1 MFKIKRNKL
10 NRQEAFNFEKR
21 SRFGIRK
28 LTIGVVSLVIGS
40 GMVLSGVEQVQAG
53 TDYDPGV
60 EIRYV
65 RNGSPKALAS
75 DGDFKIEKSF
85 VEVNGVQYVDVTLTF
100 NQDHDGYAR
109 RFLYF
114 NMPKSLYEPE
124 KITRELYWQGE
135 RTPRETTEYRT
146 WQGDYRF
153 ADEPWYRLWDHRYII
168 GSPDSLQ
175 GERHKK
181 VTSPTD
187 PGGDTIGG
195 QSEGRWNGDWDRLMF
210 SVPNN
215 AGSGKEALTKA
226 ASDFK
231 ATSRTVYI
239 NRFSG
244 STDKHVYKFR
254 ARVKDGN
261 APMNFV
267 VGLNEESGSHAN
279 FLAQYGTTPDTRT
292 LAEKSTINPPARI
305 GVNSLQ
311 DLSQQTRNNIA
322 QKIREANP
330 DLFNGAGPLVTNV
343 TVSSDGIG
351 GNAVLRFKDGSEKTI
366 PMKQLVYKIN
376 TASGAA
382 PTAPS
387 TSTNFVLKGRGVV
400 GNDMVGL
407 QGEDHQLNLP
417 AKKAVANIATI
428 GNKAT
433 YLTQWQ
439 EQLNKFLE
447 LNKQLQSWNNQWGFK
462 NSARTFGPDNWKA
475 QHLTAS
481 IKYTDSR
488 QTQIQG
494 IEVKGV
500 TKDSRFGGPVNTQVY
515 GLLTPAM
522 LFYQEDPL
530 KTTKDEAKATIDSIG
545 NINGKAADWKSRIDA
560 AQNQQAIEA
569 IITEARNEKN
579 ALDKKKAAAIQ
590 EINALP
596 HLSQNE
602 KTAAINA
609 INSATTTTV
618 VDQKLNDAKA
628 LNTTNMRN
636 KGKEAIN
643 ALSKLNDGEKT
654 PYRNRIDNATTQ
666 DQINAIIEEAAFED
680 LKRSALE
687 QLDNMNPAPS
697 NKDELRAQITETNF
711 NTVSSDGK
719 KPAERIE
726 AILERAK
733 AEVLRDQARRD
744 INAISGLPEEKKNE
758 FLGIVDRAQTPSE
771 ITNAVDQARAY
782 SDYIQ
787 AKDAINQL
795 TNINNKQKEEL
806 LAGLERDKSQQG
818 VADMLT
824 SARALD
830 GEMKH
835 LKDLVA
841 QAETI
846 KQSSDYS
853 RADRAKQNTFN
864 TALDAAKRVSPQTGE
879 LPTTSVGQLIS
890 NLTDAIRGLG
900 GTTQPVTKDVDKG
913 NLRAE
918 IDRSSQVKDP
928 ANAEYT
934 YASEDK
940 KQAYEQALT
949 QAIAV
954 RDKANPVATQAE
966 VDAALAK
973 LQEARIAL
981 DGHAPDRDTTPPV
994 LGGDRMEIYSDV
1006 AAHAISTV
1014 GRKVPRPNQPTPVEE
1029 YGENS
1034 TRLNELIVTD
1044 QESGINIDSV
1054 TFDEATQRHLQL
1066 LGLKFVKY
1074 DRQQDNGAV
1083 GYFTT
1088 IEENGVVNFTGTG
1101 IAKFYFTVAN
1111 THGVVSPRLEYR
1123 YILKDDIAPTA
1134 TPTEHVLIRGQ
1145 EATITIPIQDNSMF
1159 GTEGG
1164 VSTGTMSIRPENNTS
1179 DPLTPAIL
1187 NFTNG
1192 NTPQAF
1198 TISIPDSSPEF
1209 VFENHNYGKRSRTG
1223 TVSLTAN
1230 PSQTLERTT
1239 YKFRVADGNTPRGTS
1254 EKVTFT
1260 DITFTVVD
1268 RLAAPEESAKV
1279 SVNNPSRLTEDEK
1292 NAIKQ
1297 AVRTANPHIAEID
1310 NAANGDTNK
1319 QVRIDVAENGR
1330 VTVTYPHGGKQ
1341 DTLTADQVLRV
1352 NQAPVADV
1360 NNFGPMRNIPG
1371 NAIPDGGTRNR
1382 PTVFVF
1388 AKQAIS
1394 NDGRA
1399 TKTRQELEAAN
1410 MGYLPI
1416 TDPDNDALKEVAVT
1430 NFEGAPLGSGLKV
1443 ASNGTLSGNAFT
1455 TVSPGGGWVAR
1466 IVPKDAH
1473 DKLGNPVYFHI
1484 RAYTDKLIDPTQAN
1498 PVEGTYN
1505 QAVTAEKIFEKLTI
1519 DAPIGNSSITV
1530 PDGSNPDEKAQYTRT
1545 ITGYKTT
1552 ENGEVTTVDNGV
1564 AGLPKQ
1570 GTYFAE
1576 VTTTN
1581 IWGQTIK
1588 NYVKVVH
1595 QEDLAARTDLVA
1607 PEAVQ
1612 VKGTT
1617 VAEDEKQ
1624 TIIDA
1629 LKAANPGKLPDDPS
1643 SYSVAPNGT
1652 VTVTYSDNSS
1662 EPIDVP
1668 LKSGIPTVT
1677 AQPHDIVVF
1686 KNTDMT
1692 TPVELAGFTDNE
1704 SIKDIQIVGTDGSSL
1719 DQMGLTVDE
1728 KAKENNVKSALI
1740 SGKTNSAVGKHTRKL
1755 RALDNLDQASA
1766 ATNDFSVR
1774 IVDATVNQPE
1784 TAITKEFG
1792 QALTPEEVRSTI
1804 NFNVGSGQNNLID
1817 FDVVIPADAPTSGKN
1832 VEVPVIIRTKA
1843 HASASEEFKRTFV
1856 SQDKTVTVRATWPTQ
1871 ADNIEVTAPADTTPV
1886 LIDGA
1891 RPTSEADK
1899 TALIDALK
1907 EANKTPEGT
1916 SKFPEN
1922 TRFDVAEN
1930 GAVTITYP
1938 DRSSETV
1945 TVPFKQK
1952 DSAQHTPTVA
1962 ETPINSA
1969 ATAGTPLT
1977 EDERNAVKAAV
1988 TVPNFPGDRQPTV
2001 TVPENARVTNGTEGN
2016 TGKPVVVATV
2026 EYPDGSSETVEVPVK
2041 QRDNAK
2047 YEATIS
2053 NPETPAAIK
2062 ASHAS
2067 DTAITDEADKNAILA
2082 KVSVP
2087 EGSSGRPSLDQNPV
2101 VEERDG
2107 KQVVK
2112 VTVTYPDQTTDT
2124 VYVPVDQKDNETHN
2138 PTAPAE
2144 SVKLDAPAT
2153 ANSTL
2158 SDDDKAAVKAA
2169 VTVPDGSRGEV
2180 SLPEGAKVELV
2191 GDKPVVKATVTYPD
2205 GTTDIV
2211 DVPVVQKDSTKYDAT
2226 ASTTPVPLDS
2236 PVTPGQTLSAEEREA
2251 LKFGVNVPAGSNG
2264 QIHVPENAA
2273 VKLDGDKPVVEAEVR
2288 YPDGTVDKVQ
2298 VPVRQ
2303 YDRAVY
2309 TPNLVNPKEVPIS
2322 VEPTNDTQITSP
2334 DDAAILANV
2343 DVPAAGTK
2351 PEVTKTIAS
2360 PVKDGTGANQGKK
2373 VVEVEITYPDK
2384 SKEKIEVPV
2393 KHADN
2398 QVHNPEAP
2406 TKPVQLDVAATTDT
2420 SLSDADKQAV
2430 KDAVTIPQGSGGV
2443 ASLPEDAKV
2452 VDRNG
2457 TPVVPVTVT
2466 YPDGTTETVDVP
2478 VVQKDSTKHTPVLTE
2493 ANSPVL
2499 TDTPAK
2505 ANEPVQE
2512 TDKAAIAAKVDKTNL
2527 PQGTETKVPD
2537 DAVVE
2542 LENGKPVVPV
2552 LVSYPDGTSE
2562 TIKVPVDQKDDLTY
2576 NPVAPNKDNAV
2587 AITSPQTP
2595 GTEITDPTDKA
2606 AILDSVTVPA
2616 VDGGQAPKVTK
2627 EITSPVTE
2635 GPDGPYVTVKVSY
2648 PDGTSETV
2656 NVPVNQKDNETH
2668 NPTAPAESVKLDA
2681 PAVQDGTLSED
2692 DKKAV
2697 KDAVV
2702 IPDGSGGVASLPEDA
2717 KVELVDNK
2725 PVVPVTVTY
2734 PDNTKDTVYVP
2745 VVQKD
2750 SVKYTPSL
2758 TDADQP
2764 VLTDTPAK
2772 AETPV
2777 QDTDKAAIAAKVD
2790 LSKLPENTTAKVP
2803 DGAKVEL
2810 DGDKPVVP
2818 VLVSYPDGT
2827 SETIKVPVDQK
2838 DSETYTPTAPAAETP
2853 VAITGSDAPD
2863 APIAETDKPA
2873 ILNSVTVPA
2882 VDGGQAPKVTKEIT
2896 SPVKVVDGK
2905 AFVEVTVTYPDDTYE
2920 KVNVPVNQKDNEA
2933 NDPTVTAPEKPAPIS
2948 VPVAENTPVESDADK
2963 KLITDKVNVAGLPNP
2978 PQSVKVAEPA
2988 KVVMDQAGNPVV
3000 NVEVTYPDGT
3010 KDIVP
3015 VPVKQ
3020 ADNQT
3025 NTPSLKEPEL
3035 GKPAEVLVAIDPT
3048 PGVAINN
3055 PMDKEAIAAK
3065 VDLSKLP
3072 AGTTAEVADGAVV
3085 ANDPLTNKPV
3095 VPVTVT
3101 YPDGTSET
3109 INVPV
3114 KQADNLA
3121 MDPSLKDT
3129 NPVPILTEATVGLT
3143 VSDKANLDAIVAKV
3157 DPKTGKAEV
3166 VNNTIVAGKEDGPH
3180 AGQPVVNVLVTYPDG
3195 TQDTIE
3201 VPVKQ
3206 ADNVVKEPSLT
3217 DQTPVPIQ
3225 AAATTGTPV
3234 PASDKQAIL
3243 DKVEVPEG
3251 ANATIADDATVVRE
3265 NGQPVVPVTVT
3276 YPDGTTDT
3284 ISVPVKRADNSKY
3297 TPSPVTDPVQV
3308 DAATAPGTAITSQDD
3323 KDAIIAAV
3331 PVPKVAAGEKAPV
3344 VSLPENPRVEE
3355 VNGQPVVKAI
3365 VTYAD
3370 GTTDTVDVP
3379 IVQKVSATKEPSLKE
3394 AEAGKPA
3401 QAVITENPT
3410 AGASITDPA
3419 DQNVILDKVVVPE
3432 GGKASIADDAV
3443 VEMDGDQP
3451 VLPVT
3456 VTYTD
3461 GSKDIIKVPVKQ
3473 ADNVAKEPSLKS
3485 QTPVGVMDAPA
3496 VGAQVEEPAD
3506 LEAIKNNVDTKGGT
3520 ASIEDPTIVEGP
3532 NNQPA
3537 VAVKVTYPDG
3547 TADTILVPIK
3557 TADNV
3562 TYTPVLKSTDPVLV
3576 SVATDNGTAV
3586 PEADQAKI
3594 LANVD
3599 VPALTADGDKPAVD
3613 LSIENPVVLQKNGQA
3628 GVEVTVTYPDG
3639 SKDKIFVP
3647 VDTDTDKDGF
3657 SNKEEEKAGTSATD
3671 SASTPDGQDS
3681 AERLN
3686 PGLTEPVEVKNPDKL
3701 TDAEKEAVKKAVEA
3715 SNDLP
3720 AGTTVSVANDGTV
3733 TVTYPDNST
3742 DTIQPKDAVT
3752 QFVDTDGDGISDR
3765 QETENGTDPSKVDS
3779 DNDGFSD
3786 KEEVERGTDP
3796 TKADSKPASSET
3808 DTDGDGI
3815 SNEDEATRGTDPNKS
3830 DTDGDGFS
3838 DQEEITAGSNPTKAD
3853 STPANVDKD
3862 GDGFTDTEEAAA
3874 GTDANNPSSTP
3885 EGQDSAE
3892 RLNPGLTE
3900 PVEVKNSDKL
3910 TDAEKE
3916 AVKKA
3921 VEDSNDLPAGTTVS
3935 VANDGTVTVTYPD
3948 KSTDTIQPAETV
3960 KVAKDTDKDGFTDT
3974 EEATAGTSATDPS
3987 STPAGQDSAGQ
3998 LTPSLA
4004 EPVEVKNPDKL
4015 TDAEKESVKKAVE
4028 DSNDLPEG
4036 TEVTVSDN
4044 GTVTVTYPDKSTDTI
4059 QPAETVKVAKDTDK
4073 DGFTDTEEATAGTS
4087 ATDPSSTPAGQDS
4100 ADRLNPGLTEPVEV
4114 KNPDKLTDAEKESVK
4129 RAVEETNDLPA
4140 GTEVSVS
4147 DSGTVT
4153 VTYPDKSTDTIQP
4166 AETVKVAKDTDKD
4179 GFTDTEEATAGTD
4192 ATNPSSTPAG
4202 QDSAGQLTPSLA
4214 EPVEV
4219 KNPDKLTDAE
4229 KESVKKAV
4237 EDSNDLPEGTEV
4249 SVSDNGTVTVTY
4261 PDKSTDTIQPAETV
4275 KVAKDTDKD
4284 GFTDTEEEKA
4294 GTNATDPSSTPAGQ
4308 DSAGQLTPGLTE
4320 PVEVKNP
4327 DKLTD
4332 AEKDAVKKAVEA
4344 SNDLPEGTEVTV
4356 SDNGTVTV
4364 TYPDKSTD
4372 TIQPAET
4379 VKVAK
4384 DTDKDG
4390 FTDTEEATAGTD
4402 ATNPASTPAGQDSA
4416 GQLTPSLAEPV
4427 EVKNPDK
4434 LTDAEKESVKKAVED
4449 SNDLP
4454 EGTEVSVSDNGTVTV
4469 TYPDKST
4476 DTIQPAETVKVAKDT
4491 DKDGFTDT
4499 EEEKA
4504 GTNATDP
4511 SSTPAGQDSAGQ
4523 LTPSLT
4529 EPVEVKNPDKLTD
4542 AEKEAVKKA
4551 VEDSNDLPE
4560 GTEVTVSD
4568 NGTVTVTYPD
4578 KSADTIQPTDTVK
4591 AAKPV
4596 SETPVAPSKPE
4607 VTATD
4612 SGAVVVTPPTDN
4624 VTNLDITFTPE
4635 GASQPVT
4642 VVVSKDENGIWTAPA
4657 DSGLVINS
4665 DGTITIPAEKVADGT
4680 AVTVVA
4686 ENGSIS
4692 SPEVGSTVVPVPA
4705 VTPETPVAPSKPEVT
4720 ATDSGAVVVTPPTD
4734 NVTNLDITFTPEG
4747 SSQPVTVVV
4756 SKDATGTW
4764 TAPAD
4769 SGLVVNPDGTITIPA
4784 ENVADGTAVTVVAE
4798 NGSVSS
4804 PEVGSAVVP
4813 VPTPELPAIPAKPTS
4828 VTNADGSVTIV
4839 PPVENVTGLDIT
4851 FTPEGATEPV
4861 TVTLGKDATGAWTAP
4876 ADSGLVVNP
4885 DGTITIPADRLAD
4898 GTEGQV
4904 GLVAKNGDLTSNDP
4918 APQVPETPAKSSVET
4933 NENGS
4938 VTIVPPVENVTGID
4952 ITFTPEG
4959 ASQPVTVVVSKDA
4972 TGAWTA
4978 PADSGLVVNPDGTIT
4993 IPADK
4998 VADGTAVSV
5007 VTKNGQVPS
5016 DEASATY
5023 VPAKPASTDTPVV
5036 EVPATPSLALDG
5048 SGNVLIT
5055 PPAENATSLDITF
5068 TPAGSETPITVTA
5081 NKDATGNWI
5090 LPETSIA
5097 VVNPDGTISISTSE
5111 MEGGTAVSVVAKN
5124 EGVPSSQA
5132 ATLLVQPKQTAEEL
5146 APTVKKPIAVE
5157 DASKLTDAE
5166 KKELEDVVRKDNVLP
5181 EGTEVSVAD
5190 DGTVTVTYPDKS
5202 TDTILPTKTVMD
5214 AQNGKGTSHS
5224 LPAYDLTA
5232 DEDKDGFTNEEELK
5246 QGSNVA
5252 DAKSVPAG
5260 KSSAERLTPTNDLA
5274 VKVKD
5279 LTKLS
5284 DAEKE
5289 TVETAIR
5296 KDKDLPEGTQIEVA
5310 NDGSVTITYPDG
5322 SIGRLPA
5329 DQTVLQVAHGEGTSH
5344 SLPAYDLTADEDK
5357 DGFTNEEELK
5367 QGSNVA
5373 DAKSVP
5379 AGKSSAERLT
5389 PTNDLAVK
5397 VKDLTKLTD
5406 AEKKAVETAIRK
5418 NNTLPEGTQI
5428 EVANDGSVTITYP
5441 DGSVDQIVAT
5451 KVVATDSTVSPDSG
5465 VSQSS
5470 GTTKVLPGSASSTR
5484 AAKKPLPATGENGSP
5499 ILVLSGLALL
5509 AGVAMF
5515 RKAKREDEN

>member
-21 SRFGIRK
+21 SQFGIRK
-28 LTIGVVSLVIGS
+28 LTIGVVSLAIGS
-40 GMVLSGVEQVQAG
+40 SMVLNGVVQVNAG
-53 TDYDPGV
+53 TDVDNG
-60 EIRYV
+60 EIRHV
-65 RNGSPKALAS
+65 RNGSPKEMAEGSAIPGTIAEKANYR
-75 DGDFKIEKSF
+75 DYKIET
-85 VEVNGVQYVDVTLTF
+85 VPVVVDGVQYVDVTLTF
-100 NQDHDGYAR
+100 NERGRAYSKN
-109 RFLYF
+109 RFYVF
-114 NMPKSLYEPE
+114 NMPNSLYEP
-124 KITRELYWQGE
+124 KVITREVYQQAVVESQASVGNQ
-135 RTPRETTEYRT
+135 TYI
-146 WQGDYRF
+146 DYRVVSSQKISTLTTSGWRE
-153 ADEPWYRLWDHRYII
+153 EPTNVAPGTERWGVNYRYINGNPNSPYFDSGKGTMRQVI
-168 GSPDSLQ
+168 GPGTNNA
-175 GERHKK
+175 GEAISWIYTNAGSYH
-181 VTSPTD
+181 
-187 PGGDTIGG
+187 
-195 QSEGRWNGDWDRLMF
+195 GDWDRLISHEF
-210 SVPNN
+210 DRKSEVVN
-215 AGSGKEALTKA
+215 E
-226 ASDFK
+226 FK
-231 ATSRTVYI
+231 NKSNSIYIDQARHSREKV
-239 NRFSG
+239 
-244 STDKHVYKFR
+244 VYKFR
-254 ARVKDGN
+254 ARVKDPN
-261 APMNFV
+261 ADMNFIF
-267 VGLNEESGSHAN
+267 GMNEMIANGHAN
-279 FLAQYGTTPDTRT
+279 FVAKYGKTPDNRKYSERFSVNTPAKITVDNTSNLTRDNKLAIIAKIKEANSSLFSTDNSLKTPILEEPVEGDIPTNGTGNIT
-292 LAEKSTINPPARI
+292 LRYTDGSTATIPVANTVRQKVVATNNPAPKVVTALTHDTAKNSATKTENGQRTRIQLPDKLGVTDLGQIANPAAKIDPVNRATTAENLWNAQLNALRAKNLGTGGTFATNTYINNIGSASDPTENNGLYDMSATSRFALSLKKSSTGQIEGILVKGPNADNNAQVDVGLITADMLFKNVSSIEPARQSARQEI
-305 GVNSLQ
+305 DNLG
-311 DLSQQTRNNIA
+311 NI
-322 QKIREANP
+322 
-330 DLFNGAGPLVTNV
+330 
-343 TVSSDGIG
+343 DG
-351 GNAVLRFKDGSEKTI
+351 KDGWKNEINNAGTEAEIQAVVDKAKRTKAEFDKKKDAVKAKI
-366 PMKQLVYKIN
+366 DALTTLTPEQKEQFKQRVDN
-376 TASGAA
+376 TTQSHMLEV
-382 PTAPS
+382 PY
-387 TSTNFVLKGRGVV
+387 
-400 GNDMVGL
+400 
-407 QGEDHQLNLP
+407 ED
-417 AKKAVANIATI
+417 AKKA
-428 GNKAT
+428 
-433 YLTQWQ
+433 
-439 EQLNKFLE
+439 
-447 LNKQLQSWNNQWGFK
+447 
-462 NSARTFGPDNWKA
+462 
-475 QHLTAS
+475 
-481 IKYTDSR
+481 
-488 QTQIQG
+488 
-494 IEVKGV
+494 
-500 TKDSRFGGPVNTQVY
+500 
-515 GLLTPAM
+515 GL
-522 LFYQEDPL
+522 
-530 KTTKDEAKATIDSIG
+530 AKE
-545 NINGKAADWKSRIDA
+545 KE
-560 AQNQQAIEA
+560 QAI
-569 IITEARNEKN
+569 
-579 ALDKKKAAAIQ
+579 AL
-590 EINALP
+590 
-596 HLSQNE
+596 
-602 KTAAINA
+602 
-609 INSATTTTV
+609 INSLEHLPATGSPSKQESIEWINDPWIVPDSAT
-618 VDQKLNDAKA
+618 LNNEVTDALINNAKFKA
-628 LNTTNMRN
+628 
-636 KGKEAIN
+636 KKE
-643 ALSKLNDGEKT
+643 
-654 PYRNRIDNATTQ
+654 
-666 DQINAIIEEAAFED
+666 
-680 LKRSALE
+680 
-687 QLDNMNPAPS
+687 LDAMNPAPS
-697 NKDELRAQITETNF
+697 NLAELKRQIDAVTRDTAKAQ
-711 NTVSSDGK
+711 GK
-719 KPAERIE
+719 TGQEIIE
-726 AILERAK
+726 AIVEKAKTDALKEQAKKDIAAVPGLSAEKKKEYQDKVDAAANVRDLEQIVSEAK
-733 AEVLRDQARRD
+733 AHAEYETAKQTIQGLPNLNNAQKEALLASLDDDKTQAGIAATLDEARQQDSDMARLKELQDQAEQLKNSSAYRD
-744 INAISGLPEEKKNE
+744 GQPDKKKTLDDALNASKLI
-758 FLGIVDRAQTPSE
+758 TPSNGQRP
-771 ITNAVDQARAY
+771 TVDLGQMIKNLEDGIKGLGSDPVAR
-782 SDYIQ
+782 
-787 AKDAINQL
+787 
-795 TNINNKQKEEL
+795 TV
-806 LAGLERDKSQQG
+806 DKSS
-818 VADMLT
+818 L
-824 SARALD
+824 
-830 GEMKH
+830 
-835 LKDLVA
+835 
-841 QAETI
+841 
-846 KQSSDYS
+846 
-853 RADRAKQNTFN
+853 N
-864 TALDAAKRVSPQTGE
+864 
-879 LPTTSVGQLIS
+879 
-890 NLTDAIRGLG
+890 
-900 GTTQPVTKDVDKG
+900 
-913 NLRAE
+913 AE
-918 IDRSSQVKDP
+918 IQRDSSVK
-928 ANAEYT
+928 AQNNYSYQFATE
-934 YASEDK
+934 SK
-940 KQAYEQALT
+940 KQAYETA
-949 QAIAV
+949 
-954 RDKANPVATQAE
+954 
-966 VDAALAK
+966 
-973 LQEARIAL
+973 LQEAQNVANNQQATQDQVNAATDKLRNARLAL
-981 DGHAPDRDTTPPV
+981 DGHAPDRVQDTLADSTDLVVPKAV
-994 LGGDRMEIYSDV
+994 QIKGTTV
-1006 AAHAISTV
+1006 AEDEKQTIIDALKAANTGKLPEDTGYEVASNGAVTV
-1014 GRKVPRPNQPTPVEE
+1014 TYNDNSSEVVNVPLKSGIPTVTTQPHDLVVFKNTDMTTPVELA
-1029 YGENS
+1029 GFAD
-1034 TRLNELIVTD
+1034 NESISDV
-1044 QESGINIDSV
+1044 QI
-1054 TFDEATQRHLQL
+1054 
-1066 LGLKFVKY
+1066 
-1074 DRQQDNGAV
+1074 
-1083 GYFTT
+1083 
-1088 IEENGVVNFTGTG
+1088 
-1101 IAKFYFTVAN
+1101 
-1111 THGVVSPRLEYR
+1111 
-1123 YILKDDIAPTA
+1123 
-1134 TPTEHVLIRGQ
+1134 
-1145 EATITIPIQDNSMF
+1145 
-1159 GTEGG
+1159 
-1164 VSTGTMSIRPENNTS
+1164 VSTNGRTQDEMGLTVGEKDKENNTKAALIS
-1179 DPLTPAIL
+1179 GKTGTSYGVGKHTRKLRALDNLGQASAATNDFYVRVVDATVNQPETAIEKAFGQSLTPEDVRPKI
-1187 NFTNG
+1187 NFNVGSGQDNMIDFEVIIPADAPTSGQNKDISVIIRTKAHA
-1192 NTPQAF
+1192 NAPENFKQTFVSQDKTVTVRATWPTQAAHIEVVPPAETDPALIDSARPTTETDKNALINALKEANKTP
-1198 TISIPDSSPEF
+1198 E
-1209 VFENHNYGKRSRTG
+1209 
-1223 TVSLTAN
+1223 
-1230 PSQTLERTT
+1230 
-1239 YKFRVADGNTPRGTS
+1239 GTS
-1254 EKVTFT
+1254 KFPENTTF
-1260 DITFTVVD
+1260 
-1268 RLAAPEESAKV
+1268 
-1279 SVNNPSRLTEDEK
+1279 
-1292 NAIKQ
+1292 
-1297 AVRTANPHIAEID
+1297 
-1310 NAANGDTNK
+1310 
-1319 QVRIDVAENGR
+1319 DVAENGAVTITYPDNSSETVTVPFKQKDSAQHTPVVAETPINSAATAGTELTEDERNAVKAAVTVPNFPAGDRQPTVTVPADAR
-1330 VTVTYPHGGKQ
+1330 VTDGTNGNTGK
-1341 DTLTADQVLRV
+1341 
-1352 NQAPVADV
+1352 PVVVA
-1360 NNFGPMRNIPG
+1360 
-1371 NAIPDGGTRNR
+1371 
-1382 PTVFVF
+1382 TV
-1388 AKQAIS
+1388 
-1394 NDGRA
+1394 
-1399 TKTRQELEAAN
+1399 E
-1410 MGYLPI
+1410 Y
-1416 TDPDNDALKEVAVT
+1416 
-1430 NFEGAPLGSGLKV
+1430 
-1443 ASNGTLSGNAFT
+1443 
-1455 TVSPGGGWVAR
+1455 
-1466 IVPKDAH
+1466 
-1473 DKLGNPVYFHI
+1473 
-1484 RAYTDKLIDPTQAN
+1484 
-1498 PVEGTYN
+1498 
-1505 QAVTAEKIFEKLTI
+1505 
-1519 DAPIGNSSITV
+1519 
-1530 PDGSNPDEKAQYTRT
+1530 PDGS
-1545 ITGYKTT
+1545 T
-1552 ENGEVTTVDNGV
+1552 EQVEVPVRQRDT
-1564 AGLPKQ
+1564 
-1570 GTYFAE
+1570 
-1576 VTTTN
+1576 
-1581 IWGQTIK
+1581 
-1588 NYVKVVH
+1588 
-1595 QEDLAARTDLVA
+1595 LADSTDLVV

-1612 VKGTT
+1612 IKGTT

-1629 LKAANPGKLPDDPS
+1629 LKAANPGKLSDDTR
-1643 SYSVAPNGT
+1643 YEVASNGV
-1652 VTVTYSDNSS
+1652 VTVIYNDGSREDVN
-1662 EPIDVP
+1662 VP
-1668 LKSGIPTVT
+1668 LKSGLPTVT
-1677 AQPHDIVVF
+1677 TQPNDLVVF

-1692 TPVELAGFTDNE
+1692 TPVELGGFTDNE
-1704 SIKDIQIVGTDGSSL
+1704 SIKDVQIVSTNGSTK
-1719 DQMGLTVDE
+1719 DEMGLTVGE
-1728 KAKENNVKSALI
+1728 KDKGSNTKAALI
-1740 SGKTNSAVGKHTRKL
+1740 SGKTDSAIGKHTRKL

-1766 ATNDFSVR
+1766 ATNDFYVR

-1784 TAITKEFG
+1784 TAIEKAFD
-1792 QALTPEEVRSTI
+1792 QALTPEDVRPKI
-1804 NFNVGSGQNNLID
+1804 NFNVGSGQDNLID
-1817 FDVVIPADAPTSGKN
+1817 FEVIIPTDAPTSGQNK
-1832 VEVPVIIRTKA
+1832 EVSVIIRTKA
-1843 HASASEEFKRTFV
+1843 HANAPEDFKRTFV

-1871 ADNIEVTAPADTTPV
+1871 AAHIEVAPPADTAPA
-1886 LIDGA
+1886 LIDSA
-1891 RPTSEADK
+1891 RPTTDADK
-1899 TALIDALK
+1899 TALINALK
-1907 EANKTPEGT
+1907 EANKTPEGA

-1922 TRFDVAEN
+1922 TDFNVAEN

-1952 DSAQHTPTVA
+1952 DSAQHTPVVT

-1969 ATAGTPLT
+1969 ATANTPLT
-1977 EDERNAVKAAV
+1977 EEERNAVKAAV

-2264 QIHVPENAA
+2264 EIHVPENAA
-2273 VKLDGDKPVVEAEVR
+2273 VKLVGDKPVVEAEVR

-2343 DVPAAGTK
+2343 DVPAATQDGTK
-2351 PEVTKTIAS
+2351 PRVDKAIAS

-2420 SLSDADKQAV
+2420 SLSDDDKQAV

-2606 AILDSVTVPA
+2606 AILDSVIVPA

-2668 NPTAPAESVKLDA
+2668 NPTAPETAVQVDA

-2692 DKKAV
+2692 DKKAI

-2702 IPDGSGGVASLPEDA
+2702 IPDGSGGEVSLAPDA
-2717 KVELVDNK
+2717 KVELVDGK

-2734 PDNTKDTVYVP
+2734 PDNTTDTVYVP

-2750 SVKYTPSL
+2750 SVKHTPSL

-2764 VLTDTPAK
+2764 VLTNTPAK

-2777 QDTDKAAIAAKVD
+2777 QDADKEAIAAKVD
-2790 LSKLPENTTAKVP
+2790 LNKLPENTTAKVP

-2810 DGDKPVVP
+2810 VDDKPVVP

-2827 SETIKVPVDQK
+2827 SEIIKVPVDQK
-2838 DSETYTPTAPAAETP
+2838 DSETYTPTAPAAEAP

-2863 APIAETDKPA
+2863 APIAEADKPA
-2873 ILNSVTVPA
+2873 ILNSVMVPA
-2882 VDGGQAPKVTKEIT
+2882 VDGGRAPEVTKEIT

-2905 AFVEVTVTYPDDTYE
+2905 AFVEVTVTYPDKTSE
-2920 KVNVPVNQKDNEA
+2920 VISVPVNQKDNEA
-2933 NDPTVTAPEKPAPIS
+2933 NNPTVTAPEKPAPIS

-2963 KLITDKVNVAGLPNP
+2963 KLITDKANVAGLPNP

-3048 PGVAINN
+3048 PGAAITD
-3055 PMDKEAIAAK
+3055 PTDKAAIAAK

-3072 AGTTAEVADGAVV
+3072 AGTIAEVADGAVV

-3143 VSDKANLDAIVAKV
+3143 VSDKDNLDAIVAKV

-3225 AAATTGTPV
+3225 AAATTGTTV
-3234 PASDKQAIL
+3234 PADDKQAIL
-3243 DKVEVPEG
+3243 AKVKVPEG
-3251 ANATIADDATVVRE
+3251 AEATIADDATVVRE
-3265 NGQPVVPVTVT
+3265 DGQPVVPVTVT

-3297 TPSPVTDPVQV
+3297 TPSQVTDPVQV

-3628 GVEVTVTYPDG
+3628 GVEVTVTYQDG

-3671 SASTPDGQDS
+3671 PASTPDGQDS

-3701 TDAEKEAVKKAVEA
+3701 TDAEKEAVKKAVED

-3742 DTIQPKDAVT
+3742 DTIKPKDAVT

-3874 GTDANNPSSTP
+3874 GTDANNP
-3885 EGQDSAE
+3885 A
-3892 RLNPGLTE
+3892 
-3900 PVEVKNSDKL
+3900 
-3910 TDAEKE
+3910 
-3916 AVKKA
+3916 
-3921 VEDSNDLPAGTTVS
+3921 
-3935 VANDGTVTVTYPD
+3935 
-3948 KSTDTIQPAETV
+3948 
-3960 KVAKDTDKDGFTDT
+3960 
-3974 EEATAGTSATDPS
+3974 
-3987 STPAGQDSAGQ
+3987 
-3998 LTPSLA
+3998 
-4004 EPVEVKNPDKL
+4004 
-4015 TDAEKESVKKAVE
+4015 
-4028 DSNDLPEG
+4028 
-4036 TEVTVSDN
+4036 
-4044 GTVTVTYPDKSTDTI
+4044 
-4059 QPAETVKVAKDTDK
+4059 
-4073 DGFTDTEEATAGTS
+4073 
-4087 ATDPSSTPAGQDS
+4087 STPAGQDS

-4179 GFTDTEEATAGTD
+4179 G
-4192 ATNPSSTPAG
+4192 
-4202 QDSAGQLTPSLA
+4202 
-4214 EPVEV
+4214 
-4219 KNPDKLTDAE
+4219 
-4229 KESVKKAV
+4229 
-4237 EDSNDLPEGTEV
+4237 
-4249 SVSDNGTVTVTY
+4249 
-4261 PDKSTDTIQPAETV
+4261 
-4275 KVAKDTDKD
+4275 
-4284 GFTDTEEEKA
+4284 
-4294 GTNATDPSSTPAGQ
+4294 
-4308 DSAGQLTPGLTE
+4308 
-4320 PVEVKNP
+4320 
-4327 DKLTD
+4327 
-4332 AEKDAVKKAVEA
+4332 
-4344 SNDLPEGTEVTV
+4344 
-4356 SDNGTVTV
+4356 
-4364 TYPDKSTD
+4364 
-4372 TIQPAET
+4372 
-4379 VKVAK
+4379 
-4384 DTDKDG
+4384 
-4390 FTDTEEATAGTD
+4390 
-4402 ATNPASTPAGQDSA
+4402 
-4416 GQLTPSLAEPV
+4416 
-4427 EVKNPDK
+4427 
-4434 LTDAEKESVKKAVED
+4434 
-4449 SNDLP
+4449 
-4454 EGTEVSVSDNGTVTV
+4454 
-4469 TYPDKST
+4469 
-4476 DTIQPAETVKVAKDT
+4476 
-4491 DKDGFTDT
+4491 
-4499 EEEKA
+4499 
-4504 GTNATDP
+4504 
-4511 SSTPAGQDSAGQ
+4511 
-4523 LTPSLT
+4523 
-4529 EPVEVKNPDKLTD
+4529 
-4542 AEKEAVKKA
+4542 
-4551 VEDSNDLPE
+4551 
-4560 GTEVTVSD
+4560 
-4568 NGTVTVTYPD
+4568 
-4578 KSADTIQPTDTVK
+4578 
-4591 AAKPV
+4591 
-4596 SETPVAPSKPE
+4596 
-4607 VTATD
+4607 
-4612 SGAVVVTPPTDN
+4612 
-4624 VTNLDITFTPE
+4624 
-4635 GASQPVT
+4635 
-4642 VVVSKDENGIWTAPA
+4642 
-4657 DSGLVINS
+4657 
-4665 DGTITIPAEKVADGT
+4665 
-4680 AVTVVA
+4680 
-4686 ENGSIS
+4686 
-4692 SPEVGSTVVPVPA
+4692 
-4705 VTPETPVAPSKPEVT
+4705 
-4720 ATDSGAVVVTPPTD
+4720 
-4734 NVTNLDITFTPEG
+4734 
-4747 SSQPVTVVV
+4747 
-4756 SKDATGTW
+4756 
-4764 TAPAD
+4764 
-4769 SGLVVNPDGTITIPA
+4769 
-4784 ENVADGTAVTVVAE
+4784 
-4798 NGSVSS
+4798 
-4804 PEVGSAVVP
+4804 
-4813 VPTPELPAIPAKPTS
+4813 
-4828 VTNADGSVTIV
+4828 
-4839 PPVENVTGLDIT
+4839 
-4851 FTPEGATEPV
+4851 
-4861 TVTLGKDATGAWTAP
+4861 
-4876 ADSGLVVNP
+4876 
-4885 DGTITIPADRLAD
+4885 
-4898 GTEGQV
+4898 
-4904 GLVAKNGDLTSNDP
+4904 
-4918 APQVPETPAKSSVET
+4918 
-4933 NENGS
+4933 
-4938 VTIVPPVENVTGID
+4938 
-4952 ITFTPEG
+4952 
-4959 ASQPVTVVVSKDA
+4959 
-4972 TGAWTA
+4972 
-4978 PADSGLVVNPDGTIT
+4978 
-4993 IPADK
+4993 
-4998 VADGTAVSV
+4998 
-5007 VTKNGQVPS
+5007 
-5016 DEASATY
+5016 
-5023 VPAKPASTDTPVV
+5023 
-5036 EVPATPSLALDG
+5036 
-5048 SGNVLIT
+5048 
-5055 PPAENATSLDITF
+5055 
-5068 TPAGSETPITVTA
+5068 
-5081 NKDATGNWI
+5081 
-5090 LPETSIA
+5090 
-5097 VVNPDGTISISTSE
+5097 
-5111 MEGGTAVSVVAKN
+5111 
-5124 EGVPSSQA
+5124 
-5132 ATLLVQPKQTAEEL
+5132 
-5146 APTVKKPIAVE
+5146 
-5157 DASKLTDAE
+5157 
-5166 KKELEDVVRKDNVLP
+5166 
-5181 EGTEVSVAD
+5181 
-5190 DGTVTVTYPDKS
+5190 
-5202 TDTILPTKTVMD
+5202 
-5214 AQNGKGTSHS
+5214 
-5224 LPAYDLTA
+5224 
-5232 DEDKDGFTNEEELK
+5232 
-5246 QGSNVA
+5246 
-5252 DAKSVPAG
+5252 
-5260 KSSAERLTPTNDLA
+5260 
-5274 VKVKD
+5274 
-5279 LTKLS
+5279 
-5284 DAEKE
+5284 
-5289 TVETAIR
+5289 
-5296 KDKDLPEGTQIEVA
+5296 
-5310 NDGSVTITYPDG
+5310 
-5322 SIGRLPA
+5322 
-5329 DQTVLQVAHGEGTSH
+5329 
-5344 SLPAYDLTADEDK
+5344 
-5357 DGFTNEEELK
+5357 
-5367 QGSNVA
+5367 
-5373 DAKSVP
+5373 
-5379 AGKSSAERLT
+5379 
-5389 PTNDLAVK
+5389 
-5397 VKDLTKLTD
+5397 
-5406 AEKKAVETAIRK
+5406 
-5418 NNTLPEGTQI
+5418 
-5428 EVANDGSVTITYP
+5428 
-5441 DGSVDQIVAT
+5441 
-5451 KVVATDSTVSPDSG
+5451 
-5465 VSQSS
+5465 
-5470 GTTKVLPGSASSTR
+5470 
-5484 AAKKPLPATGENGSP
+5484 
-5499 ILVLSGLALL
+5499 
-5509 AGVAMF
+5509 
-5515 RKAKREDEN
+5515 

>member
-187 PGGDTIGG
+187 SGGDTIGG

-330 DLFNGAGPLVTNV
+330 DLFNGSEPLVTG
-343 TVSSDGIG
+343 VSVSTDGVG

-462 NSARTFGPDNWKA
+462 NGARTFGPDNWKA

-918 IDRSSQVKDP
+918 IDRSSHVKDP

-1268 RLAAPEESAKV
+1268 RLAAPAENAKV
-1279 SVNNPSRLTEDEK
+1279 TVNNPSRLTNDEK

-1297 AVRTANPHIAEID
+1297 AVKTANPHIAEID
-1310 NAANGDTNK
+1310 NAANGDTSK
-1319 QVRIDVAENGR
+1319 QVQIVVANDGQ
-1330 VTVTYPHGGKQ
+1330 VTVTYPHGGKT
-1341 DTLTADQVLRV
+1341 DTLTAQQVSKTNPAPTFGDFGVNTTSGNSTYKTIFVFGAKTNGSEVVEYAPDFVPDNATGGIPVQDNTGIAKVELIGIDNENKVTNTGIAFTPEGKLLGEFDRNQSTNLVRNGINSVWHHRIKATDNGNPAKSAITSTIRIKAYRVEKTDETAIAKVYGTALTQDELTNKLRV
-1352 NQAPVADV
+1352 AVSSGMTVPADNHSHKVAGYTPENGQFTAITNISELPTSGNYTVKMETTNVYGQTIV
-1360 NNFGPMRNIPG
+1360 NNIAVDYNEQKDVIEPIAPTQQ
-1371 NAIPDGGTRNR
+1371 ALIDGAA
-1382 PTVFVF
+1382 PTTD
-1388 AKQAIS
+1388 A
-1394 NDGRA
+1394 D
-1399 TKTRQELEAAN
+1399 KTALIN
-1410 MGYLPI
+1410 
-1416 TDPDNDALKEVAVT
+1416 ALKEANKTPEGTSKFPENTTFDVAEDGTVTITYPDRSSEQVTVPFKQKDSAQHTPSVTETPINSAATTGTPLTEDERNAVKAAVT
-1430 NFEGAPLGSGLKV
+1430 VPNFPAG
-1443 ASNGTLSGNAFT
+1443 
-1455 TVSPGGGWVAR
+1455 
-1466 IVPKDAH
+1466 
-1473 DKLGNPVYFHI
+1473 DKQ
-1484 RAYTDKLIDPTQAN
+1484 PT
-1498 PVEGTYN
+1498 
-1505 QAVTAEKIFEKLTI
+1505 
-1519 DAPIGNSSITV
+1519 ITV
-1530 PDGSNPDEKAQYTRT
+1530 PDNASVTNGTNGNTGKPVVVATVEYPD
-1545 ITGYKTT
+1545 GTT
-1552 ENGEVTTVDNGV
+1552 EQVEVPVRQRDTLADSTE
-1564 AGLPKQ
+1564 L
-1570 GTYFAE
+1570 
-1576 VTTTN
+1576 
-1581 IWGQTIK
+1581 
-1588 NYVKVVH
+1588 VV
-1595 QEDLAARTDLVA
+1595 

-1612 VKGTT
+1612 IKGTT

-2309 TPNLVNPKEVPIS
+2309 TPNLVNSKEVPIS
-2322 VEPTNDTQITSP
+2322 VDPAGNPSITSQ
-2334 DDAAILANV
+2334 DDTNAILANV
-2343 DVPAAGTK
+2343 DVPAATPDGTK

-2360 PVKDGTGANQGKK
+2360 PVKDGTGTNQGKK

-2512 TDKAAIAAKVDKTNL
+2512 EDKAAIAAKVDKTNL

-2576 NPVAPNKDNAV
+2576 NPTAPNKDNAV

-2616 VDGGQAPKVTK
+2616 VDGGQAPRVTK

-2656 NVPVNQKDNETH
+2656 NVPVNQKDNEAH
-2668 NPTAPAESVKLDA
+2668 NPTAPETAVQVDA

-2692 DKKAV
+2692 DKKAI
-2697 KDAVV
+2697 KDTVV
-2702 IPDGSGGVASLPEDA
+2702 IPEGSGGQASLPADA
-2717 KVELVDNK
+2717 KVIDRNGT

-2734 PDNTKDTVYVP
+2734 PDNTTDTVYVP

-2758 TDADQP
+2758 TDANSP
-2764 VLTDTPAK
+2764 VLTKTPAK
-2772 AETPV
+2772 ANEPV
-2777 QDTDKAAIAAKVD
+2777 QEDDKAAIAAKVD
-2790 LSKLPENTTAKVP
+2790 KKTLPQGTETKVP
-2803 DGAKVEL
+2803 DDAVVEL
-2810 DGDKPVVP
+2810 ENGKPVVP

-2827 SETIKVPVDQK
+2827 SEIIKVPVDQK

-3935 VANDGTVTVTYPD
+3935 VSG
-3948 KSTDTIQPAETV
+3948 
-3960 KVAKDTDKDGFTDT
+3960 
-3974 EEATAGTSATDPS
+3974 
-3987 STPAGQDSAGQ
+3987 
-3998 LTPSLA
+3998 
-4004 EPVEVKNPDKL
+4004 
-4015 TDAEKESVKKAVE
+4015 
-4028 DSNDLPEG
+4028 
-4036 TEVTVSDN
+4036 N

-4192 ATNPSSTPAG
+4192 ATNPA
-4202 QDSAGQLTPSLA
+4202 
-4214 EPVEV
+4214 
-4219 KNPDKLTDAE
+4219 
-4229 KESVKKAV
+4229 
-4237 EDSNDLPEGTEV
+4237 
-4249 SVSDNGTVTVTY
+4249 
-4261 PDKSTDTIQPAETV
+4261 
-4275 KVAKDTDKD
+4275 
-4284 GFTDTEEEKA
+4284 
-4294 GTNATDPSSTPAGQ
+4294 
-4308 DSAGQLTPGLTE
+4308 
-4320 PVEVKNP
+4320 
-4327 DKLTD
+4327 
-4332 AEKDAVKKAVEA
+4332 
-4344 SNDLPEGTEVTV
+4344 
-4356 SDNGTVTV
+4356 
-4364 TYPDKSTD
+4364 
-4372 TIQPAET
+4372 
-4379 VKVAK
+4379 
-4384 DTDKDG
+4384 
-4390 FTDTEEATAGTD
+4390 
-4402 ATNPASTPAGQDSA
+4402 
-4416 GQLTPSLAEPV
+4416 
-4427 EVKNPDK
+4427 
-4434 LTDAEKESVKKAVED
+4434 
-4449 SNDLP
+4449 
-4454 EGTEVSVSDNGTVTV
+4454 
-4469 TYPDKST
+4469 
-4476 DTIQPAETVKVAKDT
+4476 
-4491 DKDGFTDT
+4491 
-4499 EEEKA
+4499 
-4504 GTNATDP
+4504 
-4511 SSTPAGQDSAGQ
+4511 STPAGQDSAGQ

-5214 AQNGKGTSHS
+5214 AQNGEGVSHS

-5246 QGSNVA
+5246 QGSNAA

-5284 DAEKE
+5284 DAEKKA
-5289 TVETAIR
+5289 VETAIR

-5329 DQTVLQVAHGEGTSH
+5329 DQTVLHATHGEGVSH

-5418 NNTLPEGTQI
+5418 NNILPEGTQI

>member
-1 MFKIKRNKL
+1 MNLFKIKRNKL

-21 SRFGIRK
+21 SQFGIRK

-382 PTAPS
+382 PTASQVPTKLVDKS
-387 TSTNFVLKGRGVV
+387 GR
-400 GNDMVGL
+400 VGL

-417 AKKAVANIATI
+417 AKIKVDNIATI
-428 GNKAT
+428 EDATKYSAQWNTQVTEFLKANT
-433 YLTQWQ
+433 STHWSGTG
-439 EQLNKFLE
+439 
-447 LNKQLQSWNNQWGFK
+447 KQFFNA
-462 NSARTFGPDNWKA
+462 ARLYGSQNWKA
-475 QHLTAS
+475 EFLTAK
-481 IKYTDSR
+481 IKYVEGSNNKR
-488 QTQIQG
+488 IQG
-494 IEVKGV
+494 IEVSGP
-500 TKDSRFGGPVNTQVY
+500 TKEYENVNMKPNGSVNTQVY

-530 KTTKDEAKATIDSIG
+530 KTTKDEAKKTIDSIG

-853 RADRAKQNTFN
+853 RADGAKKNTFN

-954 RDKANPVATQAE
+954 RDKANPAATQAE

-1268 RLAAPEESAKV
+1268 RLAAPAENAKV

-1330 VTVTYPHGGKQ
+1330 VTVTYPHGGKT
-1341 DTLTADQVLRV
+1341 DTLTAQQVSKTNPAPTFGDFGVNTTVENSTHKTIFVFGAKTNGSEVVEYAPNFVPANATGGIPVQDNTGIAKVELIGIDNENKVTATGIAFTPEGKLVGEFDKNQSTNLVRHGINSVWHHRIKATDNGNPAKSAITSTIRIKAYRVEKTDETAIAKVYGTALTQDELTNKLRV
-1352 NQAPVADV
+1352 AVSSGMTVPAD
-1360 NNFGPMRNIPG
+1360 NH
-1371 NAIPDGGTRNR
+1371 
-1382 PTVFVF
+1382 
-1388 AKQAIS
+1388 S
-1394 NDGRA
+1394 H
-1399 TKTRQELEAAN
+1399 
-1410 MGYLPI
+1410 
-1416 TDPDNDALKEVAVT
+1416 
-1430 NFEGAPLGSGLKV
+1430 KV
-1443 ASNGTLSGNAFT
+1443 AGYTPENGQFTAITNISELPTSGNY
-1455 TVSPGGGWVAR
+1455 TV
-1466 IVPKDAH
+1466 KM
-1473 DKLGNPVYFHI
+1473 
-1484 RAYTDKLIDPTQAN
+1484 
-1498 PVEGTYN
+1498 E
-1505 QAVTAEKIFEKLTI
+1505 
-1519 DAPIGNSSITV
+1519 
-1530 PDGSNPDEKAQYTRT
+1530 
-1545 ITGYKTT
+1545 
-1552 ENGEVTTVDNGV
+1552 
-1564 AGLPKQ
+1564 
-1570 GTYFAE
+1570 
-1576 VTTTN
+1576 TTN
-1581 IWGQTIK
+1581 VYGQTIV
-1588 NYVKVVH
+1588 NNI
-1595 QEDLAARTDLVA
+1595 
-1607 PEAVQ
+1607 AVDYNEQ
-1612 VKGTT
+1612 KDV
-1617 VAEDEKQ
+1617 
-1624 TIIDA
+1624 I
-1629 LKAANPGKLPDDPS
+1629 
-1643 SYSVAPNGT
+1643 
-1652 VTVTYSDNSS
+1652 
-1662 EPIDVP
+1662 EPIA
-1668 LKSGIPTVT
+1668 ST
-1677 AQPHDIVVF
+1677 Q
-1686 KNTDMT
+1686 
-1692 TPVELAGFTDNE
+1692 
-1704 SIKDIQIVGTDGSSL
+1704 
-1719 DQMGLTVDE
+1719 
-1728 KAKENNVKSALI
+1728 
-1740 SGKTNSAVGKHTRKL
+1740 
-1755 RALDNLDQASA
+1755 QA
-1766 ATNDFSVR
+1766 
-1774 IVDATVNQPE
+1774 
-1784 TAITKEFG
+1784 
-1792 QALTPEEVRSTI
+1792 
-1804 NFNVGSGQNNLID
+1804 
-1817 FDVVIPADAPTSGKN
+1817 
-1832 VEVPVIIRTKA
+1832 
-1843 HASASEEFKRTFV
+1843 
-1856 SQDKTVTVRATWPTQ
+1856 
-1871 ADNIEVTAPADTTPV
+1871 

-1891 RPTSEADK
+1891 APTTDADK
-1899 TALIDALK
+1899 TALINALK

-1952 DSAQHTPTVA
+1952 DSAKYTPTVT
-1962 ETPINSA
+1962 ETPINSV
-1969 ATAGTPLT
+1969 TTPGTPLT
-1977 EDERNAVKAAV
+1977 EEERNAVKAAV
-1988 TVPNFPGDRQPTV
+1988 RVTNFPEGGQQPTV
-2001 TVPENARVTNGTEGN
+2001 TVPENAQVTTGTSGN

-2026 EYPDGSSETVEVPVK
+2026 EYPDGSTEQVEVPVR

-2047 YEATIS
+2047 YEATVT
-2053 NPETPAAIK
+2053 NPDAPAAIK
-2062 ASHAS
+2062 ASHATGS
-2067 DTAITDEADKNAILA
+2067 QITDQADKNAILA

-2087 EGSSGRPSLDQNPV
+2087 TGSKGTPSLDQNPV

-2107 KQVVK
+2107 KPVVK

-2144 SVKLDAPAT
+2144 AVKLDAPAT

-2158 SDDDKAAVKAA
+2158 SDDDKNAIKAA
-2169 VTVPDGSRGEV
+2169 VTVPANSGGQV
-2180 SLPEGAKVELV
+2180 SLPEDAKVELV
-2191 GDKPVVKATVTYPD
+2191 NGNPVVKATVTYPD

-2211 DVPVVQKDSTKYDAT
+2211 EVPVVQKDSTKYDAT
-2226 ASTTPVPLDS
+2226 AKETPVPLDS

-2264 QIHVPENAA
+2264 EIHVPENAA
-2273 VKLDGDKPVVEAEVR
+2273 VKLVGDKPVVEAEVR

-2303 YDRAVY
+2303 YDKAVY
-2309 TPNLVNPKEVPIS
+2309 TPNLVEAKEVPIS

-2343 DVPAAGTK
+2343 DVPAATPDGTK

-2466 YPDGTTETVDVP
+2466 YPDNTTDTVYVP
-2478 VVQKDSTKHTPVLTE
+2478 VVQKDSVKYTPSLTD

-2499 TDTPAK
+2499 TNTPAK

-2512 TDKAAIAAKVDKTNL
+2512 DDKAAIAAKVDKKTL

-2562 TIKVPVDQKDDLTY
+2562 IIKVPVDQKDDLTY
-2576 NPVAPNKDNAV
+2576 NPEAPNKDNAV
-2587 AITSPQTP
+2587 AITSPQTQ

-2616 VDGGQAPKVTK
+2616 VDGGQAPQVTK
-2627 EITSPVTE
+2627 EIASPVTE

-2668 NPTAPAESVKLDA
+2668 NPTVPEKAVQVDA

-2692 DKKAV
+2692 DKKAI
-2697 KDAVV
+2697 KDTVV
-2702 IPDGSGGVASLPEDA
+2702 IPEGSGGQASLPADA
-2717 KVELVDNK
+2717 KVIDRNGT

-2734 PDNTKDTVYVP
+2734 PDNTTDTVYVP

-2750 SVKYTPSL
+2750 SVKHTPSL

-2827 SETIKVPVDQK
+2827 SEIIKVPVDQK
-2838 DSETYTPTAPAAETP
+2838 DSETYTPTAPAAEAP

-2863 APIAETDKPA
+2863 APIAEADKPA

-3025 NTPSLKEPEL
+3025 NTPSLKDPEV

-3101 YPDGTSET
+3101 YPDGTSEI

-3225 AAATTGTPV
+3225 AAATTGTTV
-3234 PASDKQAIL
+3234 PADDKQAIL
-3243 DKVEVPEG
+3243 AKVKVPEG

-3265 NGQPVVPVTVT
+3265 DGQPVVPVTVT

-3297 TPSPVTDPVQV
+3297 TPSQVTDPVQV

-3410 AGASITDPA
+3410 AGASITNPA

-3628 GVEVTVTYPDG
+3628 GVEVTVTYQDG

-3671 SASTPDGQDS
+3671 P
-3681 AERLN
+3681 
-3686 PGLTEPVEVKNPDKL
+3686 
-3701 TDAEKEAVKKAVEA
+3701 
-3715 SNDLP
+3715 
-3720 AGTTVSVANDGTV
+3720 
-3733 TVTYPDNST
+3733 
-3742 DTIQPKDAVT
+3742 
-3752 QFVDTDGDGISDR
+3752 
-3765 QETENGTDPSKVDS
+3765 
-3779 DNDGFSD
+3779 
-3786 KEEVERGTDP
+3786 
-3796 TKADSKPASSET
+3796 
-3808 DTDGDGI
+3808 
-3815 SNEDEATRGTDPNKS
+3815 
-3830 DTDGDGFS
+3830 
-3838 DQEEITAGSNPTKAD
+3838 
-3853 STPANVDKD
+3853 
-3862 GDGFTDTEEAAA
+3862 
-3874 GTDANNPSSTP
+3874 
-3885 EGQDSAE
+3885 
-3892 RLNPGLTE
+3892 
-3900 PVEVKNSDKL
+3900 
-3910 TDAEKE
+3910 
-3916 AVKKA
+3916 
-3921 VEDSNDLPAGTTVS
+3921 
-3935 VANDGTVTVTYPD
+3935 
-3948 KSTDTIQPAETV
+3948 
-3960 KVAKDTDKDGFTDT
+3960 
-3974 EEATAGTSATDPS
+3974 
-3987 STPAGQDSAGQ
+3987 
-3998 LTPSLA
+3998 
-4004 EPVEVKNPDKL
+4004 
-4015 TDAEKESVKKAVE
+4015 
-4028 DSNDLPEG
+4028 
-4036 TEVTVSDN
+4036 
-4044 GTVTVTYPDKSTDTI
+4044 
-4059 QPAETVKVAKDTDK
+4059 
-4073 DGFTDTEEATAGTS
+4073 
-4087 ATDPSSTPAGQDS
+4087 
-4100 ADRLNPGLTEPVEV
+4100 
-4114 KNPDKLTDAEKESVK
+4114 
-4129 RAVEETNDLPA
+4129 
-4140 GTEVSVS
+4140 
-4147 DSGTVT
+4147 
-4153 VTYPDKSTDTIQP
+4153 
-4166 AETVKVAKDTDKD
+4166 
-4179 GFTDTEEATAGTD
+4179 
-4192 ATNPSSTPAG
+4192 
-4202 QDSAGQLTPSLA
+4202 
-4214 EPVEV
+4214 
-4219 KNPDKLTDAE
+4219 
-4229 KESVKKAV
+4229 
-4237 EDSNDLPEGTEV
+4237 
-4249 SVSDNGTVTVTY
+4249 
-4261 PDKSTDTIQPAETV
+4261 
-4275 KVAKDTDKD
+4275 
-4284 GFTDTEEEKA
+4284 
-4294 GTNATDPSSTPAGQ
+4294 
-4308 DSAGQLTPGLTE
+4308 
-4320 PVEVKNP
+4320 
-4327 DKLTD
+4327 
-4332 AEKDAVKKAVEA
+4332 
-4344 SNDLPEGTEVTV
+4344 
-4356 SDNGTVTV
+4356 
-4364 TYPDKSTD
+4364 
-4372 TIQPAET
+4372 
-4379 VKVAK
+4379 
-4384 DTDKDG
+4384 
-4390 FTDTEEATAGTD
+4390 
-4402 ATNPASTPAGQDSA
+4402 
-4416 GQLTPSLAEPV
+4416 
-4427 EVKNPDK
+4427 
-4434 LTDAEKESVKKAVED
+4434 
-4449 SNDLP
+4449 
-4454 EGTEVSVSDNGTVTV
+4454 
-4469 TYPDKST
+4469 
-4476 DTIQPAETVKVAKDT
+4476 
-4491 DKDGFTDT
+4491 
-4499 EEEKA
+4499 
-4504 GTNATDP
+4504 
-4511 SSTPAGQDSAGQ
+4511 
-4523 LTPSLT
+4523 
-4529 EPVEVKNPDKLTD
+4529 
-4542 AEKEAVKKA
+4542 
-4551 VEDSNDLPE
+4551 
-4560 GTEVTVSD
+4560 
-4568 NGTVTVTYPD
+4568 
-4578 KSADTIQPTDTVK
+4578 
-4591 AAKPV
+4591 
-4596 SETPVAPSKPE
+4596 
-4607 VTATD
+4607 
-4612 SGAVVVTPPTDN
+4612 
-4624 VTNLDITFTPE
+4624 
-4635 GASQPVT
+4635 
-4642 VVVSKDENGIWTAPA
+4642 
-4657 DSGLVINS
+4657 
-4665 DGTITIPAEKVADGT
+4665 
-4680 AVTVVA
+4680 
-4686 ENGSIS
+4686 
-4692 SPEVGSTVVPVPA
+4692 
-4705 VTPETPVAPSKPEVT
+4705 
-4720 ATDSGAVVVTPPTD
+4720 
-4734 NVTNLDITFTPEG
+4734 
-4747 SSQPVTVVV
+4747 
-4756 SKDATGTW
+4756 
-4764 TAPAD
+4764 
-4769 SGLVVNPDGTITIPA
+4769 
-4784 ENVADGTAVTVVAE
+4784 
-4798 NGSVSS
+4798 
-4804 PEVGSAVVP
+4804 
-4813 VPTPELPAIPAKPTS
+4813 
-4828 VTNADGSVTIV
+4828 
-4839 PPVENVTGLDIT
+4839 
-4851 FTPEGATEPV
+4851 
-4861 TVTLGKDATGAWTAP
+4861 
-4876 ADSGLVVNP
+4876 
-4885 DGTITIPADRLAD
+4885 
-4898 GTEGQV
+4898 
-4904 GLVAKNGDLTSNDP
+4904 
-4918 APQVPETPAKSSVET
+4918 
-4933 NENGS
+4933 
-4938 VTIVPPVENVTGID
+4938 
-4952 ITFTPEG
+4952 
-4959 ASQPVTVVVSKDA
+4959 
-4972 TGAWTA
+4972 
-4978 PADSGLVVNPDGTIT
+4978 
-4993 IPADK
+4993 
-4998 VADGTAVSV
+4998 
-5007 VTKNGQVPS
+5007 
-5016 DEASATY
+5016 
-5023 VPAKPASTDTPVV
+5023 
-5036 EVPATPSLALDG
+5036 
-5048 SGNVLIT
+5048 
-5055 PPAENATSLDITF
+5055 
-5068 TPAGSETPITVTA
+5068 
-5081 NKDATGNWI
+5081 
-5090 LPETSIA
+5090 
-5097 VVNPDGTISISTSE
+5097 
-5111 MEGGTAVSVVAKN
+5111 
-5124 EGVPSSQA
+5124 
-5132 ATLLVQPKQTAEEL
+5132 
-5146 APTVKKPIAVE
+5146 
-5157 DASKLTDAE
+5157 
-5166 KKELEDVVRKDNVLP
+5166 
-5181 EGTEVSVAD
+5181 
-5190 DGTVTVTYPDKS
+5190 
-5202 TDTILPTKTVMD
+5202 
-5214 AQNGKGTSHS
+5214 
-5224 LPAYDLTA
+5224 
-5232 DEDKDGFTNEEELK
+5232 
-5246 QGSNVA
+5246 
-5252 DAKSVPAG
+5252 
-5260 KSSAERLTPTNDLA
+5260 
-5274 VKVKD
+5274 
-5279 LTKLS
+5279 
-5284 DAEKE
+5284 
-5289 TVETAIR
+5289 
-5296 KDKDLPEGTQIEVA
+5296 
-5310 NDGSVTITYPDG
+5310 
-5322 SIGRLPA
+5322 
-5329 DQTVLQVAHGEGTSH
+5329 
-5344 SLPAYDLTADEDK
+5344 
-5357 DGFTNEEELK
+5357 
-5367 QGSNVA
+5367 
-5373 DAKSVP
+5373 
-5379 AGKSSAERLT
+5379 
-5389 PTNDLAVK
+5389 
-5397 VKDLTKLTD
+5397 
-5406 AEKKAVETAIRK
+5406 
-5418 NNTLPEGTQI
+5418 
-5428 EVANDGSVTITYP
+5428 
-5441 DGSVDQIVAT
+5441 
-5451 KVVATDSTVSPDSG
+5451 
-5465 VSQSS
+5465 
-5470 GTTKVLPGSASSTR
+5470 
-5484 AAKKPLPATGENGSP
+5484 
-5499 ILVLSGLALL
+5499 
-5509 AGVAMF
+5509 
-5515 RKAKREDEN
+5515 

>member
-1 MFKIKRNKL
+1 MNLFKIKRNKL

-28 LTIGVVSLVIGS
+28 LTIGVVSLAIGS
-40 GMVLSGVEQVQAG
+40 GMVLNAAEQVYAG
-53 TDYDPGV
+53 TDFDSG
-60 EIRYV
+60 EIRHV
-65 RNGSPKALAS
+65 RNGSPKEMAEGSAVPGTIAEKANYR
-75 DGDFKIEKSF
+75 DYKIETVPV
-85 VEVNGVQYVDVTLTF
+85 VENGVQYVDVTLTF
-100 NQDHDGYAR
+100 NERGRAYSKN
-109 RFLYF
+109 RFYVF
-114 NMPKSLYEPE
+114 NMPKSLYEP
-124 KITRELYWQGE
+124 KVITREVYQQAVEESQASVGKQ
-135 RTPRETTEYRT
+135 TYT
-146 WQGDYRF
+146 DYRVVSSQKISTLTTSGWRE
-153 ADEPWYRLWDHRYII
+153 EPTNVAPGTERWGVNYRYINGNPNSPYFDSGKGTMRQVI
-168 GSPDSLQ
+168 GPGTNNA
-175 GERHKK
+175 GEAISWIY
-181 VTSPTD
+181 TNAGSY
-187 PGGDTIGG
+187 
-195 QSEGRWNGDWDRLMF
+195 NGDWDRLISHNF
-210 SVPNN
+210 D
-215 AGSGKEALTKA
+215 GKAQVVD
-226 ASDFK
+226 DFK
-231 ATSRTVYI
+231 NKSNSIYIDQARHSREKV
-239 NRFSG
+239 
-244 STDKHVYKFR
+244 VYKFR
-254 ARVKDGN
+254 ARVKDQN
-261 APMNFV
+261 ADMNFIF
-267 VGLNEESGSHAN
+267 GMNEMIANGHAN
-279 FLAQYGTTPDTRT
+279 FVAKYGKTPDNRSYKERFPVNTPAKVTVDNARNLTRDNK
-292 LAEKSTINPPARI
+292 LAIIAKIKEANSSLF
-305 GVNSLQ
+305 GSDNSLKTPILVEPTEADIPTNATSGNITLRYTDGSTTTIPVANTVRERVGGSTNPAPVVNTTMTYDAATTSARKTEGSLRTRIQ
-311 DLSQQTRNNIA
+311 LPEKKGVTDLGQI
-322 QKIREANP
+322 ANP
-330 DLFNGAGPLVTNV
+330 TAKIDPSNTN
-343 TVSSDGIG
+343 
-351 GNAVLRFKDGSEKTI
+351 
-366 PMKQLVYKIN
+366 N
-376 TASGAA
+376 TAENLWNA
-382 PTAPS
+382 
-387 TSTNFVLKGRGVV
+387 
-400 GNDMVGL
+400 
-407 QGEDHQLNLP
+407 QLNAIRTKNL
-417 AKKAVANIATI
+417 ATSGGTFAENTYINSI
-428 GNKAT
+428 GSAT
-433 YLTQWQ
+433 NPTENTGLDDSPWAD
-439 EQLNKFLE
+439 KFSATLV
-447 LNKQLQSWNNQWGFK
+447 KSNN
-462 NSARTFGPDNWKA
+462 
-475 QHLTAS
+475 
-481 IKYTDSR
+481 
-488 QTQIQG
+488 QIQG
-494 IEVKGV
+494 ILIKGPRSKTENV
-500 TKDSRFGGPVNTQVY
+500 QADV
-515 GLLTPAM
+515 GLITADM
-522 LFYQEDPL
+522 LFKNAGSLEPIRQSALQEIDAL
-530 KTTKDEAKATIDSIG
+530 GAIDGKDGWKNEINSATSEEAIQAVVDKAKRAKA
-545 NINGKAADWKSRIDA
+545 
-560 AQNQQAIEA
+560 E
-569 IITEARNEKN
+569 
-579 ALDKKKAAAIQ
+579 LDKKKDAVKAKIDALTTLTPEQKEQFKNQVDGITADYRVEDPYTDAVKAGLAKEKEQAI
-590 EINALP
+590 AL
-596 HLSQNE
+596 
-602 KTAAINA
+602 
-609 INSATTTTV
+609 INSLEHLPATGSPSKQESI
-618 VDQKLNDAKA
+618 DWINDPWIVPDSATLKNEVTDALINNAKIKANKELDA
-628 LNTTNMRN
+628 L
-636 KGKEAIN
+636 
-643 ALSKLNDGEKT
+643 
-654 PYRNRIDNATTQ
+654 
-666 DQINAIIEEAAFED
+666 
-680 LKRSALE
+680 
-687 QLDNMNPAPS
+687 NPAPS
-697 NKDELRAQITETNF
+697 NLAELKRQINEVTKESAKAQ
-711 NTVSSDGK
+711 GK
-719 KPAERIE
+719 TGQEIIE
-726 AILERAK
+726 AIVEKAK
-733 AEVLRDQARRD
+733 ADSLKEQAKKDIAAVPGMSSTKKDEYKAKVDAATNVRDLEQIVSEAKAHAEYEKAKQT
-744 INAISGLPEEKKNE
+744 IQGLPN
-758 FLGIVDRAQTPSE
+758 LN
-771 ITNAVDQARAY
+771 NA
-782 SDYIQ
+782 
-787 AKDAINQL
+787 
-795 TNINNKQKEEL
+795 QKETLIRSLDDDKTQAGIAATLDEARQQDSDMARLKEL
-806 LAGLERDKSQQG
+806 E
-818 VADMLT
+818 
-824 SARALD
+824 
-830 GEMKH
+830 
-835 LKDLVA
+835 A
-841 QAETI
+841 QAEQL
-846 KQSSDYS
+846 KNSSAYRDGQP
-853 RADRAKQNTFN
+853 DKKK
-864 TALDAAKRVSPQTGE
+864 ALDDALNASKAITPSNGQR
-879 LPTTSVGQLIS
+879 PTVDLGQMIR
-890 NLTDAIRGLG
+890 NLEDGINGLG
-900 GTTQPVTKDVDKG
+900 QNPVARTVDKSSL
-913 NLRAE
+913 NAE
-918 IDRSSQVKDP
+918 IQRENSVK
-928 ANAEYT
+928 AQNNYS
-934 YASEDK
+934 YQNASEDK
-940 KQAYEQALT
+940 KQAYQTA
-949 QAIAV
+949 
-954 RDKANPVATQAE
+954 
-966 VDAALAK
+966 
-973 LQEARIAL
+973 LQEAQAVANDQQATQDQVNAATDKLRNARLAL
-981 DGHAPDRDTTPPV
+981 DGHAPD
-994 LGGDRMEIYSDV
+994 
-1006 AAHAISTV
+1006 
-1014 GRKVPRPNQPTPVEE
+1014 
-1029 YGENS
+1029 
-1034 TRLNELIVTD
+1034 
-1044 QESGINIDSV
+1044 
-1054 TFDEATQRHLQL
+1054 
-1066 LGLKFVKY
+1066 
-1074 DRQQDNGAV
+1074 
-1083 GYFTT
+1083 
-1088 IEENGVVNFTGTG
+1088 
-1101 IAKFYFTVAN
+1101 
-1111 THGVVSPRLEYR
+1111 
-1123 YILKDDIAPTA
+1123 
-1134 TPTEHVLIRGQ
+1134 HV
-1145 EATITIPIQDNSMF
+1145 
-1159 GTEGG
+1159 
-1164 VSTGTMSIRPENNTS
+1164 
-1179 DPLTPAIL
+1179 
-1187 NFTNG
+1187 
-1192 NTPQAF
+1192 
-1198 TISIPDSSPEF
+1198 
-1209 VFENHNYGKRSRTG
+1209 
-1223 TVSLTAN
+1223 
-1230 PSQTLERTT
+1230 
-1239 YKFRVADGNTPRGTS
+1239 
-1254 EKVTFT
+1254 
-1260 DITFTVVD
+1260 
-1268 RLAAPEESAKV
+1268 
-1279 SVNNPSRLTEDEK
+1279 
-1292 NAIKQ
+1292 
-1297 AVRTANPHIAEID
+1297 
-1310 NAANGDTNK
+1310 
-1319 QVRIDVAENGR
+1319 
-1330 VTVTYPHGGKQ
+1330 Q
-1341 DTLTADQVLRV
+1341 DTLAD
-1352 NQAPVADV
+1352 
-1360 NNFGPMRNIPG
+1360 
-1371 NAIPDGGTRNR
+1371 
-1382 PTVFVF
+1382 
-1388 AKQAIS
+1388 S
-1394 NDGRA
+1394 
-1399 TKTRQELEAAN
+1399 
-1410 MGYLPI
+1410 
-1416 TDPDNDALKEVAVT
+1416 
-1430 NFEGAPLGSGLKV
+1430 
-1443 ASNGTLSGNAFT
+1443 
-1455 TVSPGGGWVAR
+1455 
-1466 IVPKDAH
+1466 
-1473 DKLGNPVYFHI
+1473 
-1484 RAYTDKLIDPTQAN
+1484 
-1498 PVEGTYN
+1498 
-1505 QAVTAEKIFEKLTI
+1505 
-1519 DAPIGNSSITV
+1519 
-1530 PDGSNPDEKAQYTRT
+1530 
-1545 ITGYKTT
+1545 
-1552 ENGEVTTVDNGV
+1552 
-1564 AGLPKQ
+1564 
-1570 GTYFAE
+1570 
-1576 VTTTN
+1576 
-1581 IWGQTIK
+1581 
-1588 NYVKVVH
+1588 
-1595 QEDLAARTDLVA
+1595 TDLVV

-1612 VKGTT
+1612 IKGTT

-1629 LKAANPGKLPDDPS
+1629 LKAANPGKLPADTNYD
-1643 SYSVAPNGT
+1643 VAPNGA
-1652 VTVTYSDNSS
+1652 VTVRYSDNSR
-1662 EPIDVP
+1662 EDVNVP

-1677 AQPHDIVVF
+1677 TQPHDLVVF

-1692 TPVELAGFTDNE
+1692 TPVELAGFADNE
-1704 SIKDIQIVGTDGSSL
+1704 SISDVQIVSTNGVTKDE
-1719 DQMGLTVDE
+1719 MGLTVGE
-1728 KAKENNVKSALI
+1728 KDKGNNTKAALI
-1740 SGKTNSAVGKHTRKL
+1740 SGKTDSAIGKHTRKL

-1766 ATNDFSVR
+1766 ATNDFYVR

-1784 TAITKEFG
+1784 TAIEKAFD
-1792 QALTPEEVRSTI
+1792 QALTPEDVRPKI
-1804 NFNVGSGQNNLID
+1804 NFNVGSGQDNLID
-1817 FDVVIPADAPTSGKN
+1817 FEVIIPTDAPTSGQNK
-1832 VEVPVIIRTKA
+1832 EVSVIIRTKA
-1843 HASASEEFKRTFV
+1843 HANAPEDFKRTFV

-1871 ADNIEVTAPADTTPV
+1871 AAHIEVAPPADTAPA
-1886 LIDGA
+1886 LIDSA
-1891 RPTSEADK
+1891 RPTTDADK
-1899 TALIDALK
+1899 TALINALK

-1988 TVPNFPGDRQPTV
+1988 TVPNFPGDRQPTVTVPENARVTNGTEGNTGKPVVVATVEYPDGTTEQVEVPVRQRDTLADSTDLVVPEAVQIKGTTVAEDEKQTIIDALKAANPGKLPEDTNYDVAPNGAVTVRYSDNSREDVNVPLKSGIPTVTTQPHDLVVFKNTDMTTPVELAGFADNESISDVQIVSTNGRTQDEMGLTVGEKDKENNTKAALISGKTGTSYGVGKHTRKLRALDNLGQASAATNDFYVRVVDATVNQPETAIEKAFGQSLTPEDVRPKINFNVGSGQDNMIDFEVIIPADAPTSGQNKDIPVIIRTKAHANAPEDFKRTFVSQDKTVTVRATWPTQAAHIEVVPPANTAPALIDSARPTTEADKNALINALKEANKTPEGTSKFPENTRFDVAENGAVTITYPDNSSETVTVPFKQKDSAQHTPVVAETPINSAATAGTELTEDERNAVKAAVTVPNYPAGDRQPTV

-2343 DVPAAGTK
+2343 DVPAATPDGTK

-2512 TDKAAIAAKVDKTNL
+2512 TDKAAIAAKVDKTTL
-2527 PQGTETKVPD
+2527 PPGTETKVPD
-2537 DAVVE
+2537 DSVVE

-2562 TIKVPVDQKDDLTY
+2562 IIKVPVDQKDDLTY
-2576 NPVAPNKDNAV
+2576 NPTAPNKDNAV

-2616 VDGGQAPKVTK
+2616 VDGGQAPRVTK

-2668 NPTAPAESVKLDA
+2668 NPTVPEKAVQVDA

-2692 DKKAV
+2692 DKKAI
-2697 KDAVV
+2697 KDTVV
-2702 IPDGSGGVASLPEDA
+2702 IPEGSGGQASLPADA
-2717 KVELVDNK
+2717 KVIDRNGT

-2734 PDNTKDTVYVP
+2734 PDNTTDTVYVP

-2750 SVKYTPSL
+2750 SVKHTPSL

-2827 SETIKVPVDQK
+2827 SEIIKVPVDQK
-2838 DSETYTPTAPAAETP
+2838 DSETYTPTAPAAEAP

-2863 APIAETDKPA
+2863 APIAEADKPA

-2905 AFVEVTVTYPDDTYE
+2905 AFVEVTVTYPDKTSE
-2920 KVNVPVNQKDNEA
+2920 VIPVPVNQKDNEA
-2933 NDPTVTAPEKPAPIS
+2933 NNPTVTAPEKPAPIS

-3035 GKPAEVLVAIDPT
+3035 GKPAEALVAIDPT
-3048 PGVAINN
+3048 PGVAITNQA
-3055 PMDKEAIAAK
+3055 DKDAAVAK

-3072 AGTTAEVADGAVV
+3072 VGTTAAVADGAVV

-3101 YPDGTSET
+3101 YPDGTSEI

-3121 MDPSLKDT
+3121 LDPSLKDT

-3143 VSDKANLDAIVAKV
+3143 VSDKANLDAIAAKV

-3206 ADNVVKEPSLT
+3206 ADNVVNEPSLT
-3217 DQTPVPIQ
+3217 DQIPVPIQ

-3234 PASDKQAIL
+3234 PADDKPAIL
-3243 DKVEVPEG
+3243 AKVDLPAG
-3251 ANATIADDATVVRE
+3251 AEATIADDATVVRE
-3265 NGQPVVPVTVT
+3265 DGQAVVPVTVT

-3297 TPSPVTDPVQV
+3297 TPSQVMDTVQV

-3331 PVPKVAAGEKAPV
+3331 TVPKVAAGEKAPV
-3344 VSLPENPRVEE
+3344 VSLPENPQVEV
-3355 VNGQPVVKAI
+3355 VNAQPVVKAI

-3394 AEAGKPA
+3394 TEPGKPA

-3628 GVEVTVTYPDG
+3628 GVEVTVTYQDG

-3671 SASTPDGQDS
+3671 PASTPAGQDS

-3701 TDAEKEAVKKAVEA
+3701 TDAEKEAVKKAVED

-3742 DTIQPKDAVT
+3742 DTIKPKDAVT

-3815 SNEDEATRGTDPNKS
+3815 SNEDEVARGTDPNKS

-3874 GTDANNPSSTP
+3874 GTDANNP
-3885 EGQDSAE
+3885 A
-3892 RLNPGLTE
+3892 
-3900 PVEVKNSDKL
+3900 
-3910 TDAEKE
+3910 
-3916 AVKKA
+3916 
-3921 VEDSNDLPAGTTVS
+3921 
-3935 VANDGTVTVTYPD
+3935 
-3948 KSTDTIQPAETV
+3948 
-3960 KVAKDTDKDGFTDT
+3960 
-3974 EEATAGTSATDPS
+3974 
-3987 STPAGQDSAGQ
+3987 STPAGQDSADRLNPG
-3998 LTPSLA
+3998 LT

-4073 DGFTDTEEATAGTS
+4073 DGFTDTEEAAAGTD
-4087 ATDPSSTPAGQDS
+4087 ANNPASTPAGQDS

-4192 ATNPSSTPAG
+4192 ATNPA
-4202 QDSAGQLTPSLA
+4202 
-4214 EPVEV
+4214 
-4219 KNPDKLTDAE
+4219 
-4229 KESVKKAV
+4229 
-4237 EDSNDLPEGTEV
+4237 
-4249 SVSDNGTVTVTY
+4249 
-4261 PDKSTDTIQPAETV
+4261 
-4275 KVAKDTDKD
+4275 
-4284 GFTDTEEEKA
+4284 
-4294 GTNATDPSSTPAGQ
+4294 
-4308 DSAGQLTPGLTE
+4308 
-4320 PVEVKNP
+4320 
-4327 DKLTD
+4327 
-4332 AEKDAVKKAVEA
+4332 
-4344 SNDLPEGTEVTV
+4344 
-4356 SDNGTVTV
+4356 
-4364 TYPDKSTD
+4364 
-4372 TIQPAET
+4372 
-4379 VKVAK
+4379 
-4384 DTDKDG
+4384 
-4390 FTDTEEATAGTD
+4390 
-4402 ATNPASTPAGQDSA
+4402 
-4416 GQLTPSLAEPV
+4416 
-4427 EVKNPDK
+4427 
-4434 LTDAEKESVKKAVED
+4434 
-4449 SNDLP
+4449 
-4454 EGTEVSVSDNGTVTV
+4454 
-4469 TYPDKST
+4469 
-4476 DTIQPAETVKVAKDT
+4476 
-4491 DKDGFTDT
+4491 
-4499 EEEKA
+4499 
-4504 GTNATDP
+4504 
-4511 SSTPAGQDSAGQ
+4511 STPAGQDSAGQ

-4756 SKDATGTW
+4756 SKDATGAW

-4804 PEVGSAVVP
+4804 PEVGSTVVP

-4839 PPVENVTGLDIT
+4839 PPVENVTGLEIT

-5284 DAEKE
+5284 DAEKKA
-5289 TVETAIR
+5289 VETAIR

-5329 DQTVLQVAHGEGTSH
+5329 DQTVLHATHGEGVSH

-5418 NNTLPEGTQI
+5418 NNILPEGTQI

-5451 KVVATDSTVSPDSG
+5451 KVVATDSTVNPDSG

>member
-1 MFKIKRNKL
+1 MNLFKIKRNKL

-40 GMVLSGVEQVQAG
+40 GMVLNGVEQVYAG
-53 TDYDPGV
+53 TDYEPGV
-60 EIRYV
+60 EIRYA
-65 RNGSPKALAS
+65 RNGSPKALSSA
-75 DGDFKIEKSF
+75 GDFKIDTSP
-85 VEVNGVQYVDVTLTF
+85 VEVFENGQVVHYVDVTLTF
-100 NQDHDGYAR
+100 NEDGDNYTNR
-109 RFLYF
+109 RFIGF
-114 NMPKSLYEPE
+114 NIPDSLYEPE
-124 KITRELYWQGE
+124 SITREIYYNAGGNQALKE
-135 RTPRETTEYRT
+135 KTTFST
-146 WQGDYRF
+146 WWHTQPSVGTTWWGTWPAYADARFIAGRPDLLSGDSYKK
-153 ADEPWYRLWDHRYII
+153 IT
-168 GSPDSLQ
+168 GPDNAV
-175 GERHKK
+175 K
-181 VTSPTD
+181 
-187 PGGDTIGG
+187 DTIGW
-195 QSEGRWNGDWDRLMF
+195 QSEDKWNNQDWARLF
-210 SVPNN
+210 SYFNTNGVDVRETVNR
-215 AGSGKEALTKA
+215 
-226 ASDFK
+226 DFK
-231 ATSRTVYI
+231 DKSRTFYL
-239 NRFSG
+239 NRYPA
-244 STDKHVYKFR
+244 STDKFVYKFR

-261 APMNFV
+261 APMNFILGV
-267 VGLNEESGSHAN
+267 NVDIANGHAN

-292 LAEKSTINPPARI
+292 LADKSIINPSARH
-305 GVNSLQ
+305 GVTKLE
-311 DLSQQTRNNIA
+311 DLGSQTRNTIKQNI
-322 QKIREANP
+322 ENANP
-330 DLFNGAGPLVTNV
+330 DLFYGIHPLVTNV
-343 TVSSDGIG
+343 TVSTDGIG
-351 GNAVLRFKDGSEKTI
+351 GNATLYFKDGSQKTI
-366 PMKQLVYKIN
+366 PMNQLVYKIN
-376 TASGAA
+376 NATGGTATAS
-382 PTAPS
+382 PVQTA
-387 TSTNFVLKGRGVV
+387 FVNKGQGIA
-400 GNDMVGL
+400 GYEMVGL
-407 QGEDHQLNLP
+407 ANENHQLNLP
-417 AKKAVANIATI
+417 AKKPVDSLINIENADL
-428 GNKAT
+428 
-433 YLTQWQ
+433 Y
-439 EQLNKFLE
+439 LNKWNEQMTAFLG
-447 LNKQLQSWNNQWGFK
+447 LNKTFQSWSNAWGFY
-462 NSARTFGPDNWKA
+462 NGARLYGTQNWKA
-475 QHLTAS
+475 EFLTAQ
-481 IKYTDSR
+481 IKYVEGSNNKR
-488 QTQIQG
+488 IQG
-494 IEVKGV
+494 IELSGP
-500 TKDSRFGGPVNTQVY
+500 TKEYENVNIKPRNGVNTQVY

-530 KTTKDEAKATIDSIG
+530 KTTKDEAKKTIDSIG
-545 NINGKAADWKSRIDA
+545 NINGKSAEWKRRIDE
-560 AQNQQAIEA
+560 AQSQQAIET
-569 IITEARNEKN
+569 IIAEARNEKN
-579 ALDKKKAAAIQ
+579 ALDKKKEVAIK

-596 HLSQNE
+596 HLSNDE
-602 KTAAINA
+602 KTQAINA
-609 INSATTTTV
+609 VTSATATTAIE
-618 VDQKLNDAKA
+618 QKLDEAKN
-628 LNTTNMRN
+628 LNKTNMRN
-636 KGKEAIN
+636 KAKETIN
-643 ALSKLNDGEKT
+643 GLNKLNDDQKRPFLDRINSANT
-654 PYRNRIDNATTQ
+654 PEEIK
-666 DQINAIIEEAAFED
+666 AIIEEASFD
-680 LKRSALE
+680 NLKQNALD
-687 QLDNMNPAPS
+687 QLNNMDSAPS
-697 NKDELRAQITETNF
+697 NKDELLQNLNNINRNDI
-711 NTVSSDGK
+711 SSDGK
-719 KPAERIE
+719 TPAERIE
-726 AILERAK
+726 AILESAK
-733 AEVLRDQARRD
+733 AEVLKDQAKRD
-744 INAISGLPEEKKNE
+744 INAISGLPEDKKNE
-758 FLGIVDRAQTPSE
+758 FIRTVDNAQTPAE

-782 SDYIQ
+782 SDYIK
-787 AKDAINQL
+787 AKDAINKL
-795 TNINNKQKEEL
+795 THLNDKQKEDL
-806 LAGLERDKSQQG
+806 LARLEADKSQEG
-818 VADMLT
+818 VTDTLAT
-824 SARALD
+824 ARSLD
-830 GEMKH
+830 GDMKH
-835 LKDLVA
+835 LKDLEA
-841 QAETI
+841 QADQI

-853 RADRAKQNTFN
+853 RADGTKQNDFDV
-864 TALDAAKRVSPQTGE
+864 ALGAAKKVTPNGGE
-879 LPTTSVGQLIS
+879 LPTVPVSQLIS
-890 NLTDAIRGLG
+890 DLTVAISGLDG
-900 GTTQPVTKDVDKG
+900 STQPITKDVDKA
-913 NLRAE
+913 NLKAE

-934 YASEDK
+934 YASDDK

-949 QAIAV
+949 NANEV
-954 RDKANPVATQAE
+954 YNKTNPVATQAE
-966 VDAALAK
+966 VDEALGK
-973 LQEARIAL
+973 LQAARIAL
-981 DGHAPDRDTTPPV
+981 DGHAPERVVDQTPPSE
-994 LGGDRMEIYSDV
+994 LGGENLTNYSDV
-1006 AAHAISTV
+1006 PIHGVSTIGKKIATPDTVATATVEDYGQNTTGLVEMIVVDNESAVSPASVEFTEESKNLMTMV
-1014 GRKVPRPNQPTPVEE
+1014 G
-1029 YGENS
+1029 
-1034 TRLNELIVTD
+1034 I
-1044 QESGINIDSV
+1044 
-1054 TFDEATQRHLQL
+1054 
-1066 LGLKFVKY
+1066 KFVAYPEQKE
-1074 DRQQDNGAV
+1074 NKAI

-1088 IEENGVVNFTGTG
+1088 IVPNGTLKETGAENLEL
-1101 IAKFYFTVAN
+1101 KFTVAN
-1111 THGVVSPRLEYR
+1111 VDNARSNQFTFR
-1123 YILKDDIAPTA
+1123 YNMKDDIAPTVA
-1134 TPTEHVLIRGQ
+1134 ETEHVLIKNQ
-1145 EATITIPIQDNSMF
+1145 SYNISVPINDNSLF
-1159 GTEGG
+1159 GTDGNIDKGSISIKINRDGELANAESRTPAVLGITNG
-1164 VSTGTMSIRPENNTS
+1164 ENNNAWTVTPTNPQPFPNRGNRSNTGTLGFSGTATNT
-1179 DPLTPAIL
+1179 LT
-1187 NFTNG
+1187 
-1192 NTPQAF
+1192 
-1198 TISIPDSSPEF
+1198 
-1209 VFENHNYGKRSRTG
+1209 
-1223 TVSLTAN
+1223 
-1230 PSQTLERTT
+1230 RTT
-1239 YKFRVADGNTPRGTS
+1239 YQLRVADSNKGHKMPENLS
-1254 EKVTFT
+1254 FAN
-1260 DITFTVVD
+1260 ITFTVVD
-1268 RLAAPEESAKV
+1268 RLAAPAENAKV
-1279 SVNNPSRLTEDEK
+1279 SVNNLSRLSSEEK
-1292 NAIKQ
+1292 ERVKA
-1297 AVRTANPHIAEID
+1297 AVRTANPHIATID
-1310 NAANGDTNK
+1310 NAANGDTSK
-1319 QVRIDVAENGR
+1319 QVQIDVAENGR
-1330 VTVTYPHGGKQ
+1330 VTVTYPHGGKT
-1341 DTLTADQVLRV
+1341 DTLETAQVLKE
-1352 NQAPVADV
+1352 NQAPVFGTNDFLPTLWVKDKEARLQEIPTLLVFSAPTANKTAPGFPSDRQNLSAEEV
-1360 NNFGPMRNIPG
+1360 TNRKLGKLPFTDPEGQALTFDPIKTLDQATIGLNVSPNGTLYGNGIGNFGPG
-1371 NAIPDGGTRNR
+1371 ASW
-1382 PTVFVF
+1382 TVNL
-1388 AKQAIS
+1388 K
-1394 NDGRA
+1394 A
-1399 TKTRQELEAAN
+1399 TDSQGKSKTSSEFRVV
-1410 MGYLPI
+1410 G
-1416 TDPDNDALKEVAVT
+1416 
-1430 NFEGAPLGSGLKV
+1430 
-1443 ASNGTLSGNAFT
+1443 
-1455 TVSPGGGWVAR
+1455 
-1466 IVPKDAH
+1466 
-1473 DKLGNPVYFHI
+1473 
-1484 RAYTDKLIDPTQAN
+1484 YTDKLKDAN
-1498 PVEGTYN
+1498 HVTGTYG
-1505 QAVTAEKIFEKLTI
+1505 QAITENAILDKLTI
-1519 DAPIGNSSITV
+1519 DATSGLPQNFVKPNDSSYTFTV
-1530 PDGSNPDEKAQYTRT
+1530 PANQYTRT
-1545 ITGYKTT
+1545 ITGYKQTAD
-1552 ENGEVTTVDNGV
+1552 GQVRTVNNGV
-1564 AGLPKQ
+1564 AGLPTE

-1581 IWGQTIK
+1581 IWGQIIK
-1588 NYVKVVH
+1588 NYVKVVY
-1595 QEDLAARTDLVA
+1595 QDTLAARTDLVA

-1612 VKGTT
+1612 IKGTT

-1629 LKAANPGKLPDDPS
+1629 LKAANPGKLPEDTR
-1643 SYSVAPNGT
+1643 YEVASNGA
-1652 VTVTYSDNSS
+1652 VTVIYNDNSR
-1662 EPIDVP
+1662 EVVNVP
-1668 LKSGIPTVT
+1668 LKSGLPTVT
-1677 AQPHDIVVF
+1677 TQPHDLVVF

-1704 SIKDIQIVGTDGSSL
+1704 SIKDVQIVSTDGRTV
-1719 DQMGLTVDE
+1719 DEMGLTVGE
-1728 KAKENNVKSALI
+1728 KDKENNTKSALI
-1740 SGKTNSAVGKHTRKL
+1740 SGKTNLPVGGNARKL
-1755 RALDNLDQASA
+1755 RALDNLDQPSA
-1766 ATNDFSVR
+1766 ATNDFAVR

-1784 TAITKEFG
+1784 TAIEKAFG
-1792 QALTPEEVRSTI
+1792 QSLTPEDVRPKI
-1804 NFNVGSGQNNLID
+1804 NFNVGSGQDNMID
-1817 FDVVIPADAPTSGKN
+1817 FEVIIPGNAPTSGQNKDI
-1832 VEVPVIIRTKA
+1832 PVTIRTKA
-1843 HASASEEFKRTFV
+1843 HANASEDFKQTFV

-1871 ADNIEVTAPADTTPV
+1871 AAHIEVVPPANTAPV
-1886 LIDGA
+1886 LIDSA
-1891 RPTSEADK
+1891 RPTTETDK
-1899 TALIDALK
+1899 TALINALK
-1907 EANKTPEGT
+1907 EANKTSEGT

-1922 TRFDVAEN
+1922 TTFDVAED
-1930 GAVTITYP
+1930 GTVTITYP
-1938 DRSSETV
+1938 DRSSEQV

-1952 DSAQHTPTVA
+1952 DSAQHTPVVA
-1962 ETPINSA
+1962 ETPIDSA
-1969 ATAGTPLT
+1969 TTAGTSLT
-1977 EDERNAVKAAV
+1977 ETERNAVKAAV
-1988 TVPNFPGDRQPTV
+1988 TVPNFPAGDKQPTI
-2001 TVPENARVTNGTEGN
+2001 TVPDNARVTDGTNGN

-2026 EYPDGSSETVEVPVK
+2026 EYPDGTTEQVEVPVR
-2041 QRDNAK
+2041 QRDTAK
-2047 YEATIS
+2047 YEASVT
-2053 NPETPAAIK
+2053 NPEAPAAIK
-2062 ASHAS
+2062 ASHE
-2067 DTAITDEADKNAILA
+2067 TGTQITDQADKDAILA

-2087 EGSSGRPSLDQNPV
+2087 TGSKGTPSLDQNPV

-2107 KQVVK
+2107 KPVVK

-2144 SVKLDAPAT
+2144 AVKLDAPAT

-2158 SDDDKAAVKAA
+2158 SDDDKNAIKAA
-2169 VTVPDGSRGEV
+2169 VTVPANSGGQV
-2180 SLPEGAKVELV
+2180 SLPEDAKVELV
-2191 GDKPVVKATVTYPD
+2191 NGNPVVKATVTYPD

-2211 DVPVVQKDSTKYDAT
+2211 EVPVVQKDSTKYDAT
-2226 ASTTPVPLDS
+2226 AKETPVPLDS

-2264 QIHVPENAA
+2264 EIHVPENAA
-2273 VKLDGDKPVVEAEVR
+2273 VKLVGDKPVVEAEVR

-2343 DVPAAGTK
+2343 DVPAATPDGTK

-2512 TDKAAIAAKVDKTNL
+2512 EDKAAIAAKVDKKTL

-2562 TIKVPVDQKDDLTY
+2562 IIKVPVDQKDDLTY
-2576 NPVAPNKDNAV
+2576 NPTAPNKDNAV

-2616 VDGGQAPKVTK
+2616 VDGGQAPEVTK
-2627 EITSPVTE
+2627 EITSPVKE
-2635 GPDGPYVTVKVSY
+2635 GPDGPYVTVTVTY

-2668 NPTAPAESVKLDA
+2668 NPTVPETAVQVDA

-2758 TDADQP
+2758 KDANSP

-2777 QDTDKAAIAAKVD
+2777 QDADKAAIAAKVD

-2810 DGDKPVVP
+2810 VDNKPVVP

-2838 DSETYTPTAPAAETP
+2838 DSETYTPTAPAVETP

-2882 VDGGQAPKVTKEIT
+2882 VDGGQAPEVTKEIT

-2905 AFVEVTVTYPDDTYE
+2905 AFVEVTVTYPDKTKE
-2920 KVNVPVNQKDNEA
+2920 VIPVPVNQKDNEA

-3025 NTPSLKEPEL
+3025 STPSLKEPEL
-3035 GKPAEVLVAIDPT
+3035 GKPAEALVAIDPT
-3048 PGVAINN
+3048 PGAAITNQA
-3055 PMDKEAIAAK
+3055 DKDAAVAK

-3072 AGTTAEVADGAVV
+3072 AGTTAAVADGAVV

-3101 YPDGTSET
+3101 YPDGTSEI

-3121 MDPSLKDT
+3121 LDPSLKDT

-3143 VSDKANLDAIVAKV
+3143 VSDKANLDAIAAKV

-3180 AGQPVVNVLVTYPDG
+3180 AGQSVVNVLVTYPDG

-3206 ADNVVKEPSLT
+3206 ADNVANEPSLT

-3225 AAATTGTPV
+3225 AAATTGTLV
-3234 PASDKQAIL
+3234 PADDKPAIL
-3243 DKVEVPEG
+3243 AKVALPAG
-3251 ANATIADDATVVRE
+3251 AEATIADDATVVRE
-3265 NGQPVVPVTVT
+3265 DGQAVVPVTVT

-3297 TPSPVTDPVQV
+3297 TPSQVTDTVQV

-3323 KDAIIAAV
+3323 KDVIIAAV
-3331 PVPKVAAGEKAPV
+3331 TVQKVAVGEKAPV
-3344 VSLPENPRVEE
+3344 VSLPENPQVEV
-3355 VNGQPVVKAI
+3355 VNAQPVVKAI

-3394 AEAGKPA
+3394 TEPGKPA

-3410 AGASITDPA
+3410 AGKAITDPA
-3419 DQNVILDKVVVPE
+3419 DQKAILDKVVVPE

-3473 ADNVAKEPSLKS
+3473 ADNVAKEPSLKN

-3496 VGAQVEEPAD
+3496 VGAQVEEPTD

-3537 VAVKVTYPDG
+3537 VAVTVTYPDG
-3547 TADTILVPIK
+3547 TTDTILVPIK

-3562 TYTPVLKSTDPVLV
+3562 TYTPVLKSTVPVLV

-3586 PEADQAKI
+3586 PGADQAKI

-3628 GVEVTVTYPDG
+3628 GVEVTVTYQDG

-3647 VDTDTDKDGF
+3647 VDSDTDKDGF
-3657 SNKEEEKAGTSATD
+3657 SNKEEEKAGANATD
-3671 SASTPDGQDS
+3671 PSSTPAGQDS
-3681 AERLN
+3681 AGRLT

-3701 TDAEKEAVKKAVEA
+3701 SDAEKEAVKDAVQE

-3720 AGTTVSVANDGTV
+3720 AGT
-3733 TVTYPDNST
+3733 
-3742 DTIQPKDAVT
+3742 
-3752 QFVDTDGDGISDR
+3752 
-3765 QETENGTDPSKVDS
+3765 
-3779 DNDGFSD
+3779 
-3786 KEEVERGTDP
+3786 
-3796 TKADSKPASSET
+3796 
-3808 DTDGDGI
+3808 
-3815 SNEDEATRGTDPNKS
+3815 
-3830 DTDGDGFS
+3830 
-3838 DQEEITAGSNPTKAD
+3838 EI
-3853 STPANVDKD
+3853 
-3862 GDGFTDTEEAAA
+3862 
-3874 GTDANNPSSTP
+3874 
-3885 EGQDSAE
+3885 
-3892 RLNPGLTE
+3892 
-3900 PVEVKNSDKL
+3900 
-3910 TDAEKE
+3910 
-3916 AVKKA
+3916 
-3921 VEDSNDLPAGTTVS
+3921 
-3935 VANDGTVTVTYPD
+3935 
-3948 KSTDTIQPAETV
+3948 
-3960 KVAKDTDKDGFTDT
+3960 
-3974 EEATAGTSATDPS
+3974 
-3987 STPAGQDSAGQ
+3987 
-3998 LTPSLA
+3998 
-4004 EPVEVKNPDKL
+4004 
-4015 TDAEKESVKKAVE
+4015 
-4028 DSNDLPEG
+4028 
-4036 TEVTVSDN
+4036 TVSDN

-4059 QPAETVKVAKDTDK
+4059 K
-4073 DGFTDTEEATAGTS
+4073 
-4087 ATDPSSTPAGQDS
+4087 
-4100 ADRLNPGLTEPVEV
+4100 
-4114 KNPDKLTDAEKESVK
+4114 
-4129 RAVEETNDLPA
+4129 
-4140 GTEVSVS
+4140 
-4147 DSGTVT
+4147 
-4153 VTYPDKSTDTIQP
+4153 
-4166 AETVKVAKDTDKD
+4166 
-4179 GFTDTEEATAGTD
+4179 
-4192 ATNPSSTPAG
+4192 
-4202 QDSAGQLTPSLA
+4202 
-4214 EPVEV
+4214 
-4219 KNPDKLTDAE
+4219 
-4229 KESVKKAV
+4229 
-4237 EDSNDLPEGTEV
+4237 
-4249 SVSDNGTVTVTY
+4249 
-4261 PDKSTDTIQPAETV
+4261 PAETV

-4308 DSAGQLTPGLTE
+4308 DSAGQLTPGLGE

-4327 DKLTD
+4327 DKLSD
-4332 AEKDAVKKAVEA
+4332 AEKEAVKDAVQE
-4344 SNDLPEGTEVTV
+4344 SNDLPAGTEVTV

-4372 TIQPAET
+4372 TIEPAET
-4379 VKVAK
+4379 VK
-4384 DTDKDG
+4384 
-4390 FTDTEEATAGTD
+4390 AT
-4402 ATNPASTPAGQDSA
+4402 
-4416 GQLTPSLAEPV
+4416 
-4427 EVKNPDK
+4427 
-4434 LTDAEKESVKKAVED
+4434 
-4449 SNDLP
+4449 
-4454 EGTEVSVSDNGTVTV
+4454 
-4469 TYPDKST
+4469 
-4476 DTIQPAETVKVAKDT
+4476 
-4491 DKDGFTDT
+4491 
-4499 EEEKA
+4499 
-4504 GTNATDP
+4504 
-4511 SSTPAGQDSAGQ
+4511 
-4523 LTPSLT
+4523 
-4529 EPVEVKNPDKLTD
+4529 
-4542 AEKEAVKKA
+4542 
-4551 VEDSNDLPE
+4551 
-4560 GTEVTVSD
+4560 
-4568 NGTVTVTYPD
+4568 
-4578 KSADTIQPTDTVK
+4578 
-4591 AAKPV
+4591 KPV
-4596 SETPVAPSKPE
+4596 SETPVTPSKPE
-4607 VTATD
+4607 VTSTD
-4612 SGAVVVTPPTDN
+4612 SGD
-4624 VTNLDITFTPE
+4624 
-4635 GASQPVT
+4635 
-4642 VVVSKDENGIWTAPA
+4642 
-4657 DSGLVINS
+4657 
-4665 DGTITIPAEKVADGT
+4665 
-4680 AVTVVA
+4680 
-4686 ENGSIS
+4686 
-4692 SPEVGSTVVPVPA
+4692 
-4705 VTPETPVAPSKPEVT
+4705 
-4720 ATDSGAVVVTPPTD
+4720 VVVTPPTD

-4784 ENVADGTAVTVVAE
+4784 DKVADGTAVTVVAENGSVSSPEVGSTVVPVPVVTPETPVAPSKPEVISTVSGDVVVTPPTDNVTNLDITFTPEGSSQPVTVVVSKDATGTWTAPADSGLVVNPDGGTITIPAENVADGTAVTVVAE

-4804 PEVGSAVVP
+4804 PEVGSTVVP
-4813 VPTPELPAIPAKPTS
+4813 VPTPELPTIPAKPTS

-5023 VPAKPASTDTPVV
+5023 VPAKPASTETPVV

-5055 PPAENATSLDITF
+5055 PPAENATSLYITF

-5166 KKELEDVVRKDNVLP
+5166 KKELEDAVRKDNVLP

-5214 AQNGKGTSHS
+5214 AQNGEGTSHS

-5284 DAEKE
+5284 DAEKKA
-5289 TVETAIR
+5289 VETAIR

-5329 DQTVLQVAHGEGTSH
+5329 DQTVLHATHGEGVSH

-5441 DGSVDQIVAT
+5441 DGSVDQIDAT
-5451 KVVATDSTVSPDSG
+5451 KVVATDSTVNPDSG

-5509 AGVAMF
+5509 ASVAMF

>member
-1 MFKIKRNKL
+1 MLKIKRNKL

-28 LTIGVVSLVIGS
+28 LTIGVVSLAIGS

-65 RNGSPKALAS
+65 RNGSPKDLAS

-195 QSEGRWNGDWDRLMF
+195 QSEGRWNGDWERLMF

-382 PTAPS
+382 PTASQVPTKLVDKS
-387 TSTNFVLKGRGVV
+387 GR
-400 GNDMVGL
+400 VGL

-417 AKKAVANIATI
+417 AKIKVDNIATI
-428 GNKAT
+428 EDATKYSAQWNTQVTEFLKANTSTHWSGNG
-433 YLTQWQ
+433 
-439 EQLNKFLE
+439 
-447 LNKQLQSWNNQWGFK
+447 KQFFNA
-462 NSARTFGPDNWKA
+462 ARLYGSQNWKA
-475 QHLTAS
+475 EFLTAK
-481 IKYTDSR
+481 IKYVNGSNNR
-488 QTQIQG
+488 QIQG
-494 IEVKGV
+494 IEVSGP
-500 TKDSRFGGPVNTQVY
+500 TKEYENVNIKPNGKVNMQVY

-530 KTTKDEAKATIDSIG
+530 KTTKDEAKKTIDSIG
-545 NINGKAADWKSRIDA
+545 NINGKANGWKRRIDE

-954 RDKANPVATQAE
+954 RDKANPAATQAE

-973 LQEARIAL
+973 LQETRIAL
-981 DGHAPDRDTTPPV
+981 DGHAPDRV
-994 LGGDRMEIYSDV
+994 
-1006 AAHAISTV
+1006 
-1014 GRKVPRPNQPTPVEE
+1014 
-1029 YGENS
+1029 
-1034 TRLNELIVTD
+1034 
-1044 QESGINIDSV
+1044 
-1054 TFDEATQRHLQL
+1054 
-1066 LGLKFVKY
+1066 
-1074 DRQQDNGAV
+1074 
-1083 GYFTT
+1083 
-1088 IEENGVVNFTGTG
+1088 
-1101 IAKFYFTVAN
+1101 
-1111 THGVVSPRLEYR
+1111 
-1123 YILKDDIAPTA
+1123 
-1134 TPTEHVLIRGQ
+1134 
-1145 EATITIPIQDNSMF
+1145 
-1159 GTEGG
+1159 
-1164 VSTGTMSIRPENNTS
+1164 
-1179 DPLTPAIL
+1179 
-1187 NFTNG
+1187 
-1192 NTPQAF
+1192 
-1198 TISIPDSSPEF
+1198 
-1209 VFENHNYGKRSRTG
+1209 
-1223 TVSLTAN
+1223 
-1230 PSQTLERTT
+1230 
-1239 YKFRVADGNTPRGTS
+1239 
-1254 EKVTFT
+1254 
-1260 DITFTVVD
+1260 
-1268 RLAAPEESAKV
+1268 
-1279 SVNNPSRLTEDEK
+1279 
-1292 NAIKQ
+1292 
-1297 AVRTANPHIAEID
+1297 
-1310 NAANGDTNK
+1310 
-1319 QVRIDVAENGR
+1319 
-1330 VTVTYPHGGKQ
+1330 Q
-1341 DTLTADQVLRV
+1341 DTLADS
-1352 NQAPVADV
+1352 
-1360 NNFGPMRNIPG
+1360 
-1371 NAIPDGGTRNR
+1371 T
-1382 PTVFVF
+1382 
-1388 AKQAIS
+1388 
-1394 NDGRA
+1394 
-1399 TKTRQELEAAN
+1399 EL
-1410 MGYLPI
+1410 
-1416 TDPDNDALKEVAVT
+1416 
-1430 NFEGAPLGSGLKV
+1430 
-1443 ASNGTLSGNAFT
+1443 
-1455 TVSPGGGWVAR
+1455 
-1466 IVPKDAH
+1466 
-1473 DKLGNPVYFHI
+1473 
-1484 RAYTDKLIDPTQAN
+1484 
-1498 PVEGTYN
+1498 
-1505 QAVTAEKIFEKLTI
+1505 
-1519 DAPIGNSSITV
+1519 
-1530 PDGSNPDEKAQYTRT
+1530 
-1545 ITGYKTT
+1545 
-1552 ENGEVTTVDNGV
+1552 
-1564 AGLPKQ
+1564 
-1570 GTYFAE
+1570 
-1576 VTTTN
+1576 
-1581 IWGQTIK
+1581 
-1588 NYVKVVH
+1588 VV
-1595 QEDLAARTDLVA
+1595 

-1612 VKGTT
+1612 IKGTT

-2309 TPNLVNPKEVPIS
+2309 TPNLVNSKEVPIS

-2343 DVPAAGTK
+2343 DVPAATPDGTK
-2351 PEVTKTIAS
+2351 PQVTKTIAS

-2576 NPVAPNKDNAV
+2576 NPEAPNKDNAV

-2606 AILDSVTVPA
+2606 AILDSVIVPA

-2668 NPTAPAESVKLDA
+2668 NPTAPETAVQVDA
-2681 PAVQDGTLSED
+2681 PAVQDGTLSER
-2692 DKKAV
+2692 DKQAV

-2827 SETIKVPVDQK
+2827 SEIIKVPVDQK
-2838 DSETYTPTAPAAETP
+2838 DSETYTPTAPAAEAP

-2863 APIAETDKPA
+2863 APIAEADKPA

-2905 AFVEVTVTYPDDTYE
+2905 AFVEVTVTYPDKTSE
-2920 KVNVPVNQKDNEA
+2920 VIPVPVNQKDNEA
-2933 NDPTVTAPEKPAPIS
+2933 NTPTVTAPEKPAPIS
-2948 VPVAENTPVESDADK
+2948 VPVAENTPVETDADK

-2988 KVVMDQAGNPVV
+2988 KVVLDQAGNPVV

-3025 NTPSLKEPEL
+3025 NTPSLKDPEV

-3225 AAATTGTPV
+3225 AAATTGTTV
-3234 PASDKQAIL
+3234 PADDKQAIL
-3243 DKVEVPEG
+3243 AKVKVPEG

-3265 NGQPVVPVTVT
+3265 DGQPVVPVTVT

-3297 TPSPVTDPVQV
+3297 TPSQVTDPVQV

-3628 GVEVTVTYPDG
+3628 GVEVTVTYQDG

-3671 SASTPDGQDS
+3671 
-3681 AERLN
+3681 
-3686 PGLTEPVEVKNPDKL
+3686 
-3701 TDAEKEAVKKAVEA
+3701 
-3715 SNDLP
+3715 P
-3720 AGTTVSVANDGTV
+3720 A
-3733 TVTYPDNST
+3733 
-3742 DTIQPKDAVT
+3742 
-3752 QFVDTDGDGISDR
+3752 
-3765 QETENGTDPSKVDS
+3765 
-3779 DNDGFSD
+3779 
-3786 KEEVERGTDP
+3786 
-3796 TKADSKPASSET
+3796 
-3808 DTDGDGI
+3808 
-3815 SNEDEATRGTDPNKS
+3815 
-3830 DTDGDGFS
+3830 
-3838 DQEEITAGSNPTKAD
+3838 
-3853 STPANVDKD
+3853 
-3862 GDGFTDTEEAAA
+3862 
-3874 GTDANNPSSTP
+3874 
-3885 EGQDSAE
+3885 
-3892 RLNPGLTE
+3892 
-3900 PVEVKNSDKL
+3900 
-3910 TDAEKE
+3910 
-3916 AVKKA
+3916 
-3921 VEDSNDLPAGTTVS
+3921 
-3935 VANDGTVTVTYPD
+3935 
-3948 KSTDTIQPAETV
+3948 
-3960 KVAKDTDKDGFTDT
+3960 
-3974 EEATAGTSATDPS
+3974 

-3998 LTPSLA
+3998 LTPGLG

-4015 TDAEKESVKKAVE
+4015 SDAEKEAVKDAVQE
-4028 DSNDLPEG
+4028 SNDLPAG

-4059 QPAETVKVAKDTDK
+4059 EPAETVKVAKDTDK
-4073 DGFTDTEEATAGTS
+4073 DGFTDA
-4087 ATDPSSTPAGQDS
+4087 
-4100 ADRLNPGLTEPVEV
+4100 
-4114 KNPDKLTDAEKESVK
+4114 
-4129 RAVEETNDLPA
+4129 
-4140 GTEVSVS
+4140 
-4147 DSGTVT
+4147 
-4153 VTYPDKSTDTIQP
+4153 
-4166 AETVKVAKDTDKD
+4166 
-4179 GFTDTEEATAGTD
+4179 
-4192 ATNPSSTPAG
+4192 
-4202 QDSAGQLTPSLA
+4202 
-4214 EPVEV
+4214 
-4219 KNPDKLTDAE
+4219 
-4229 KESVKKAV
+4229 
-4237 EDSNDLPEGTEV
+4237 
-4249 SVSDNGTVTVTY
+4249 
-4261 PDKSTDTIQPAETV
+4261 
-4275 KVAKDTDKD
+4275 
-4284 GFTDTEEEKA
+4284 EEEKA

-4308 DSAGQLTPGLTE
+4308 DSAGQLTPGLGE

-4327 DKLTD
+4327 DKLSD
-4332 AEKDAVKKAVEA
+4332 AEKEAVKDAVQE
-4344 SNDLPEGTEVTV
+4344 SNDLPAGTEITV

-4364 TYPDKSTD
+4364 TYPDESTD
-4372 TIQPAET
+4372 TIEPAET

-4384 DTDKDG
+4384 DTD
-4390 FTDTEEATAGTD
+4390 
-4402 ATNPASTPAGQDSA
+4402 
-4416 GQLTPSLAEPV
+4416 
-4427 EVKNPDK
+4427 
-4434 LTDAEKESVKKAVED
+4434 
-4449 SNDLP
+4449 
-4454 EGTEVSVSDNGTVTV
+4454 
-4469 TYPDKST
+4469 
-4476 DTIQPAETVKVAKDT
+4476 
-4491 DKDGFTDT
+4491 
-4499 EEEKA
+4499 
-4504 GTNATDP
+4504 
-4511 SSTPAGQDSAGQ
+4511 
-4523 LTPSLT
+4523 
-4529 EPVEVKNPDKLTD
+4529 
-4542 AEKEAVKKA
+4542 
-4551 VEDSNDLPE
+4551 
-4560 GTEVTVSD
+4560 
-4568 NGTVTVTYPD
+4568 
-4578 KSADTIQPTDTVK
+4578 
-4591 AAKPV
+4591 
-4596 SETPVAPSKPE
+4596 
-4607 VTATD
+4607 
-4612 SGAVVVTPPTDN
+4612 
-4624 VTNLDITFTPE
+4624 
-4635 GASQPVT
+4635 
-4642 VVVSKDENGIWTAPA
+4642 
-4657 DSGLVINS
+4657 
-4665 DGTITIPAEKVADGT
+4665 
-4680 AVTVVA
+4680 
-4686 ENGSIS
+4686 
-4692 SPEVGSTVVPVPA
+4692 
-4705 VTPETPVAPSKPEVT
+4705 
-4720 ATDSGAVVVTPPTD
+4720 
-4734 NVTNLDITFTPEG
+4734 
-4747 SSQPVTVVV
+4747 
-4756 SKDATGTW
+4756 
-4764 TAPAD
+4764 
-4769 SGLVVNPDGTITIPA
+4769 
-4784 ENVADGTAVTVVAE
+4784 
-4798 NGSVSS
+4798 
-4804 PEVGSAVVP
+4804 
-4813 VPTPELPAIPAKPTS
+4813 
-4828 VTNADGSVTIV
+4828 
-4839 PPVENVTGLDIT
+4839 
-4851 FTPEGATEPV
+4851 
-4861 TVTLGKDATGAWTAP
+4861 
-4876 ADSGLVVNP
+4876 
-4885 DGTITIPADRLAD
+4885 
-4898 GTEGQV
+4898 
-4904 GLVAKNGDLTSNDP
+4904 
-4918 APQVPETPAKSSVET
+4918 
-4933 NENGS
+4933 
-4938 VTIVPPVENVTGID
+4938 
-4952 ITFTPEG
+4952 
-4959 ASQPVTVVVSKDA
+4959 
-4972 TGAWTA
+4972 
-4978 PADSGLVVNPDGTIT
+4978 
-4993 IPADK
+4993 
-4998 VADGTAVSV
+4998 
-5007 VTKNGQVPS
+5007 
-5016 DEASATY
+5016 
-5023 VPAKPASTDTPVV
+5023 
-5036 EVPATPSLALDG
+5036 
-5048 SGNVLIT
+5048 
-5055 PPAENATSLDITF
+5055 
-5068 TPAGSETPITVTA
+5068 
-5081 NKDATGNWI
+5081 
-5090 LPETSIA
+5090 
-5097 VVNPDGTISISTSE
+5097 
-5111 MEGGTAVSVVAKN
+5111 
-5124 EGVPSSQA
+5124 
-5132 ATLLVQPKQTAEEL
+5132 
-5146 APTVKKPIAVE
+5146 
-5157 DASKLTDAE
+5157 
-5166 KKELEDVVRKDNVLP
+5166 
-5181 EGTEVSVAD
+5181 
-5190 DGTVTVTYPDKS
+5190 
-5202 TDTILPTKTVMD
+5202 
-5214 AQNGKGTSHS
+5214 
-5224 LPAYDLTA
+5224 
-5232 DEDKDGFTNEEELK
+5232 
-5246 QGSNVA
+5246 
-5252 DAKSVPAG
+5252 
-5260 KSSAERLTPTNDLA
+5260 
-5274 VKVKD
+5274 
-5279 LTKLS
+5279 
-5284 DAEKE
+5284 
-5289 TVETAIR
+5289 
-5296 KDKDLPEGTQIEVA
+5296 
-5310 NDGSVTITYPDG
+5310 
-5322 SIGRLPA
+5322 
-5329 DQTVLQVAHGEGTSH
+5329 
-5344 SLPAYDLTADEDK
+5344 
-5357 DGFTNEEELK
+5357 
-5367 QGSNVA
+5367 
-5373 DAKSVP
+5373 
-5379 AGKSSAERLT
+5379 
-5389 PTNDLAVK
+5389 
-5397 VKDLTKLTD
+5397 
-5406 AEKKAVETAIRK
+5406 
-5418 NNTLPEGTQI
+5418 
-5428 EVANDGSVTITYP
+5428 
-5441 DGSVDQIVAT
+5441 
-5451 KVVATDSTVSPDSG
+5451 
-5465 VSQSS
+5465 
-5470 GTTKVLPGSASSTR
+5470 
-5484 AAKKPLPATGENGSP
+5484 
-5499 ILVLSGLALL
+5499 
-5509 AGVAMF
+5509 
-5515 RKAKREDEN
+5515 

>member
-21 SRFGIRK
+21 SQFGIRK

-400 GNDMVGL
+400 GNEMVGL

-462 NSARTFGPDNWKA
+462 NGARTFGPDNWKA

-494 IEVKGV
+494 IEVRGV
-500 TKDSRFGGPVNTQVY
+500 TKDSRFGGTVNTQVY

-846 KQSSDYS
+846 KRSSDYS
-853 RADRAKQNTFN
+853 NANSTQKGAFD

-954 RDKANPVATQAE
+954 RDKANPAATQAE

-981 DGHAPDRDTTPPV
+981 DGHAP
-994 LGGDRMEIYSDV
+994 
-1006 AAHAISTV
+1006 
-1014 GRKVPRPNQPTPVEE
+1014 
-1029 YGENS
+1029 
-1034 TRLNELIVTD
+1034 
-1044 QESGINIDSV
+1044 
-1054 TFDEATQRHLQL
+1054 
-1066 LGLKFVKY
+1066 
-1074 DRQQDNGAV
+1074 
-1083 GYFTT
+1083 
-1088 IEENGVVNFTGTG
+1088 
-1101 IAKFYFTVAN
+1101 
-1111 THGVVSPRLEYR
+1111 
-1123 YILKDDIAPTA
+1123 
-1134 TPTEHVLIRGQ
+1134 
-1145 EATITIPIQDNSMF
+1145 
-1159 GTEGG
+1159 
-1164 VSTGTMSIRPENNTS
+1164 
-1179 DPLTPAIL
+1179 
-1187 NFTNG
+1187 
-1192 NTPQAF
+1192 
-1198 TISIPDSSPEF
+1198 
-1209 VFENHNYGKRSRTG
+1209 
-1223 TVSLTAN
+1223 
-1230 PSQTLERTT
+1230 ER
-1239 YKFRVADGNTPRGTS
+1239 V
-1254 EKVTFT
+1254 
-1260 DITFTVVD
+1260 
-1268 RLAAPEESAKV
+1268 
-1279 SVNNPSRLTEDEK
+1279 
-1292 NAIKQ
+1292 
-1297 AVRTANPHIAEID
+1297 
-1310 NAANGDTNK
+1310 
-1319 QVRIDVAENGR
+1319 
-1330 VTVTYPHGGKQ
+1330 Q
-1341 DTLTADQVLRV
+1341 DTLAD
-1352 NQAPVADV
+1352 
-1360 NNFGPMRNIPG
+1360 
-1371 NAIPDGGTRNR
+1371 
-1382 PTVFVF
+1382 
-1388 AKQAIS
+1388 S
-1394 NDGRA
+1394 
-1399 TKTRQELEAAN
+1399 
-1410 MGYLPI
+1410 
-1416 TDPDNDALKEVAVT
+1416 
-1430 NFEGAPLGSGLKV
+1430 
-1443 ASNGTLSGNAFT
+1443 
-1455 TVSPGGGWVAR
+1455 
-1466 IVPKDAH
+1466 
-1473 DKLGNPVYFHI
+1473 
-1484 RAYTDKLIDPTQAN
+1484 
-1498 PVEGTYN
+1498 
-1505 QAVTAEKIFEKLTI
+1505 
-1519 DAPIGNSSITV
+1519 
-1530 PDGSNPDEKAQYTRT
+1530 
-1545 ITGYKTT
+1545 
-1552 ENGEVTTVDNGV
+1552 
-1564 AGLPKQ
+1564 
-1570 GTYFAE
+1570 
-1576 VTTTN
+1576 
-1581 IWGQTIK
+1581 
-1588 NYVKVVH
+1588 
-1595 QEDLAARTDLVA
+1595 TDLVV

-2309 TPNLVNPKEVPIS
+2309 TPNLVNSKEVPIS
-2322 VEPTNDTQITSP
+2322 VDPAGNPSITSQ
-2334 DDAAILANV
+2334 DDTNAILANV

-2512 TDKAAIAAKVDKTNL
+2512 EDKAAIAAKVDKTNL

-2576 NPVAPNKDNAV
+2576 NPTAPNKDNAV

-2616 VDGGQAPKVTK
+2616 VDGGQVPQITK
-2627 EITSPVTE
+2627 EIASPVTE

-2668 NPTAPAESVKLDA
+2668 NPTVPEKAVQVDA

-2692 DKKAV
+2692 DKKAI
-2697 KDAVV
+2697 KDTVV
-2702 IPDGSGGVASLPEDA
+2702 IPEGSGGQASLPADA
-2717 KVELVDNK
+2717 KVIDRNGT

-2734 PDNTKDTVYVP
+2734 PDNTTDTVYVP

-2750 SVKYTPSL
+2750 SVKHTPSL

-2827 SETIKVPVDQK
+2827 SEIIKVPVDQK
-2838 DSETYTPTAPAAETP
+2838 DSETYTPTAPAAEAP

-2863 APIAETDKPA
+2863 APIAEADKPA

-2905 AFVEVTVTYPDDTYE
+2905 AFVEVTVTYPDKTSE
-2920 KVNVPVNQKDNEA
+2920 VIPVPVNQKDNEA
-2933 NDPTVTAPEKPAPIS
+2933 NTPTVTAPEKPAPIS
-2948 VPVAENTPVESDADK
+2948 VPVAENTPVETDADK

-2988 KVVMDQAGNPVV
+2988 KVVLDQAGNPVV

-3025 NTPSLKEPEL
+3025 NTPSLKDPEV

-3101 YPDGTSET
+3101 YPDGTSEI

-3121 MDPSLKDT
+3121 LDPSLKDT
-3129 NPVPILTEATVGLT
+3129 NPVPILTEATVGLM
-3143 VSDKANLDAIVAKV
+3143 VSDKANLDAIAAKV

-3180 AGQPVVNVLVTYPDG
+3180 AGQPVVNVLVTYPDD

-3206 ADNVVKEPSLT
+3206 ADNVANEPSLT

-3225 AAATTGTPV
+3225 AAATTGTLV
-3234 PASDKQAIL
+3234 PADDKPAIL
-3243 DKVEVPEG
+3243 AKVNLPAG
-3251 ANATIADDATVVRE
+3251 AEATIADDATVVRE
-3265 NGQPVVPVTVT
+3265 DGQAVVPVTVT

-3297 TPSPVTDPVQV
+3297 TPSQVTDTVQV

-3331 PVPKVAAGEKAPV
+3331 TVPKVAAGEKAPV
-3344 VSLPENPRVEE
+3344 VSLPENPQVEV
-3355 VNGQPVVKAI
+3355 VNAQPVVKAI

-3394 AEAGKPA
+3394 TEPGKPA

-3628 GVEVTVTYPDG
+3628 GVEVTVTYQDG

-3671 SASTPDGQDS
+3671 PASTPAGQDS

-3701 TDAEKEAVKKAVEA
+3701 TDAEKEAVKKAVED

-3742 DTIQPKDAVT
+3742 DTIKPKDAVT

-3815 SNEDEATRGTDPNKS
+3815 SNEDEVARGTDPNKS

-3874 GTDANNPSSTP
+3874 GTDANNP
-3885 EGQDSAE
+3885 A
-3892 RLNPGLTE
+3892 
-3900 PVEVKNSDKL
+3900 
-3910 TDAEKE
+3910 
-3916 AVKKA
+3916 
-3921 VEDSNDLPAGTTVS
+3921 
-3935 VANDGTVTVTYPD
+3935 
-3948 KSTDTIQPAETV
+3948 
-3960 KVAKDTDKDGFTDT
+3960 
-3974 EEATAGTSATDPS
+3974 
-3987 STPAGQDSAGQ
+3987 
-3998 LTPSLA
+3998 
-4004 EPVEVKNPDKL
+4004 
-4015 TDAEKESVKKAVE
+4015 
-4028 DSNDLPEG
+4028 
-4036 TEVTVSDN
+4036 
-4044 GTVTVTYPDKSTDTI
+4044 
-4059 QPAETVKVAKDTDK
+4059 
-4073 DGFTDTEEATAGTS
+4073 
-4087 ATDPSSTPAGQDS
+4087 STPAGQDS
-4100 ADRLNPGLTEPVEV
+4100 ADRLNPG
-4114 KNPDKLTDAEKESVK
+4114 
-4129 RAVEETNDLPA
+4129 
-4140 GTEVSVS
+4140 
-4147 DSGTVT
+4147 
-4153 VTYPDKSTDTIQP
+4153 
-4166 AETVKVAKDTDKD
+4166 
-4179 GFTDTEEATAGTD
+4179 
-4192 ATNPSSTPAG
+4192 
-4202 QDSAGQLTPSLA
+4202 
-4214 EPVEV
+4214 
-4219 KNPDKLTDAE
+4219 
-4229 KESVKKAV
+4229 
-4237 EDSNDLPEGTEV
+4237 
-4249 SVSDNGTVTVTY
+4249 
-4261 PDKSTDTIQPAETV
+4261 
-4275 KVAKDTDKD
+4275 
-4284 GFTDTEEEKA
+4284 
-4294 GTNATDPSSTPAGQ
+4294 
-4308 DSAGQLTPGLTE
+4308 
-4320 PVEVKNP
+4320 
-4327 DKLTD
+4327 
-4332 AEKDAVKKAVEA
+4332 
-4344 SNDLPEGTEVTV
+4344 
-4356 SDNGTVTV
+4356 
-4364 TYPDKSTD
+4364 
-4372 TIQPAET
+4372 
-4379 VKVAK
+4379 
-4384 DTDKDG
+4384 
-4390 FTDTEEATAGTD
+4390 
-4402 ATNPASTPAGQDSA
+4402 
-4416 GQLTPSLAEPV
+4416 
-4427 EVKNPDK
+4427 
-4434 LTDAEKESVKKAVED
+4434 
-4449 SNDLP
+4449 
-4454 EGTEVSVSDNGTVTV
+4454 
-4469 TYPDKST
+4469 
-4476 DTIQPAETVKVAKDT
+4476 
-4491 DKDGFTDT
+4491 
-4499 EEEKA
+4499 
-4504 GTNATDP
+4504 
-4511 SSTPAGQDSAGQ
+4511 
-4523 LTPSLT
+4523 LT

-4578 KSADTIQPTDTVK
+4578 KSADTIQPTETVK
-4591 AAKPV
+4591 
-4596 SETPVAPSKPE
+4596 
-4607 VTATD
+4607 
-4612 SGAVVVTPPTDN
+4612 
-4624 VTNLDITFTPE
+4624 
-4635 GASQPVT
+4635 
-4642 VVVSKDENGIWTAPA
+4642 
-4657 DSGLVINS
+4657 
-4665 DGTITIPAEKVADGT
+4665 
-4680 AVTVVA
+4680 
-4686 ENGSIS
+4686 
-4692 SPEVGSTVVPVPA
+4692 
-4705 VTPETPVAPSKPEVT
+4705 
-4720 ATDSGAVVVTPPTD
+4720 
-4734 NVTNLDITFTPEG
+4734 
-4747 SSQPVTVVV
+4747 
-4756 SKDATGTW
+4756 
-4764 TAPAD
+4764 
-4769 SGLVVNPDGTITIPA
+4769 
-4784 ENVADGTAVTVVAE
+4784 
-4798 NGSVSS
+4798 
-4804 PEVGSAVVP
+4804 
-4813 VPTPELPAIPAKPTS
+4813 
-4828 VTNADGSVTIV
+4828 
-4839 PPVENVTGLDIT
+4839 
-4851 FTPEGATEPV
+4851 
-4861 TVTLGKDATGAWTAP
+4861 
-4876 ADSGLVVNP
+4876 
-4885 DGTITIPADRLAD
+4885 
-4898 GTEGQV
+4898 
-4904 GLVAKNGDLTSNDP
+4904 VAK
-4918 APQVPETPAKSSVET
+4918 
-4933 NENGS
+4933 
-4938 VTIVPPVENVTGID
+4938 
-4952 ITFTPEG
+4952 
-4959 ASQPVTVVVSKDA
+4959 
-4972 TGAWTA
+4972 
-4978 PADSGLVVNPDGTIT
+4978 
-4993 IPADK
+4993 
-4998 VADGTAVSV
+4998 
-5007 VTKNGQVPS
+5007 
-5016 DEASATY
+5016 
-5023 VPAKPASTDTPVV
+5023 DT
-5036 EVPATPSLALDG
+5036 
-5048 SGNVLIT
+5048 
-5055 PPAENATSLDITF
+5055 
-5068 TPAGSETPITVTA
+5068 
-5081 NKDATGNWI
+5081 
-5090 LPETSIA
+5090 
-5097 VVNPDGTISISTSE
+5097 
-5111 MEGGTAVSVVAKN
+5111 
-5124 EGVPSSQA
+5124 
-5132 ATLLVQPKQTAEEL
+5132 
-5146 APTVKKPIAVE
+5146 
-5157 DASKLTDAE
+5157 
-5166 KKELEDVVRKDNVLP
+5166 
-5181 EGTEVSVAD
+5181 
-5190 DGTVTVTYPDKS
+5190 
-5202 TDTILPTKTVMD
+5202 
-5214 AQNGKGTSHS
+5214 
-5224 LPAYDLTA
+5224 
-5232 DEDKDGFTNEEELK
+5232 DKDGFTDTEE
-5246 QGSNVA
+5246 A
-5252 DAKSVPAG
+5252 TAG
-5260 KSSAERLTPTNDLA
+5260 
-5274 VKVKD
+5274 
-5279 LTKLS
+5279 
-5284 DAEKE
+5284 
-5289 TVETAIR
+5289 
-5296 KDKDLPEGTQIEVA
+5296 
-5310 NDGSVTITYPDG
+5310 
-5322 SIGRLPA
+5322 
-5329 DQTVLQVAHGEGTSH
+5329 
-5344 SLPAYDLTADEDK
+5344 
-5357 DGFTNEEELK
+5357 
-5367 QGSNVA
+5367 
-5373 DAKSVP
+5373 
-5379 AGKSSAERLT
+5379 
-5389 PTNDLAVK
+5389 
-5397 VKDLTKLTD
+5397 
-5406 AEKKAVETAIRK
+5406 
-5418 NNTLPEGTQI
+5418 
-5428 EVANDGSVTITYP
+5428 
-5441 DGSVDQIVAT
+5441 
-5451 KVVATDSTVSPDSG
+5451 
-5465 VSQSS
+5465 
-5470 GTTKVLPGSASSTR
+5470 
-5484 AAKKPLPATGENGSP
+5484 
-5499 ILVLSGLALL
+5499 
-5509 AGVAMF
+5509 
-5515 RKAKREDEN
+5515 

>member
-21 SRFGIRK
+21 SQFGIRK

-400 GNDMVGL
+400 GNEMVGL

-462 NSARTFGPDNWKA
+462 NGARTFGPDNWKA

-494 IEVKGV
+494 IEVRGV
-500 TKDSRFGGPVNTQVY
+500 TKDSRFGGTVNTQVY

-846 KQSSDYS
+846 KRSSDYS
-853 RADRAKQNTFN
+853 NANSTQKGAFD

-954 RDKANPVATQAE
+954 RDKANPAATQAE

-981 DGHAPDRDTTPPV
+981 DGHAP
-994 LGGDRMEIYSDV
+994 
-1006 AAHAISTV
+1006 
-1014 GRKVPRPNQPTPVEE
+1014 
-1029 YGENS
+1029 
-1034 TRLNELIVTD
+1034 
-1044 QESGINIDSV
+1044 
-1054 TFDEATQRHLQL
+1054 
-1066 LGLKFVKY
+1066 
-1074 DRQQDNGAV
+1074 
-1083 GYFTT
+1083 
-1088 IEENGVVNFTGTG
+1088 
-1101 IAKFYFTVAN
+1101 
-1111 THGVVSPRLEYR
+1111 
-1123 YILKDDIAPTA
+1123 
-1134 TPTEHVLIRGQ
+1134 
-1145 EATITIPIQDNSMF
+1145 
-1159 GTEGG
+1159 
-1164 VSTGTMSIRPENNTS
+1164 
-1179 DPLTPAIL
+1179 
-1187 NFTNG
+1187 
-1192 NTPQAF
+1192 
-1198 TISIPDSSPEF
+1198 
-1209 VFENHNYGKRSRTG
+1209 
-1223 TVSLTAN
+1223 
-1230 PSQTLERTT
+1230 ER
-1239 YKFRVADGNTPRGTS
+1239 V
-1254 EKVTFT
+1254 
-1260 DITFTVVD
+1260 
-1268 RLAAPEESAKV
+1268 
-1279 SVNNPSRLTEDEK
+1279 
-1292 NAIKQ
+1292 
-1297 AVRTANPHIAEID
+1297 
-1310 NAANGDTNK
+1310 
-1319 QVRIDVAENGR
+1319 
-1330 VTVTYPHGGKQ
+1330 Q
-1341 DTLTADQVLRV
+1341 DTLAD
-1352 NQAPVADV
+1352 
-1360 NNFGPMRNIPG
+1360 
-1371 NAIPDGGTRNR
+1371 
-1382 PTVFVF
+1382 
-1388 AKQAIS
+1388 S
-1394 NDGRA
+1394 
-1399 TKTRQELEAAN
+1399 
-1410 MGYLPI
+1410 
-1416 TDPDNDALKEVAVT
+1416 
-1430 NFEGAPLGSGLKV
+1430 
-1443 ASNGTLSGNAFT
+1443 
-1455 TVSPGGGWVAR
+1455 
-1466 IVPKDAH
+1466 
-1473 DKLGNPVYFHI
+1473 
-1484 RAYTDKLIDPTQAN
+1484 
-1498 PVEGTYN
+1498 
-1505 QAVTAEKIFEKLTI
+1505 
-1519 DAPIGNSSITV
+1519 
-1530 PDGSNPDEKAQYTRT
+1530 
-1545 ITGYKTT
+1545 
-1552 ENGEVTTVDNGV
+1552 
-1564 AGLPKQ
+1564 
-1570 GTYFAE
+1570 
-1576 VTTTN
+1576 
-1581 IWGQTIK
+1581 
-1588 NYVKVVH
+1588 
-1595 QEDLAARTDLVA
+1595 TDLVV

-1612 VKGTT
+1612 IKGTT

-1629 LKAANPGKLPDDPS
+1629 LKAANPGKLPEDTNYD
-1643 SYSVAPNGT
+1643 VAPNGA
-1652 VTVTYSDNSS
+1652 VTVRYSDNSR
-1662 EPIDVP
+1662 EDVNVP

-1677 AQPHDIVVF
+1677 TQPHDLVVF

-1692 TPVELAGFTDNE
+1692 TPVELAGFADNE
-1704 SIKDIQIVGTDGSSL
+1704 SISDVQIVSTNGRTQDE
-1719 DQMGLTVDE
+1719 MGLTVGE
-1728 KAKENNVKSALI
+1728 KDKENNTKAALI
-1740 SGKTNSAVGKHTRKL
+1740 SGKTGTSYGVGKHTRKL
-1755 RALDNLDQASA
+1755 RALDNLGQASA
-1766 ATNDFSVR
+1766 ATNDFYVR
-1774 IVDATVNQPE
+1774 VVDATVNQPE
-1784 TAITKEFG
+1784 TAIEKAFG
-1792 QALTPEEVRSTI
+1792 QSLTPEDVRPKI
-1804 NFNVGSGQNNLID
+1804 NFNVGSGQDNMID
-1817 FDVVIPADAPTSGKN
+1817 FEVIIPADAPTSGQNKDI
-1832 VEVPVIIRTKA
+1832 PVIIRTKA
-1843 HASASEEFKRTFV
+1843 HANAPEDFKRTFV

-1871 ADNIEVTAPADTTPV
+1871 AAHIEVVPPANTAPA
-1886 LIDGA
+1886 LIDSA
-1891 RPTSEADK
+1891 RPTTEADK
-1899 TALIDALK
+1899 NALINALK

-1938 DRSSETV
+1938 DNSSETV

-1952 DSAQHTPTVA
+1952 DSAQHTPVVA

-1969 ATAGTPLT
+1969 ATAGTELT

-1988 TVPNFPGDRQPTV
+1988 TVPNYPAGDRQPTV
-2001 TVPENARVTNGTEGN
+2001 TVPADARVTDGTNGN

-2026 EYPDGSSETVEVPVK
+2026 EYPDGSTEQVEVPVR
-2041 QRDNAK
+2041 QRDTAK
-2047 YEATIS
+2047 YEASVT
-2053 NPETPAAIK
+2053 NPEAPAAIK
-2062 ASHAS
+2062 ASHE
-2067 DTAITDEADKNAILA
+2067 TGTQITDQADKDAILA

-2087 EGSSGRPSLDQNPV
+2087 TGSKGTPSLDQNPV

-2107 KQVVK
+2107 KPVVK

-2144 SVKLDAPAT
+2144 AVKLDAPAT

-2158 SDDDKAAVKAA
+2158 SDDDKNAIKAA
-2169 VTVPDGSRGEV
+2169 VTVPANSGGQV
-2180 SLPEGAKVELV
+2180 SLPEDAKVELV
-2191 GDKPVVKATVTYPD
+2191 NGNPVVKATVTYPD

-2211 DVPVVQKDSTKYDAT
+2211 EVPVVQKDSTKYDAT
-2226 ASTTPVPLDS
+2226 AKETPVPLDS
-2236 PVTPGQTLSAEEREA
+2236 PVTPGQTLSAEEKEA

-2264 QIHVPENAA
+2264 EIHVPENAA
-2273 VKLDGDKPVVEAEVR
+2273 VKLVGDKPVVEAEVR

-2343 DVPAAGTK
+2343 DVPAATPDGTK

-2373 VVEVEITYPDK
+2373 VVEVEITYLDK

-2512 TDKAAIAAKVDKTNL
+2512 TDKAAIAAKVDKTTL
-2527 PQGTETKVPD
+2527 PPGTETKVPD
-2537 DAVVE
+2537 DSVVE

-2668 NPTAPAESVKLDA
+2668 NPTVPEKAVQVDA

-2692 DKKAV
+2692 DKKAI
-2697 KDAVV
+2697 KDTVV
-2702 IPDGSGGVASLPEDA
+2702 IPEGSGGQASLPADA
-2717 KVELVDNK
+2717 KVIDRNGT

-2734 PDNTKDTVYVP
+2734 PDNTTDTVYVP

-2758 TDADQP
+2758 TDANSP
-2764 VLTDTPAK
+2764 VLTKTPAK
-2772 AETPV
+2772 ANEPV
-2777 QDTDKAAIAAKVD
+2777 QEDDKAAIAAKVD
-2790 LSKLPENTTAKVP
+2790 KKTLPQGTETKVP

-2827 SETIKVPVDQK
+2827 SEIIKVPVDQK

-2882 VDGGQAPKVTKEIT
+2882 VDGGQAPEVTKEIT

-2905 AFVEVTVTYPDDTYE
+2905 AFVEVRVTYPDGTKDF
-2920 KVNVPVNQKDNEA
+2920 VDVPVNQKDNEA
-2933 NDPTVTAPEKPAPIS
+2933 NNPTVTAPEKPAPIS

-2978 PQSVKVAEPA
+2978 PQSVKVEEPA
-2988 KVVMDQAGNPVV
+2988 KVVMDQVGNPVV

-3035 GKPAEVLVAIDPT
+3035 GKPAEALVAIDPT
-3048 PGVAINN
+3048 PGAAITNQA
-3055 PMDKEAIAAK
+3055 DKDAVVAK
-3065 VDLSKLP
+3065 VDLNKLP
-3072 AGTTAEVADGAVV
+3072 AGTTAAVADGAVV

-3101 YPDGTSET
+3101 YPDGTSEI

-3121 MDPSLKDT
+3121 LDPSLKDT

-3143 VSDKANLDAIVAKV
+3143 VSDKANLDAIAAKV

-3206 ADNVVKEPSLT
+3206 ADNVANEPSLT

-3225 AAATTGTPV
+3225 AAATTGTLV
-3234 PASDKQAIL
+3234 PADDKPAIL
-3243 DKVEVPEG
+3243 AKVNLPAG
-3251 ANATIADDATVVRE
+3251 AEATIADDATVVRE
-3265 NGQPVVPVTVT
+3265 DGQAVVPVTVT

-3297 TPSPVTDPVQV
+3297 TPSQVTDTVQV

-3331 PVPKVAAGEKAPV
+3331 TVPKVAAGEKAPV
-3344 VSLPENPRVEE
+3344 VSLPENPQVEV
-3355 VNGQPVVKAI
+3355 VNAQPVVKAI

-3379 IVQKVSATKEPSLKE
+3379 IVQKVSATREPSLKE
-3394 AEAGKPA
+3394 TEPGKPA

-3456 VTYTD
+3456 VIYTD

-3628 GVEVTVTYPDG
+3628 GVEVTVTYQDG

-3671 SASTPDGQDS
+3671 PASTPAGQDS

-3701 TDAEKEAVKKAVEA
+3701 TDAEKEAVKKAVED

-3742 DTIQPKDAVT
+3742 DTIKPKDAVT

-3815 SNEDEATRGTDPNKS
+3815 SNEDEVARGTDPNKS

-3874 GTDANNPSSTP
+3874 GTDANNP
-3885 EGQDSAE
+3885 A
-3892 RLNPGLTE
+3892 
-3900 PVEVKNSDKL
+3900 
-3910 TDAEKE
+3910 
-3916 AVKKA
+3916 
-3921 VEDSNDLPAGTTVS
+3921 
-3935 VANDGTVTVTYPD
+3935 
-3948 KSTDTIQPAETV
+3948 
-3960 KVAKDTDKDGFTDT
+3960 
-3974 EEATAGTSATDPS
+3974 
-3987 STPAGQDSAGQ
+3987 STPAGQDSADRLNPG
-3998 LTPSLA
+3998 LT

-4073 DGFTDTEEATAGTS
+4073 DGFTDTEEATAGTD
-4087 ATDPSSTPAGQDS
+4087 ATNPASTPAGQDS

-4153 VTYPDKSTDTIQP
+4153 VTYPDKSTETIQP

-4192 ATNPSSTPAG
+4192 ATNPASTPAG

-4332 AEKDAVKKAVEA
+4332 AEKDAVKKAVED
-4344 SNDLPEGTEVTV
+4344 SNDLPEGTEVT
-4356 SDNGTVTV
+4356 
-4364 TYPDKSTD
+4364 
-4372 TIQPAET
+4372 
-4379 VKVAK
+4379 
-4384 DTDKDG
+4384 
-4390 FTDTEEATAGTD
+4390 
-4402 ATNPASTPAGQDSA
+4402 
-4416 GQLTPSLAEPV
+4416 
-4427 EVKNPDK
+4427 
-4434 LTDAEKESVKKAVED
+4434 
-4449 SNDLP
+4449 
-4454 EGTEVSVSDNGTVTV
+4454 VSDNGTVTV

-4642 VVVSKDENGIWTAPA
+4642 VVVSKDATGTWTAPA
-4657 DSGLVINS
+4657 DSGLVVNP
-4665 DGTITIPAEKVADGT
+4665 DGTITIPADKVADGT

-4686 ENGSIS
+4686 ENGSVS
-4692 SPEVGSTVVPVPA
+4692 SPEVGSTVVPVPV
-4705 VTPETPVAPSKPEVT
+4705 VTPETPVAPSKPEVIST
-4720 ATDSGAVVVTPPTD
+4720 TSGDVVVTPPTD

-5284 DAEKE
+5284 DVEKE

>member
-21 SRFGIRK
+21 SQFGIRK

-292 LAEKSTINPPARI
+292 LAEKSTITPPTRL
-305 GVNSLQ
+305 GVSSLQ
-311 DLSQQTRNNIA
+311 DLNAQTQNTIKQNI
-322 QKIREANP
+322 QNANP
-330 DLFNGAGPLVTNV
+330 ELFNGTDPLVTNV
-343 TVSSDGIG
+343 TVSSDGVG
-351 GNAVLRFKDGSEKTI
+351 GNATLHFKDGSQKTI
-366 PMKQLVYKIN
+366 PMNQLVYKTN
-376 TASGAA
+376 NATGGA
-382 PTAPS
+382 PTASQVPTKLVDKS
-387 TSTNFVLKGRGVV
+387 GR
-400 GNDMVGL
+400 VGL

-417 AKKAVANIATI
+417 AKIKVDNIATI
-428 GNKAT
+428 EDAT
-433 YLTQWQ
+433 KYSTQWNTQ
-439 EQLNKFLE
+439 VTEFLKA
-447 LNKQLQSWNNQWGFK
+447 NTSTHWSGNGKQFFNA
-462 NSARTFGPDNWKA
+462 ARLYGSQNWKA
-475 QHLTAS
+475 EFLTAK
-481 IKYTDSR
+481 IKYVNGSNNR
-488 QTQIQG
+488 QIQG
-494 IEVKGV
+494 IEVSGP
-500 TKDSRFGGPVNTQVY
+500 TKEYENVNIKPNGKVNMQVY

-918 IDRSSQVKDP
+918 IDRSSQVKAP

-981 DGHAPDRDTTPPV
+981 DGHAPDRV
-994 LGGDRMEIYSDV
+994 
-1006 AAHAISTV
+1006 
-1014 GRKVPRPNQPTPVEE
+1014 
-1029 YGENS
+1029 
-1034 TRLNELIVTD
+1034 
-1044 QESGINIDSV
+1044 
-1054 TFDEATQRHLQL
+1054 
-1066 LGLKFVKY
+1066 
-1074 DRQQDNGAV
+1074 
-1083 GYFTT
+1083 
-1088 IEENGVVNFTGTG
+1088 
-1101 IAKFYFTVAN
+1101 
-1111 THGVVSPRLEYR
+1111 
-1123 YILKDDIAPTA
+1123 
-1134 TPTEHVLIRGQ
+1134 
-1145 EATITIPIQDNSMF
+1145 
-1159 GTEGG
+1159 
-1164 VSTGTMSIRPENNTS
+1164 
-1179 DPLTPAIL
+1179 
-1187 NFTNG
+1187 
-1192 NTPQAF
+1192 
-1198 TISIPDSSPEF
+1198 
-1209 VFENHNYGKRSRTG
+1209 
-1223 TVSLTAN
+1223 
-1230 PSQTLERTT
+1230 
-1239 YKFRVADGNTPRGTS
+1239 
-1254 EKVTFT
+1254 
-1260 DITFTVVD
+1260 
-1268 RLAAPEESAKV
+1268 
-1279 SVNNPSRLTEDEK
+1279 
-1292 NAIKQ
+1292 
-1297 AVRTANPHIAEID
+1297 
-1310 NAANGDTNK
+1310 
-1319 QVRIDVAENGR
+1319 
-1330 VTVTYPHGGKQ
+1330 Q
-1341 DTLTADQVLRV
+1341 DTLAD
-1352 NQAPVADV
+1352 
-1360 NNFGPMRNIPG
+1360 
-1371 NAIPDGGTRNR
+1371 
-1382 PTVFVF
+1382 
-1388 AKQAIS
+1388 S
-1394 NDGRA
+1394 
-1399 TKTRQELEAAN
+1399 
-1410 MGYLPI
+1410 
-1416 TDPDNDALKEVAVT
+1416 
-1430 NFEGAPLGSGLKV
+1430 
-1443 ASNGTLSGNAFT
+1443 
-1455 TVSPGGGWVAR
+1455 
-1466 IVPKDAH
+1466 
-1473 DKLGNPVYFHI
+1473 
-1484 RAYTDKLIDPTQAN
+1484 
-1498 PVEGTYN
+1498 
-1505 QAVTAEKIFEKLTI
+1505 
-1519 DAPIGNSSITV
+1519 
-1530 PDGSNPDEKAQYTRT
+1530 
-1545 ITGYKTT
+1545 
-1552 ENGEVTTVDNGV
+1552 
-1564 AGLPKQ
+1564 
-1570 GTYFAE
+1570 
-1576 VTTTN
+1576 
-1581 IWGQTIK
+1581 
-1588 NYVKVVH
+1588 
-1595 QEDLAARTDLVA
+1595 TDLVV

-1612 VKGTT
+1612 IKGTT

-1624 TIIDA
+1624 TIIAA
-1629 LKAANPGKLPDDPS
+1629 LKEANPGKLPDDTR
-1643 SYSVAPNGT
+1643 YDVAPNGA
-1652 VTVTYSDNSS
+1652 VTVIYNDNSR
-1662 EPIDVP
+1662 EDVNVP

-1677 AQPHDIVVF
+1677 TQPHDLVVF

-1692 TPVELAGFTDNE
+1692 TPVELAGFADNE
-1704 SIKDIQIVGTDGSSL
+1704 SISDVQIVSTNGRTQDE
-1719 DQMGLTVDE
+1719 MGLTVGE
-1728 KAKENNVKSALI
+1728 KDKGSNTKAALI
-1740 SGKTNSAVGKHTRKL
+1740 SGKTDSAIGKHTRKL

-1766 ATNDFSVR
+1766 ATNDFYVR

-1784 TAITKEFG
+1784 TAIEKAFD
-1792 QALTPEEVRSTI
+1792 QALTPEDVRPKINFNVGSGQDNLIDFEVIIPTDAPTSGQNKEVSVIIRTKAHANAPEDFKRTFVSQDKTVTVRATWPTQAAHIEVAPPADTAPALIDSARPTTDADKTALINALKEANKTPEGASKFPENTDFNVAENGAVTITYPDRSSETVTVPFKQKDSAQHTPVVTETPINSAATANTPLTEEERNAVKAAVTVPTFTGDRQPTVTVPADARVTNGTEGNTGKPVVVATVEYPDGSTEQVEVPLKSGIPTVTTQPHDLVVFKNTDMTTPVELAGFADNESISDVQIVSTNGRTQDEMGLTVGEKDKGSNTKAALISGKTDSAIGKHTRKLRALDNLDQASAATNDFYVRIVDATVNQPETAIEKAFDQALTPEDVRSTI

-3532 NNQPA
+3532 NHQPA

-3671 SASTPDGQDS
+3671 PASTPDGQDS

-3786 KEEVERGTDP
+3786 KEEV
-3796 TKADSKPASSET
+3796 
-3808 DTDGDGI
+3808 
-3815 SNEDEATRGTDPNKS
+3815 
-3830 DTDGDGFS
+3830 
-3838 DQEEITAGSNPTKAD
+3838 
-3853 STPANVDKD
+3853 
-3862 GDGFTDTEEAAA
+3862 
-3874 GTDANNPSSTP
+3874 
-3885 EGQDSAE
+3885 
-3892 RLNPGLTE
+3892 
-3900 PVEVKNSDKL
+3900 
-3910 TDAEKE
+3910 
-3916 AVKKA
+3916 
-3921 VEDSNDLPAGTTVS
+3921 
-3935 VANDGTVTVTYPD
+3935 
-3948 KSTDTIQPAETV
+3948 
-3960 KVAKDTDKDGFTDT
+3960 
-3974 EEATAGTSATDPS
+3974 
-3987 STPAGQDSAGQ
+3987 
-3998 LTPSLA
+3998 
-4004 EPVEVKNPDKL
+4004 
-4015 TDAEKESVKKAVE
+4015 
-4028 DSNDLPEG
+4028 
-4036 TEVTVSDN
+4036 
-4044 GTVTVTYPDKSTDTI
+4044 
-4059 QPAETVKVAKDTDK
+4059 
-4073 DGFTDTEEATAGTS
+4073 
-4087 ATDPSSTPAGQDS
+4087 
-4100 ADRLNPGLTEPVEV
+4100 
-4114 KNPDKLTDAEKESVK
+4114 
-4129 RAVEETNDLPA
+4129 
-4140 GTEVSVS
+4140 
-4147 DSGTVT
+4147 
-4153 VTYPDKSTDTIQP
+4153 
-4166 AETVKVAKDTDKD
+4166 
-4179 GFTDTEEATAGTD
+4179 
-4192 ATNPSSTPAG
+4192 
-4202 QDSAGQLTPSLA
+4202 
-4214 EPVEV
+4214 
-4219 KNPDKLTDAE
+4219 
-4229 KESVKKAV
+4229 
-4237 EDSNDLPEGTEV
+4237 
-4249 SVSDNGTVTVTY
+4249 
-4261 PDKSTDTIQPAETV
+4261 
-4275 KVAKDTDKD
+4275 
-4284 GFTDTEEEKA
+4284 
-4294 GTNATDPSSTPAGQ
+4294 
-4308 DSAGQLTPGLTE
+4308 
-4320 PVEVKNP
+4320 
-4327 DKLTD
+4327 
-4332 AEKDAVKKAVEA
+4332 
-4344 SNDLPEGTEVTV
+4344 
-4356 SDNGTVTV
+4356 
-4364 TYPDKSTD
+4364 
-4372 TIQPAET
+4372 
-4379 VKVAK
+4379 
-4384 DTDKDG
+4384 
-4390 FTDTEEATAGTD
+4390 
-4402 ATNPASTPAGQDSA
+4402 
-4416 GQLTPSLAEPV
+4416 
-4427 EVKNPDK
+4427 
-4434 LTDAEKESVKKAVED
+4434 
-4449 SNDLP
+4449 
-4454 EGTEVSVSDNGTVTV
+4454 
-4469 TYPDKST
+4469 
-4476 DTIQPAETVKVAKDT
+4476 
-4491 DKDGFTDT
+4491 
-4499 EEEKA
+4499 
-4504 GTNATDP
+4504 
-4511 SSTPAGQDSAGQ
+4511 
-4523 LTPSLT
+4523 
-4529 EPVEVKNPDKLTD
+4529 
-4542 AEKEAVKKA
+4542 
-4551 VEDSNDLPE
+4551 
-4560 GTEVTVSD
+4560 
-4568 NGTVTVTYPD
+4568 
-4578 KSADTIQPTDTVK
+4578 
-4591 AAKPV
+4591 
-4596 SETPVAPSKPE
+4596 
-4607 VTATD
+4607 
-4612 SGAVVVTPPTDN
+4612 
-4624 VTNLDITFTPE
+4624 
-4635 GASQPVT
+4635 
-4642 VVVSKDENGIWTAPA
+4642 
-4657 DSGLVINS
+4657 
-4665 DGTITIPAEKVADGT
+4665 
-4680 AVTVVA
+4680 
-4686 ENGSIS
+4686 
-4692 SPEVGSTVVPVPA
+4692 
-4705 VTPETPVAPSKPEVT
+4705 
-4720 ATDSGAVVVTPPTD
+4720 
-4734 NVTNLDITFTPEG
+4734 
-4747 SSQPVTVVV
+4747 
-4756 SKDATGTW
+4756 
-4764 TAPAD
+4764 
-4769 SGLVVNPDGTITIPA
+4769 
-4784 ENVADGTAVTVVAE
+4784 
-4798 NGSVSS
+4798 
-4804 PEVGSAVVP
+4804 
-4813 VPTPELPAIPAKPTS
+4813 
-4828 VTNADGSVTIV
+4828 
-4839 PPVENVTGLDIT
+4839 
-4851 FTPEGATEPV
+4851 
-4861 TVTLGKDATGAWTAP
+4861 
-4876 ADSGLVVNP
+4876 
-4885 DGTITIPADRLAD
+4885 
-4898 GTEGQV
+4898 
-4904 GLVAKNGDLTSNDP
+4904 
-4918 APQVPETPAKSSVET
+4918 
-4933 NENGS
+4933 
-4938 VTIVPPVENVTGID
+4938 
-4952 ITFTPEG
+4952 
-4959 ASQPVTVVVSKDA
+4959 
-4972 TGAWTA
+4972 
-4978 PADSGLVVNPDGTIT
+4978 
-4993 IPADK
+4993 
-4998 VADGTAVSV
+4998 
-5007 VTKNGQVPS
+5007 
-5016 DEASATY
+5016 
-5023 VPAKPASTDTPVV
+5023 
-5036 EVPATPSLALDG
+5036 
-5048 SGNVLIT
+5048 
-5055 PPAENATSLDITF
+5055 
-5068 TPAGSETPITVTA
+5068 
-5081 NKDATGNWI
+5081 
-5090 LPETSIA
+5090 
-5097 VVNPDGTISISTSE
+5097 
-5111 MEGGTAVSVVAKN
+5111 
-5124 EGVPSSQA
+5124 
-5132 ATLLVQPKQTAEEL
+5132 
-5146 APTVKKPIAVE
+5146 
-5157 DASKLTDAE
+5157 
-5166 KKELEDVVRKDNVLP
+5166 
-5181 EGTEVSVAD
+5181 
-5190 DGTVTVTYPDKS
+5190 
-5202 TDTILPTKTVMD
+5202 
-5214 AQNGKGTSHS
+5214 
-5224 LPAYDLTA
+5224 
-5232 DEDKDGFTNEEELK
+5232 
-5246 QGSNVA
+5246 
-5252 DAKSVPAG
+5252 
-5260 KSSAERLTPTNDLA
+5260 
-5274 VKVKD
+5274 
-5279 LTKLS
+5279 
-5284 DAEKE
+5284 
-5289 TVETAIR
+5289 
-5296 KDKDLPEGTQIEVA
+5296 
-5310 NDGSVTITYPDG
+5310 
-5322 SIGRLPA
+5322 
-5329 DQTVLQVAHGEGTSH
+5329 
-5344 SLPAYDLTADEDK
+5344 
-5357 DGFTNEEELK
+5357 
-5367 QGSNVA
+5367 
-5373 DAKSVP
+5373 
-5379 AGKSSAERLT
+5379 
-5389 PTNDLAVK
+5389 
-5397 VKDLTKLTD
+5397 
-5406 AEKKAVETAIRK
+5406 
-5418 NNTLPEGTQI
+5418 
-5428 EVANDGSVTITYP
+5428 
-5441 DGSVDQIVAT
+5441 
-5451 KVVATDSTVSPDSG
+5451 
-5465 VSQSS
+5465 
-5470 GTTKVLPGSASSTR
+5470 
-5484 AAKKPLPATGENGSP
+5484 
-5499 ILVLSGLALL
+5499 
-5509 AGVAMF
+5509 
-5515 RKAKREDEN
+5515 

>member
-21 SRFGIRK
+21 SQFGIRK

-146 WQGDYRF
+146 WQGNYRF

-168 GSPDSLQ
+168 GSPDSLE

-187 PGGDTIGG
+187 SGGDTIGG

-210 SVPNN
+210 SAPNN
-215 AGSGKEALTKA
+215 AGSGQEALTKA

-244 STDKHVYKFR
+244 SNDKHVYKFR

-311 DLSQQTRNNIA
+311 DLNQQTRNNIA

-330 DLFNGAGPLVTNV
+330 DLFNGADPLVTNV
-343 TVSSDGIG
+343 TVSSDGVG

-462 NSARTFGPDNWKA
+462 NGARTFGPDNWKA

-500 TKDSRFGGPVNTQVY
+500 TKDSRFGGTVNTQVY

-602 KTAAINA
+602 KTAVINA

-787 AKDAINQL
+787 ANDAINQL

-1268 RLAAPEESAKV
+1268 RLAAPAENAKV
-1279 SVNNPSRLTEDEK
+1279 SVNNPSRLTEEEK

-1297 AVRTANPHIAEID
+1297 AVKTANPHISEID
-1310 NAANGDTNK
+1310 NAANGDTSK
-1319 QVRIDVAENGR
+1319 QVQIVVANNGR
-1330 VTVTYPHGGKQ
+1330 VTVTYPHGGKT
-1341 DTLTADQVLRV
+1341 DTLTAQQVSKTNPAPTFGDFGVNTTVGSSTYKTIFVFGAKTNGSEVVEYAPDFVPDNATGGIPVQDNTGIAKVELIGIDNENKVTNTGIAFTPEGKLLGEFDRNQSTNLVRNGINSVWHHRIKATDNGNPAKSAITSTIRIKAYRVEKTDETAIAKVYGTALTQDELTNKLRV
-1352 NQAPVADV
+1352 AVSSGMTVPAD
-1360 NNFGPMRNIPG
+1360 NH
-1371 NAIPDGGTRNR
+1371 
-1382 PTVFVF
+1382 
-1388 AKQAIS
+1388 S
-1394 NDGRA
+1394 H
-1399 TKTRQELEAAN
+1399 
-1410 MGYLPI
+1410 
-1416 TDPDNDALKEVAVT
+1416 
-1430 NFEGAPLGSGLKV
+1430 KV
-1443 ASNGTLSGNAFT
+1443 AGYTPENGQFTAITNISELPTSGNY
-1455 TVSPGGGWVAR
+1455 TV
-1466 IVPKDAH
+1466 KM
-1473 DKLGNPVYFHI
+1473 
-1484 RAYTDKLIDPTQAN
+1484 
-1498 PVEGTYN
+1498 E
-1505 QAVTAEKIFEKLTI
+1505 
-1519 DAPIGNSSITV
+1519 
-1530 PDGSNPDEKAQYTRT
+1530 
-1545 ITGYKTT
+1545 
-1552 ENGEVTTVDNGV
+1552 
-1564 AGLPKQ
+1564 
-1570 GTYFAE
+1570 
-1576 VTTTN
+1576 TTN
-1581 IWGQTIK
+1581 VYGQTIV
-1588 NYVKVVH
+1588 NNI
-1595 QEDLAARTDLVA
+1595 
-1607 PEAVQ
+1607 AVDYNEQ
-1612 VKGTT
+1612 KDV
-1617 VAEDEKQ
+1617 
-1624 TIIDA
+1624 I
-1629 LKAANPGKLPDDPS
+1629 
-1643 SYSVAPNGT
+1643 
-1652 VTVTYSDNSS
+1652 
-1662 EPIDVP
+1662 EPI
-1668 LKSGIPTVT
+1668 
-1677 AQPHDIVVF
+1677 
-1686 KNTDMT
+1686 
-1692 TPVELAGFTDNE
+1692 
-1704 SIKDIQIVGTDGSSL
+1704 
-1719 DQMGLTVDE
+1719 
-1728 KAKENNVKSALI
+1728 
-1740 SGKTNSAVGKHTRKL
+1740 
-1755 RALDNLDQASA
+1755 
-1766 ATNDFSVR
+1766 
-1774 IVDATVNQPE
+1774 
-1784 TAITKEFG
+1784 
-1792 QALTPEEVRSTI
+1792 
-1804 NFNVGSGQNNLID
+1804 
-1817 FDVVIPADAPTSGKN
+1817 APT
-1832 VEVPVIIRTKA
+1832 
-1843 HASASEEFKRTFV
+1843 
-1856 SQDKTVTVRATWPTQ
+1856 QQ
-1871 ADNIEVTAPADTTPV
+1871 A

-1891 RPTSEADK
+1891 APTTDADK
-1899 TALIDALK
+1899 TALINALK

-1952 DSAQHTPTVA
+1952 DSAKYTPTVT
-1962 ETPINSA
+1962 ETPINSV
-1969 ATAGTPLT
+1969 TTPGTPLT
-1977 EDERNAVKAAV
+1977 EEERNAVKAAV
-1988 TVPNFPGDRQPTV
+1988 RVTNFPEGGQQPTV
-2001 TVPENARVTNGTEGN
+2001 TVPENAQVTTGTSGN
-2016 TGKPVVVATV
+2016 TGKQVVVVTV
-2026 EYPDGSSETVEVPVK
+2026 NYPDGSSENVEVPVK

-2047 YEATIS
+2047 YEATVS
-2053 NPETPAAIK
+2053 NPDTPAAIK
-2062 ASHAS
+2062 ASHE
-2067 DTAITDEADKNAILA
+2067 TGTQITDQADKDAILA

-2087 EGSSGRPSLDQNPV
+2087 TGSKGTPSLDQNPV

-2107 KQVVK
+2107 KPVVK

-2144 SVKLDAPAT
+2144 AVKLDAPAT

-2158 SDDDKAAVKAA
+2158 SDDDKNAIKAA

-2191 GDKPVVKATVTYPD
+2191 GGKPVVKATVTYPD

-2309 TPNLVNPKEVPIS
+2309 TPNLVNSKEVPIS
-2322 VEPTNDTQITSP
+2322 VDPAGNPSITSQ
-2334 DDAAILANV
+2334 DDTNAILANV
-2343 DVPAAGTK
+2343 DVPAATPDGTK
-2351 PEVTKTIAS
+2351 PQVTKTIAS
-2360 PVKDGTGANQGKK
+2360 PVKDGTGENQGKK

-2406 TKPVQLDVAATTDT
+2406 AKPVQLDVAATSDT

-2512 TDKAAIAAKVDKTNL
+2512 EDKAAIAAKVDKTNL

-2562 TIKVPVDQKDDLTY
+2562 IIKVPVDQKDDLTY
-2576 NPVAPNKDNAV
+2576 NPTAPNKDNAV
-2587 AITSPQTP
+2587 AITSPQTQ

-2616 VDGGQAPKVTK
+2616 VDGGQVPQVTK
-2627 EITSPVTE
+2627 EIASPVTE

-2668 NPTAPAESVKLDA
+2668 NPTVPEKAVQVDA

-2692 DKKAV
+2692 DKKAI
-2697 KDAVV
+2697 KDTVV
-2702 IPDGSGGVASLPEDA
+2702 IPEGSGGQASLPADA
-2717 KVELVDNK
+2717 KVIDRNGT

-2734 PDNTKDTVYVP
+2734 PDNTTDTVYVP

-2750 SVKYTPSL
+2750 SVKHTPSL

-2827 SETIKVPVDQK
+2827 SEIIKVPVDQK
-2838 DSETYTPTAPAAETP
+2838 DSETYTPTAPAAEAP

-2863 APIAETDKPA
+2863 APIAEADKPA

-2905 AFVEVTVTYPDDTYE
+2905 AFVEVTVTYPDKTSE
-2920 KVNVPVNQKDNEA
+2920 VIPVPVNQKDNEA
-2933 NDPTVTAPEKPAPIS
+2933 NTPTVTAPEKPAPIS
-2948 VPVAENTPVESDADK
+2948 VPVAENTPVETDADK

-3035 GKPAEVLVAIDPT
+3035 GKPAEALVAIDPT
-3048 PGVAINN
+3048 PGAAITNQA
-3055 PMDKEAIAAK
+3055 DKDAAVAK

-3072 AGTTAEVADGAVV
+3072 AGTTAAVADGAVV

-3101 YPDGTSET
+3101 YPDGTSEI

-3121 MDPSLKDT
+3121 LDPSLKDT

-3143 VSDKANLDAIVAKV
+3143 VSDKANLDAIAAKV

-3206 ADNVVKEPSLT
+3206 ADNVANEPSLT

-3225 AAATTGTPV
+3225 AAATTGTLV
-3234 PASDKQAIL
+3234 PADDKPAIL
-3243 DKVEVPEG
+3243 AKVDLPAG
-3251 ANATIADDATVVRE
+3251 AEATIADDATVVRE
-3265 NGQPVVPVTVT
+3265 DGQAVVPVTVT

-3297 TPSPVTDPVQV
+3297 TPSQVTDTVQV

-3331 PVPKVAAGEKAPV
+3331 TVPKVAAGEKAPV
-3344 VSLPENPRVEE
+3344 VSLPENPQVEV
-3355 VNGQPVVKAI
+3355 VNAQPVVKAI

-3394 AEAGKPA
+3394 TEPGKPA

-3628 GVEVTVTYPDG
+3628 GVEVTVTYQDG

-3671 SASTPDGQDS
+3671 PASTPAGQDS

-3701 TDAEKEAVKKAVEA
+3701 TDAEKEAVKKAVED

-3742 DTIQPKDAVT
+3742 DTIKPKDAVT

-3815 SNEDEATRGTDPNKS
+3815 SNEDEVARGTDPNKS

-3885 EGQDSAE
+3885 AGQDSAG
-3892 RLNPGLTE
+3892 RLTPGLTE
-3900 PVEVKNSDKL
+3900 PVEVKNPDKL
-3910 TDAEKE
+3910 SDAEKE
-3916 AVKKA
+3916 AIKDA
-3921 VEDSNDLPAGTTVS
+3921 VQESNDLPAGTEVTVS
-3935 VANDGTVTVTYPD
+3935 DNGTVTVTYPD
-3948 KSTDTIQPAETV
+3948 KSTDTIEPAETV

-4179 GFTDTEEATAGTD
+4179 GFTDTEEEKAGTN
-4192 ATNPSSTPAG
+4192 ATDPSSTPAG

-4229 KESVKKAV
+4229 KESVKRAV
-4237 EDSNDLPEGTEV
+4237 ED
-4249 SVSDNGTVTVTY
+4249 
-4261 PDKSTDTIQPAETV
+4261 
-4275 KVAKDTDKD
+4275 
-4284 GFTDTEEEKA
+4284 
-4294 GTNATDPSSTPAGQ
+4294 
-4308 DSAGQLTPGLTE
+4308 
-4320 PVEVKNP
+4320 
-4327 DKLTD
+4327 
-4332 AEKDAVKKAVEA
+4332 

-4364 TYPDKSTD
+4364 TYPDKSAD
-4372 TIQPAET
+4372 TIQPTDT

-4434 LTDAEKESVKKAVED
+4434 LTDAEKDAVKKAVED

-4454 EGTEVSVSDNGTVTV
+4454 EGTEVTVSDNGTVTV

>member
-1 MFKIKRNKL
+1 MNLLKIKRNKL

-28 LTIGVVSLVIGS
+28 LTIGVVSLAIGS
-40 GMVLSGVEQVQAG
+40 GMVLNAAEQVYAG
-53 TDYDPGV
+53 TDFDSG
-60 EIRYV
+60 EIRHV
-65 RNGSPKALAS
+65 RNGSPKEMAEGSAVPGTIAEKANYR
-75 DGDFKIEKSF
+75 DYKIETVPV
-85 VEVNGVQYVDVTLTF
+85 VENGVQYVDVTLTF
-100 NQDHDGYAR
+100 NERGRAYSKN
-109 RFLYF
+109 RFYVF
-114 NMPKSLYEPE
+114 NMPSSLYEP
-124 KITRELYWQGE
+124 KVITREVYQQAVQESQSSVGSQTYTDYKIVASQKISTLTTSGW
-135 RTPRETTEYRT
+135 RE
-146 WQGDYRF
+146 
-153 ADEPWYRLWDHRYII
+153 EPTNVAPGTDRWGVNYRYINGNPESSDYNKGNNTMRQII
-168 GSPDSLQ
+168 GPGNNNS
-175 GERHKK
+175 GEAISWIY
-181 VTSPTD
+181 TSKNAYD
-187 PGGDTIGG
+187 
-195 QSEGRWNGDWDRLMF
+195 GDWDRLISHSF
-210 SVPNN
+210 DGKAEVVNN
-215 AGSGKEALTKA
+215 
-226 ASDFK
+226 FK
-231 ATSRTVYI
+231 NKSNSIYIEQARHSREKV
-239 NRFSG
+239 
-244 STDKHVYKFR
+244 VYKFR
-254 ARVKDGN
+254 ARVKDPN
-261 APMNFV
+261 ADMNFIF
-267 VGLNEESGSHAN
+267 GMNEMIANGHAN
-279 FLAQYGTTPDTRT
+279 FVAKYGKTPDNRKYSERFSVNTPAKITVDNTSNLTRDNK
-292 LAEKSTINPPARI
+292 LAIIAKIKEANSSLFSTD
-305 GVNSLQ
+305 NSLKTPILEEPVEG
-311 DLSQQTRNNIA
+311 DIPTNGTGNI
-322 QKIREANP
+322 
-330 DLFNGAGPLVTNV
+330 T
-343 TVSSDGIG
+343 
-351 GNAVLRFKDGSEKTI
+351 LRYTDGSTATI
-366 PMKQLVYKIN
+366 P
-376 TASGAA
+376 
-382 PTAPS
+382 
-387 TSTNFVLKGRGVV
+387 
-400 GNDMVGL
+400 
-407 QGEDHQLNLP
+407 
-417 AKKAVANIATI
+417 VANTVRQKVVAT
-428 GNKAT
+428 NNPAPKVVTA
-433 YLTQWQ
+433 LTHDTA
-439 EQLNKFLE
+439 
-447 LNKQLQSWNNQWGFK
+447 K
-462 NSARTFGPDNWKA
+462 NSATKTENGQRTRIQLPDKLGVTDLGQIANPAAKIDPVNRATTAENLWNA
-475 QHLTAS
+475 QLNALRAKNLGTGGTFATNTYINNIGSAS
-481 IKYTDSR
+481 DPTENNGLYDMSATSR
-488 QTQIQG
+488 FALSLKKSSTGQIEG
-494 IEVKGV
+494 ILVKGPNA
-500 TKDSRFGGPVNTQVY
+500 DNNAQVDV
-515 GLLTPAM
+515 GLITADM
-522 LFYQEDPL
+522 LFKNVSSIEPARQSARQE
-530 KTTKDEAKATIDSIG
+530 IDNLG
-545 NINGKAADWKSRIDA
+545 NIDGKDGWKNEINNA
-560 AQNQQAIEA
+560 G
-569 IITEARNEKN
+569 TEAEIQAVVDKAKRTKAEF
-579 ALDKKKAAAIQ
+579 DKKKDAVKAKIDALTTLTPEQKEQFKNQVDGITADYRVEDPYKDAVKAGLAKEKEQAIAL
-590 EINALP
+590 INSLEHLP
-596 HLSQNE
+596 KGGDYSNPGKDVYAEWIRDYSQNSDDVNNE
-602 KTAAINA
+602 VADALIKNAQIKANKELDAI
-609 INSATTTTV
+609 
-618 VDQKLNDAKA
+618 D
-628 LNTTNMRN
+628 
-636 KGKEAIN
+636 
-643 ALSKLNDGEKT
+643 
-654 PYRNRIDNATTQ
+654 
-666 DQINAIIEEAAFED
+666 
-680 LKRSALE
+680 
-687 QLDNMNPAPS
+687 PAPS
-697 NKDELRAQITETNF
+697 NLATLKEQISKVTKESAKAQ
-711 NTVSSDGK
+711 GK
-719 KPAERIE
+719 TGQEIIE
-726 AILERAK
+726 AIVEKAK
-733 AEVLRDQARRD
+733 ADSLKEQAKKDIAAVPGLSSTKKDEYKAKVDAATNVRDLEQIVSEAKAHAEYETAKQT
-744 INAISGLPEEKKNE
+744 IQGLPN
-758 FLGIVDRAQTPSE
+758 LNTAQKT
-771 ITNAVDQARAY
+771 A
-782 SDYIQ
+782 
-787 AKDAINQL
+787 
-795 TNINNKQKEEL
+795 L
-806 LAGLERDKSQQG
+806 LAFLDEDKTQAGIAATLDEARQQDSDMVRLKELE
-818 VADMLT
+818 
-824 SARALD
+824 
-830 GEMKH
+830 
-835 LKDLVA
+835 A
-841 QAETI
+841 QAEQLKNT
-846 KQSSDYS
+846 SDY
-853 RADRAKQNTFN
+853 RDGAQDKK
-864 TALDAAKRVSPQTGE
+864 TALDNALAASKAITPENGSR
-879 LPTTSVGQLIS
+879 PTVDLGQMIR
-890 NLTDAIRGLG
+890 NLEDGIKGLG
-900 GTTQPVTKDVDKG
+900 QNPVARTVDKSSL
-913 NLRAE
+913 NAE
-918 IDRSSQVKDP
+918 IQRDSSVK
-928 ANAEYT
+928 AQNNYSYQFATE
-934 YASEDK
+934 SK
-940 KQAYEQALT
+940 KQAYETA
-949 QAIAV
+949 
-954 RDKANPVATQAE
+954 
-966 VDAALAK
+966 
-973 LQEARIAL
+973 LQEAQNVANNQQATQDQVNAATDKLRNARLAL
-981 DGHAPDRDTTPPV
+981 DGHAPDRVQDTTPPV
-994 LGGDRMEIYSDV
+994 LEGDKMTAYSDV
-1006 AAHAISTV
+1006 SVHGVSTV
-1014 GRKVPRPNQPTPVEE
+1014 GRKVPRPNQSTTVDE

-1034 TRLNELIVTD
+1034 TSLVELILKD
-1044 QESGINIDSV
+1044 DESDIDINSITFEEASLAQLRSV
-1054 TFDEATQRHLQL
+1054 GLQ
-1066 LGLKFVKY
+1066 FVKY
-1074 DRQQDNGAV
+1074 DSQKENGAV

-1088 IEENGVVNFTGTG
+1088 IEENGIVKFTGSG
-1101 IAKFYFTVAN
+1101 NLKLYFTVAN
-1111 THGVVSPRLEYR
+1111 SDGATSQRLEYR
-1123 YILKDDIAPTA
+1123 YTLKDDIAPTA

-1145 EATITIPIQDNSMF
+1145 EATVSIPIEDNSLF
-1159 GTEGG
+1159 GTGGG
-1164 VSTGTMSIRPENNTS
+1164 VSTGAMSIRPANNTT
-1179 DPLTPAIL
+1179 DPLTPTIL

-1192 NTPQAF
+1192 NSPQAF
-1198 TISIPDSSPEF
+1198 TISIPENSPEF
-1209 VFENHNYGKRSRTG
+1209 MFGSENYGKRSHTG
-1223 TVSLTAN
+1223 TVSLVAN

-1239 YKFRVADGNTPRGTS
+1239 YKFRLADGNKPHTTA
-1254 EKVTFT
+1254 EKVSFT
-1260 DITFTVVD
+1260 DITFTVVE
-1268 RLAAPEESAKV
+1268 RLVAPEESAKV

-1297 AVRTANPHIAEID
+1297 AVKNANPHIAAID
-1310 NAANGDTNK
+1310 GNAGGVADK
-1319 QVRIDVAENGR
+1319 QVKIDVANDGR
-1330 VTVTYPHGGKQ
+1330 VTVTYPHGGKT
-1341 DTLTADQVLRV
+1341 DSLEANLVTKENR
-1352 NQAPVADV
+1352 APIAHVEE
-1360 NNFGPMRNIPG
+1360 FGPKRQVTG
-1371 NAIPDGGTRNR
+1371 NQIPDSNPNDRNR

-1388 AKQAIS
+1388 ANQAIPT
-1394 NDGRA
+1394 GREGLTREVLE
-1399 TKTRQELEAAN
+1399 TKN
-1410 MGYLPI
+1410 MGFLKM
-1416 TDPDNDALKEVAVT
+1416 TDPDGDTLREVNIT
-1430 NFEGAPLGSGLKV
+1430 NINSASIGIKV
-1443 ASNGTLSGNAFT
+1443 SPNGTLSGTPTSVLN
-1455 TVSPGGGWVAR
+1455 PGQGWVAM
-1466 IVPKDAH
+1466 VKPVDQHGKQ
-1473 DKLGNPVYFHI
+1473 GNPVYFHF
-1484 RAYTDKLIDPTQAN
+1484 RAYTDKLVADAETN
-1498 PVEGTYN
+1498 PVAGTYG
-1505 QAVTAEKIFEKLTI
+1505 QAVRDQDIFSKLTI
-1519 DAPIGNSSITV
+1519 DARSRDTAVPETFTV
-1530 PDGSNPDEKAQYTRT
+1530 PDGSNPAEKAQYTRT
-1545 ITGYKTT
+1545 ITGYSSTN
-1552 ENGEVTTVDNGV
+1552 NGQGVTTVKNGV
-1564 AGLPKQ
+1564 AGLPTQ
-1570 GTYFAE
+1570 GTYYAE

-1588 NYVKVVH
+1588 NYVKVVYA
-1595 QEDLAARTDLVA
+1595 LLTDTLNPQA
-1607 PEAVQ
+1607 PTTPVNIQGDTVQ
-1612 VKGTT
+1612 
-1617 VAEDEKQ
+1617 DSEKPR
-1624 TIIDA
+1624 IIQA
-1629 LKAANPGKLPDDPS
+1629 LKDANPSITFPETTRFE
-1643 SYSVAPNGT
+1643 VAGDGT
-1652 VTVTYSDNSS
+1652 VTIIYPDDSTATPSRDTVRVPTESNPAPTFGDFGVNTTVGSSTYKTIFVFGAKTNGSEVVEYAPDFVPDNATG
-1662 EPIDVP
+1662 
-1668 LKSGIPTVT
+1668 GIPV
-1677 AQPHDIVVF
+1677 QD
-1686 KNTDMT
+1686 NTGIAK
-1692 TPVELAGFTDNE
+1692 VELIGIENENKVTNTGIAFTPEGKLLGEFDRNQSTNLVRNGINSVWHHRIKATDN
-1704 SIKDIQIVGTDGSSL
+1704 GNP
-1719 DQMGLTVDE
+1719 
-1728 KAKENNVKSALI
+1728 AKSAI
-1740 SGKTNSAVGKHTRKL
+1740 TSTIRIKAYRVEKT
-1755 RALDNLDQASA
+1755 D
-1766 ATNDFSVR
+1766 
-1774 IVDATVNQPE
+1774 E
-1784 TAITKEFG
+1784 TAIAKVYGT
-1792 QALTPEEVRSTI
+1792 ALTQDELTNKLRVAVS
-1804 NFNVGSGQNNLID
+1804 SGMT
-1817 FDVVIPADAPTSGKN
+1817 VPADNHSHKVAGYTPENGQFTAITNISELPTSGNYTVKMETTN
-1832 VEVPVIIRTKA
+1832 VYGQTIVNNIAVDYNEQKDVIEPIA
-1843 HASASEEFKRTFV
+1843 
-1856 SQDKTVTVRATWPTQ
+1856 PTQ
-1871 ADNIEVTAPADTTPV
+1871 QA

-1891 RPTSEADK
+1891 APTTDADK
-1899 TALIDALK
+1899 TALINALK

-1952 DSAQHTPTVA
+1952 DSAKYTPTVT
-1962 ETPINSA
+1962 ETPINSV
-1969 ATAGTPLT
+1969 TTPGTPLT
-1977 EDERNAVKAAV
+1977 EEERNAVKAAV
-1988 TVPNFPGDRQPTV
+1988 RVTNFPEGGQQPTV
-2001 TVPENARVTNGTEGN
+2001 TVPENAQVTTGTSGN
-2016 TGKPVVVATV
+2016 TGKQVVVVTV
-2026 EYPDGSSETVEVPVK
+2026 NYPDGSSENVEVPVK

-2047 YEATIS
+2047 YEATVS
-2053 NPETPAAIK
+2053 NPDTPAAIK
-2062 ASHAS
+2062 ASHE
-2067 DTAITDEADKNAILA
+2067 TGTQITDQADKDAILA

-2087 EGSSGRPSLDQNPV
+2087 TGSKGTPSLDQNPV

-2107 KQVVK
+2107 KPVVK

-2144 SVKLDAPAT
+2144 AVKLDAPAT

-2158 SDDDKAAVKAA
+2158 SDDDKNAIKAA
-2169 VTVPDGSRGEV
+2169 VTVPANSGGQV
-2180 SLPEGAKVELV
+2180 SLPEDAKVELV

-2226 ASTTPVPLDS
+2226 AKETPVPLDS

-2264 QIHVPENAA
+2264 EIHVPENAA
-2273 VKLDGDKPVVEAEVR
+2273 VKLVGDKPVVEAEVR

-2303 YDRAVY
+2303 YDKAVY
-2309 TPNLVNPKEVPIS
+2309 TPNLVEAKEVPIS

-2343 DVPAAGTK
+2343 DVPAATPDGTK

-2512 TDKAAIAAKVDKTNL
+2512 TDKAAIAAKVDKTTL
-2527 PQGTETKVPD
+2527 PPGTETKVPD
-2537 DAVVE
+2537 DSVVE

-2562 TIKVPVDQKDDLTY
+2562 IIKVPVDQKDDLTY
-2576 NPVAPNKDNAV
+2576 NPEAPNKDNAV
-2587 AITSPQTP
+2587 AITSPQTQ

-2616 VDGGQAPKVTK
+2616 VDGGQVPQVTK
-2627 EITSPVTE
+2627 EIASPVTE

-2668 NPTAPAESVKLDA
+2668 NPTVPEKAVQVDA

-2697 KDAVV
+2697 KDAVT

-2827 SETIKVPVDQK
+2827 SEIIKVPVDQK
-2838 DSETYTPTAPAAETP
+2838 DSETYTPTAPAAEAP

-2863 APIAETDKPA
+2863 APIAEADKPA

-2905 AFVEVTVTYPDDTYE
+2905 AFVEVTVTYPDKTSE
-2920 KVNVPVNQKDNEA
+2920 VIPVPVNQKDNEA
-2933 NDPTVTAPEKPAPIS
+2933 NTPTVTAPEKPAPIS
-2948 VPVAENTPVESDADK
+2948 VPVAENTPVETDADK

-2988 KVVMDQAGNPVV
+2988 KVVLDQAGNPVV

-3025 NTPSLKEPEL
+3025 NTPSLKDPEV

-3234 PASDKQAIL
+3234 PADDKQAIL
-3243 DKVEVPEG
+3243 AKVKVPEG

-3265 NGQPVVPVTVT
+3265 DGQAVVPVTVT

-3297 TPSPVTDPVQV
+3297 TPSQVTDTVQV

-3331 PVPKVAAGEKAPV
+3331 TVPKVAAGEKAPV
-3344 VSLPENPRVEE
+3344 VSLPENPQVEV
-3355 VNGQPVVKAI
+3355 VNAQPVVKAI

-3394 AEAGKPA
+3394 TEPGKPA

-3410 AGASITDPA
+3410 AGKAITDPA
-3419 DQNVILDKVVVPE
+3419 DQKAILDKVVVPE

-3473 ADNVAKEPSLKS
+3473 ADNVAKEPSLKN

-3562 TYTPVLKSTDPVLV
+3562 TYTPVLKSTVPVLV

-3586 PEADQAKI
+3586 PGADQAKI

-3628 GVEVTVTYPDG
+3628 GVEVTVTYQDG

-3671 SASTPDGQDS
+3671 PASTPAGQDS

-3701 TDAEKEAVKKAVEA
+3701 TDAEKEAVKKAVE
-3715 SNDLP
+3715 
-3720 AGTTVSVANDGTV
+3720 
-3733 TVTYPDNST
+3733 
-3742 DTIQPKDAVT
+3742 
-3752 QFVDTDGDGISDR
+3752 
-3765 QETENGTDPSKVDS
+3765 
-3779 DNDGFSD
+3779 
-3786 KEEVERGTDP
+3786 
-3796 TKADSKPASSET
+3796 
-3808 DTDGDGI
+3808 
-3815 SNEDEATRGTDPNKS
+3815 
-3830 DTDGDGFS
+3830 
-3838 DQEEITAGSNPTKAD
+3838 
-3853 STPANVDKD
+3853 
-3862 GDGFTDTEEAAA
+3862 
-3874 GTDANNPSSTP
+3874 
-3885 EGQDSAE
+3885 
-3892 RLNPGLTE
+3892 
-3900 PVEVKNSDKL
+3900 
-3910 TDAEKE
+3910 
-3916 AVKKA
+3916 
-3921 VEDSNDLPAGTTVS
+3921 DSNDLPAGTTVS
-3935 VANDGTVTVTYPD
+3935 VAND
-3948 KSTDTIQPAETV
+3948 
-3960 KVAKDTDKDGFTDT
+3960 
-3974 EEATAGTSATDPS
+3974 
-3987 STPAGQDSAGQ
+3987 
-3998 LTPSLA
+3998 
-4004 EPVEVKNPDKL
+4004 
-4015 TDAEKESVKKAVE
+4015 
-4028 DSNDLPEG
+4028 
-4036 TEVTVSDN
+4036 

-4179 GFTDTEEATAGTD
+4179 GFTDTEEATAGTS
-4192 ATNPSSTPAG
+4192 ATDPSSTPAG

-4229 KESVKKAV
+4229 KDAVKKAV
-4237 EDSNDLPEGTEV
+4237 EDSNDLP
-4249 SVSDNGTVTVTY
+4249 
-4261 PDKSTDTIQPAETV
+4261 A
-4275 KVAKDTDKD
+4275 
-4284 GFTDTEEEKA
+4284 
-4294 GTNATDPSSTPAGQ
+4294 
-4308 DSAGQLTPGLTE
+4308 
-4320 PVEVKNP
+4320 
-4327 DKLTD
+4327 
-4332 AEKDAVKKAVEA
+4332 
-4344 SNDLPEGTEVTV
+4344 GTEVTV

-4390 FTDTEEATAGTD
+4390 FTDTEEATAGTS
-4402 ATNPASTPAGQDSA
+4402 ATDPSSTPAGQDSA

-4434 LTDAEKESVKKAVED
+4434 LS
-4449 SNDLP
+4449 
-4454 EGTEVSVSDNGTVTV
+4454 
-4469 TYPDKST
+4469 
-4476 DTIQPAETVKVAKDT
+4476 
-4491 DKDGFTDT
+4491 
-4499 EEEKA
+4499 
-4504 GTNATDP
+4504 
-4511 SSTPAGQDSAGQ
+4511 
-4523 LTPSLT
+4523 
-4529 EPVEVKNPDKLTD
+4529 D
-4542 AEKEAVKKA
+4542 AEKEAVKDA
-4551 VEDSNDLPE
+4551 VQESNDLPA

-4578 KSADTIQPTDTVK
+4578 KSTDTIEPADTVK
-4591 AAKPV
+4591 ATKPV

-4607 VTATD
+4607 VTSTA
-4612 SGAVVVTPPTDN
+4612 SGDVVVTPPTDN

-4635 GASQPVT
+4635 GSSQPVT
-4642 VVVSKDENGIWTAPA
+4642 VVVSKDATGTWTAPA
-4657 DSGLVINS
+4657 DSGLVVNP
-4665 DGTITIPAEKVADGT
+4665 DGTITIPADKVADGT

-4686 ENGSIS
+4686 ENGSVS
-4692 SPEVGSTVVPVPA
+4692 SPEVGSTVVPVPV

>member
-1 MFKIKRNKL
+1 MNLFKIKRNKL

-40 GMVLSGVEQVQAG
+40 GMVLNGVEQVYAG
-53 TDYDPGV
+53 TDYEPGV
-60 EIRYV
+60 EIRYA
-65 RNGSPKALAS
+65 RNGSPKALSSA
-75 DGDFKIEKSF
+75 GDFKIDTSP
-85 VEVNGVQYVDVTLTF
+85 VEVFENGQVVHYVDVTLTF
-100 NQDHDGYAR
+100 NEDGDNYTNR
-109 RFLYF
+109 RFIGF
-114 NMPKSLYEPE
+114 NIPDSLYEPE
-124 KITRELYWQGE
+124 SITREIYYNAGGNQALKE
-135 RTPRETTEYRT
+135 KTTFST
-146 WQGDYRF
+146 WWHTQPSVGTTWWGTWPAYADARFIAGRPDLLSGDSYKK
-153 ADEPWYRLWDHRYII
+153 IT
-168 GSPDSLQ
+168 GPDNAV
-175 GERHKK
+175 K
-181 VTSPTD
+181 
-187 PGGDTIGG
+187 DTIGW
-195 QSEGRWNGDWDRLMF
+195 QSEDKWNNQDWARLF
-210 SVPNN
+210 SYFNTNGVDVRETVNR
-215 AGSGKEALTKA
+215 
-226 ASDFK
+226 DFK
-231 ATSRTVYI
+231 DKSRTFYL
-239 NRFSG
+239 NRYPA
-244 STDKHVYKFR
+244 STDKFVYKFR

-261 APMNFV
+261 APMNFILGV
-267 VGLNEESGSHAN
+267 NVDIANGHAN

-292 LAEKSTINPPARI
+292 LADKSIINPSARH
-305 GVNSLQ
+305 GVTKLE
-311 DLSQQTRNNIA
+311 DLGSQTRNTIKQNI
-322 QKIREANP
+322 ENANP
-330 DLFNGAGPLVTNV
+330 DLFYGIHPLVTNV
-343 TVSSDGIG
+343 TVSTDGIG
-351 GNAVLRFKDGSEKTI
+351 GNATLYFKDGSQKTI
-366 PMKQLVYKIN
+366 PMNQLVYKIN
-376 TASGAA
+376 NATGGTATAS
-382 PTAPS
+382 PVQTA
-387 TSTNFVLKGRGVV
+387 FVNKGQGIA
-400 GNDMVGL
+400 GYEMVGL
-407 QGEDHQLNLP
+407 ANENHQLNLP
-417 AKKAVANIATI
+417 AKKPVDSLINIENADL
-428 GNKAT
+428 
-433 YLTQWQ
+433 Y
-439 EQLNKFLE
+439 LNKWNEQMTAFLG
-447 LNKQLQSWNNQWGFK
+447 LNKTFQSWSNAWGFY
-462 NSARTFGPDNWKA
+462 NGARLYGTQNWKA
-475 QHLTAS
+475 EFLTAQ
-481 IKYTDSR
+481 IKYVEGSNNKR
-488 QTQIQG
+488 IQG
-494 IEVKGV
+494 IELSGP
-500 TKDSRFGGPVNTQVY
+500 TKEYENVNIKPRNGVNTQVY

-530 KTTKDEAKATIDSIG
+530 KTTKDEAKKTIDSIG
-545 NINGKAADWKSRIDA
+545 NINGKSAEWKRRIDE
-560 AQNQQAIEA
+560 AQSQQAIET
-569 IITEARNEKN
+569 IIAEARNEKN
-579 ALDKKKAAAIQ
+579 ALDKKKEVAIK

-596 HLSQNE
+596 HLSNDE
-602 KTAAINA
+602 KTQAINA
-609 INSATTTTV
+609 VTSATATTAIE
-618 VDQKLNDAKA
+618 QKLDEAKN
-628 LNTTNMRN
+628 LNKTNMRN
-636 KGKEAIN
+636 KAKETIN
-643 ALSKLNDGEKT
+643 GLNKLNDDQKRPFLDRINSANT
-654 PYRNRIDNATTQ
+654 PEEIK
-666 DQINAIIEEAAFED
+666 AIIEEASFD
-680 LKRSALE
+680 NLKQNALD
-687 QLDNMNPAPS
+687 QLNNMDSAPS
-697 NKDELRAQITETNF
+697 NKDELLQNLNNINRNDI
-711 NTVSSDGK
+711 SSDGK
-719 KPAERIE
+719 TPAERIE
-726 AILERAK
+726 AILESAK
-733 AEVLRDQARRD
+733 AEVLKDQAKRD
-744 INAISGLPEEKKNE
+744 INAISGLPEDKKNE
-758 FLGIVDRAQTPSE
+758 FIRTVDNAQTPAE

-782 SDYIQ
+782 SDYVK
-787 AKDAINQL
+787 AKEEINKL
-795 TNINNKQKEEL
+795 TNLNDKQKEDL
-806 LAGLERDKSQQG
+806 LARLEADKSQEG
-818 VADMLT
+818 VTDTLAT
-824 SARALD
+824 ARSLD
-830 GEMKH
+830 GDMKH
-835 LKDLVA
+835 LKDLEA

-853 RADRAKQNTFN
+853 RADSAKQNAFN
-864 TALDAAKRVSPQTGE
+864 TALDAAKKVTPKGGE
-879 LPTTSVGQLIS
+879 LPTVPVSQLIS
-890 NLTDAIRGLG
+890 DLTDAIRGLG
-900 GTTQPVTKDVDKG
+900 GSTQPVTKDVDKT
-913 NLRAE
+913 NLKAE
-918 IDRSSQVKDP
+918 IDRSSQVKDS
-928 ANAEYT
+928 ANAEYI

-949 QAIAV
+949 KAREV
-954 RDKANPVATQAE
+954 HDKANPAATQAE
-966 VDAALAK
+966 VDEALGK
-973 LQEARIAL
+973 LQAARIAL
-981 DGHAPDRDTTPPV
+981 DGHAPERVVDQTPPSE
-994 LGGDRMEIYSDV
+994 LGGANLTNYSDV
-1006 AAHAISTV
+1006 PIHGVSTIGKKIATPDTVATATAEDYGQNTTGLVEMIVVDNESAVSPASVEFTEESKNLMTMV
-1014 GRKVPRPNQPTPVEE
+1014 G
-1029 YGENS
+1029 
-1034 TRLNELIVTD
+1034 I
-1044 QESGINIDSV
+1044 
-1054 TFDEATQRHLQL
+1054 
-1066 LGLKFVKY
+1066 KFVAYPEQKE
-1074 DRQQDNGAV
+1074 NKAI

-1088 IEENGVVNFTGTG
+1088 IDPNGTLKETGAENLEL
-1101 IAKFYFTVAN
+1101 KFTVAN
-1111 THGVVSPRLEYR
+1111 VDNARSNQFTFR
-1123 YILKDDIAPTA
+1123 YNMKDDIAPTVA
-1134 TPTEHVLIRGQ
+1134 ETEHVLIKDQ
-1145 EATITIPIQDNSMF
+1145 SYNISVPISDNSLF
-1159 GTEGG
+1159 GTDGNIDKDSISIKINRDGELANAESRTPAVLGITNG
-1164 VSTGTMSIRPENNTS
+1164 DNNNAWTVTPTNPQPFPNRGNRSNTGTLGFSGTATNT
-1179 DPLTPAIL
+1179 LT
-1187 NFTNG
+1187 
-1192 NTPQAF
+1192 
-1198 TISIPDSSPEF
+1198 
-1209 VFENHNYGKRSRTG
+1209 
-1223 TVSLTAN
+1223 
-1230 PSQTLERTT
+1230 RTT
-1239 YKFRVADGNTPRGTS
+1239 YQLRVADSNKGHKMPENLS
-1254 EKVTFT
+1254 FAN
-1260 DITFTVVD
+1260 ITFTVVAP
-1268 RLAAPEESAKV
+1268 LVVPEESAKV
-1279 SVNNPSRLTEDEK
+1279 SVNNPSSLSPTEK
-1292 NAIKQ
+1292 AAIEQ
-1297 AVRTANPHIAEID
+1297 AVRTANPHIAAID
-1310 NAANGDTNK
+1310 NAANGDTSK
-1319 QVRIDVAENGR
+1319 QVQIDVAENGR
-1330 VTVTYPHGGKQ
+1330 VTVTYPHGGKT
-1341 DTLTADQVLRV
+1341 DTLETAQVLKE
-1352 NQAPVADV
+1352 NQAPVFGTNDFLPTLWVKDKEARLQEIPTLLVFSAPTANKTAPGFPSDRQNLSAEEV
-1360 NNFGPMRNIPG
+1360 TNRKLGKLPFTDPEGQALTFDPIKTLDQATIGLNVSPNGTLYGNGIGNFGPG
-1371 NAIPDGGTRNR
+1371 ASW
-1382 PTVFVF
+1382 TVNL
-1388 AKQAIS
+1388 K
-1394 NDGRA
+1394 A
-1399 TKTRQELEAAN
+1399 TDSQGKSKTSSEFRVV
-1410 MGYLPI
+1410 G
-1416 TDPDNDALKEVAVT
+1416 
-1430 NFEGAPLGSGLKV
+1430 
-1443 ASNGTLSGNAFT
+1443 
-1455 TVSPGGGWVAR
+1455 
-1466 IVPKDAH
+1466 
-1473 DKLGNPVYFHI
+1473 
-1484 RAYTDKLIDPTQAN
+1484 YTDKLKDAN
-1498 PVEGTYN
+1498 HVTGTYG
-1505 QAVTAEKIFEKLTI
+1505 QAITENAILDKLTI
-1519 DAPIGNSSITV
+1519 DATSGLPQNFVKPNDSSYTFTV
-1530 PDGSNPDEKAQYTRT
+1530 PANQYTRT
-1545 ITGYKTT
+1545 ITGYKQTAD
-1552 ENGEVTTVDNGV
+1552 GQVRTVNNGV
-1564 AGLPKQ
+1564 AGLPTE

-1581 IWGQTIK
+1581 IWGQIIK
-1588 NYVKVVH
+1588 NYVKVVY
-1595 QEDLAARTDLVA
+1595 QDTLAARTDLVA

-1612 VKGTT
+1612 IKGTT

-1629 LKAANPGKLPDDPS
+1629 LKAANPGKLPEDTR
-1643 SYSVAPNGT
+1643 YEVASNGA
-1652 VTVTYSDNSS
+1652 VTVIYNDNSR
-1662 EPIDVP
+1662 EVVNVP
-1668 LKSGIPTVT
+1668 LKSGLPTVT
-1677 AQPHDIVVF
+1677 TQPHDLVVF

-1704 SIKDIQIVGTDGSSL
+1704 SIKDVQIVSTDGRTV
-1719 DQMGLTVDE
+1719 DEMGLTVGE
-1728 KAKENNVKSALI
+1728 KDKENNTKSALI
-1740 SGKTNSAVGKHTRKL
+1740 SGKTNLPVGGNARKL
-1755 RALDNLDQASA
+1755 RALDNLDQPSA
-1766 ATNDFSVR
+1766 ATNDFAVR

-1784 TAITKEFG
+1784 TAIEKAFG
-1792 QALTPEEVRSTI
+1792 QSLTPEDVRPKI
-1804 NFNVGSGQNNLID
+1804 NFNVGSGQDNMID
-1817 FDVVIPADAPTSGKN
+1817 FEVIIPGNAPTSGQNKDI
-1832 VEVPVIIRTKA
+1832 PVTIRTKA
-1843 HASASEEFKRTFV
+1843 HANASEDFKQTFV

-1871 ADNIEVTAPADTTPV
+1871 AAHIEVVPPANTAPV
-1886 LIDGA
+1886 LIDSA
-1891 RPTSEADK
+1891 RPTTETDK
-1899 TALIDALK
+1899 TALINALK
-1907 EANKTPEGT
+1907 EANKTSEGT

-1922 TRFDVAEN
+1922 TTFDVAED
-1930 GAVTITYP
+1930 GTVTITYP
-1938 DRSSETV
+1938 DRSSEQV

-1952 DSAQHTPTVA
+1952 DSAQHTPVVA
-1962 ETPINSA
+1962 ETPIDSA
-1969 ATAGTPLT
+1969 TTAGTSLT
-1977 EDERNAVKAAV
+1977 ETERNAVKAAV
-1988 TVPNFPGDRQPTV
+1988 TVPNFPAGDKQPTI
-2001 TVPENARVTNGTEGN
+2001 TVPDNARVTDGTNGN

-2026 EYPDGSSETVEVPVK
+2026 EYPDGTTEQVEVPVR

-2047 YEATIS
+2047 YEATVT
-2053 NPETPAAIK
+2053 NPDAPAAIK
-2062 ASHAS
+2062 ASHA
-2067 DTAITDEADKNAILA
+2067 TGTQITDQADKDAIIA
-2082 KVSVP
+2082 KVPVP
-2087 EGSSGRPSLDQNPV
+2087 AGSNGTPSLDENPV

-2112 VTVTYPDQTTDT
+2112 VTVTYPDRTEDT
-2124 VYVPVDQKDNETHN
+2124 VYVPVDQKDNETHT

-2158 SDDDKAAVKAA
+2158 SDDDKNAIKAA
-2169 VTVPDGSRGEV
+2169 VTVPANSGGQV

-2191 GDKPVVKATVTYPD
+2191 NDKPVVKATVTYPD

-2226 ASTTPVPLDS
+2226 AKETPVPLDS

-2264 QIHVPENAA
+2264 EIHVPENAA

-2322 VEPTNDTQITSP
+2322 VEPTNDTQIASP

-2343 DVPAAGTK
+2343 DVPAATPDGTK

-2360 PVKDGTGANQGKK
+2360 PVKDGTGTNQGKK

-2393 KHADN
+2393 KHADK

-2406 TKPVQLDVAATTDT
+2406 AKPVQVDAPAVQDGT
-2420 SLSDADKQAV
+2420 LSEDDKKAI
-2430 KDAVTIPQGSGGV
+2430 KDAVVIPDGSGGV

-2466 YPDGTTETVDVP
+2466 YPDNTTDTVYVP
-2478 VVQKDSTKHTPVLTE
+2478 VVQKDSTKHTPVLTD

-2499 TDTPAK
+2499 TNTPAK

-2512 TDKAAIAAKVDKTNL
+2512 DDKAAIAAKVDKKTL

-2562 TIKVPVDQKDDLTY
+2562 IIKVPVDQKDDLTY
-2576 NPVAPNKDNAV
+2576 NPTAPNKDNAV

-2616 VDGGQAPKVTK
+2616 VDGGQAPEVTK
-2627 EITSPVTE
+2627 EITSPVKE
-2635 GPDGPYVTVKVSY
+2635 GPDGPYVTVTVTY

-2668 NPTAPAESVKLDA
+2668 NPTVPETAVQVDA

-2758 TDADQP
+2758 KDANSP

-2777 QDTDKAAIAAKVD
+2777 QDADKAAIAAKVD

-2810 DGDKPVVP
+2810 VDNKPVVP

-2838 DSETYTPTAPAAETP
+2838 DSETYTPTAPAVETP

-2882 VDGGQAPKVTKEIT
+2882 VDGGQAPEVTKEIT

-2905 AFVEVTVTYPDDTYE
+2905 AFVEVTVTYPDKTKE
-2920 KVNVPVNQKDNEA
+2920 VIPVPVNQKDNEA

-3025 NTPSLKEPEL
+3025 STPSLKEPEL
-3035 GKPAEVLVAIDPT
+3035 GKPAEALVAIDPT
-3048 PGVAINN
+3048 PGAAITNQA
-3055 PMDKEAIAAK
+3055 DKDAAVAK

-3072 AGTTAEVADGAVV
+3072 AGTTAAVADGAVV

-3101 YPDGTSET
+3101 YPDGTSEI

-3121 MDPSLKDT
+3121 LDPSLKDT

-3143 VSDKANLDAIVAKV
+3143 VSDKANLDAIAAKV

-3180 AGQPVVNVLVTYPDG
+3180 AGQSVVNVLVTYPDG

-3206 ADNVVKEPSLT
+3206 ADNVANEPSLT

-3225 AAATTGTPV
+3225 AAATTGTLV
-3234 PASDKQAIL
+3234 PADDKPAIL
-3243 DKVEVPEG
+3243 AKVALPAG
-3251 ANATIADDATVVRE
+3251 AEATIADDATVVRE
-3265 NGQPVVPVTVT
+3265 DGQAVVPVTVT

-3297 TPSPVTDPVQV
+3297 TPSQVTDTVQV

-3323 KDAIIAAV
+3323 KDVIIAAV
-3331 PVPKVAAGEKAPV
+3331 TVQKVAVGEKAPV
-3344 VSLPENPRVEE
+3344 VSLPENPQVEV
-3355 VNGQPVVKAI
+3355 VNAQPVVKAI

-3394 AEAGKPA
+3394 TEPGKPA

-3410 AGASITDPA
+3410 AGKAITDPA
-3419 DQNVILDKVVVPE
+3419 DQKAILDKVVVPE

-3473 ADNVAKEPSLKS
+3473 ADNVAKEPSLKN

-3496 VGAQVEEPAD
+3496 VGAQVEEPTD

-3537 VAVKVTYPDG
+3537 VAVTVTYPDG
-3547 TADTILVPIK
+3547 TTDTILVPIK

-3562 TYTPVLKSTDPVLV
+3562 TYTPVLKSTVPVLV

-3586 PEADQAKI
+3586 PGADQAKI

-3628 GVEVTVTYPDG
+3628 GVEVTVTYQDG

-3647 VDTDTDKDGF
+3647 VDSDTDKDGF
-3657 SNKEEEKAGTSATD
+3657 SNKEEEKAGA
-3671 SASTPDGQDS
+3671 
-3681 AERLN
+3681 
-3686 PGLTEPVEVKNPDKL
+3686 
-3701 TDAEKEAVKKAVEA
+3701 
-3715 SNDLP
+3715 
-3720 AGTTVSVANDGTV
+3720 
-3733 TVTYPDNST
+3733 
-3742 DTIQPKDAVT
+3742 
-3752 QFVDTDGDGISDR
+3752 
-3765 QETENGTDPSKVDS
+3765 
-3779 DNDGFSD
+3779 
-3786 KEEVERGTDP
+3786 
-3796 TKADSKPASSET
+3796 
-3808 DTDGDGI
+3808 
-3815 SNEDEATRGTDPNKS
+3815 
-3830 DTDGDGFS
+3830 
-3838 DQEEITAGSNPTKAD
+3838 
-3853 STPANVDKD
+3853 
-3862 GDGFTDTEEAAA
+3862 
-3874 GTDANNPSSTP
+3874 
-3885 EGQDSAE
+3885 
-3892 RLNPGLTE
+3892 
-3900 PVEVKNSDKL
+3900 
-3910 TDAEKE
+3910 
-3916 AVKKA
+3916 
-3921 VEDSNDLPAGTTVS
+3921 
-3935 VANDGTVTVTYPD
+3935 
-3948 KSTDTIQPAETV
+3948 
-3960 KVAKDTDKDGFTDT
+3960 
-3974 EEATAGTSATDPS
+3974 
-3987 STPAGQDSAGQ
+3987 
-3998 LTPSLA
+3998 
-4004 EPVEVKNPDKL
+4004 
-4015 TDAEKESVKKAVE
+4015 
-4028 DSNDLPEG
+4028 
-4036 TEVTVSDN
+4036 
-4044 GTVTVTYPDKSTDTI
+4044 
-4059 QPAETVKVAKDTDK
+4059 
-4073 DGFTDTEEATAGTS
+4073 
-4087 ATDPSSTPAGQDS
+4087 
-4100 ADRLNPGLTEPVEV
+4100 
-4114 KNPDKLTDAEKESVK
+4114 
-4129 RAVEETNDLPA
+4129 
-4140 GTEVSVS
+4140 
-4147 DSGTVT
+4147 
-4153 VTYPDKSTDTIQP
+4153 
-4166 AETVKVAKDTDKD
+4166 
-4179 GFTDTEEATAGTD
+4179 
-4192 ATNPSSTPAG
+4192 
-4202 QDSAGQLTPSLA
+4202 
-4214 EPVEV
+4214 
-4219 KNPDKLTDAE
+4219 
-4229 KESVKKAV
+4229 
-4237 EDSNDLPEGTEV
+4237 
-4249 SVSDNGTVTVTY
+4249 
-4261 PDKSTDTIQPAETV
+4261 
-4275 KVAKDTDKD
+4275 
-4284 GFTDTEEEKA
+4284 
-4294 GTNATDPSSTPAGQ
+4294 NATDPSSTPAGQ
-4308 DSAGQLTPGLTE
+4308 DSAGQLTPGLGE

-4327 DKLTD
+4327 DKLSD
-4332 AEKDAVKKAVEA
+4332 AEKEAVKDAVQE
-4344 SNDLPEGTEVTV
+4344 SNDLPAGTEITV

-4372 TIQPAET
+4372 TIEPAET
-4379 VKVAK
+4379 VK
-4384 DTDKDG
+4384 
-4390 FTDTEEATAGTD
+4390 AT
-4402 ATNPASTPAGQDSA
+4402 
-4416 GQLTPSLAEPV
+4416 
-4427 EVKNPDK
+4427 
-4434 LTDAEKESVKKAVED
+4434 
-4449 SNDLP
+4449 
-4454 EGTEVSVSDNGTVTV
+4454 
-4469 TYPDKST
+4469 
-4476 DTIQPAETVKVAKDT
+4476 
-4491 DKDGFTDT
+4491 
-4499 EEEKA
+4499 
-4504 GTNATDP
+4504 
-4511 SSTPAGQDSAGQ
+4511 
-4523 LTPSLT
+4523 
-4529 EPVEVKNPDKLTD
+4529 
-4542 AEKEAVKKA
+4542 
-4551 VEDSNDLPE
+4551 
-4560 GTEVTVSD
+4560 
-4568 NGTVTVTYPD
+4568 
-4578 KSADTIQPTDTVK
+4578 
-4591 AAKPV
+4591 KPV

-4607 VTATD
+4607 VTSTASGDVVVTPPTDNVTNLDITFTPEGSSQPVTVVVSKDATGTWTAPAD
-4612 SGAVVVTPPTDN
+4612 SGLVVNPDGTITIPADKVADGTAVTVVAENGSVSSPEVGSTVVPVPVVTPETPVAPSKPEVTSTASGDVVVTPPTDN

-4635 GASQPVT
+4635 GA
-4642 VVVSKDENGIWTAPA
+4642 
-4657 DSGLVINS
+4657 
-4665 DGTITIPAEKVADGT
+4665 
-4680 AVTVVA
+4680 
-4686 ENGSIS
+4686 
-4692 SPEVGSTVVPVPA
+4692 
-4705 VTPETPVAPSKPEVT
+4705 
-4720 ATDSGAVVVTPPTD
+4720 
-4734 NVTNLDITFTPEG
+4734 
-4747 SSQPVTVVV
+4747 SQPVTVVV

-4804 PEVGSAVVP
+4804 PEVGSTVVP

-5023 VPAKPASTDTPVV
+5023 VPAKPASTETPVV
-5036 EVPATPSLALDG
+5036 EVPVTPSLALDG

-5068 TPAGSETPITVTA
+5068 TPAGSEPPITVTA

-5132 ATLLVQPKQTAEEL
+5132 ATVLVQPKQTAEEL

-5279 LTKLS
+5279 LTKLT
-5284 DAEKE
+5284 DAEKKA
-5289 TVETAIR
+5289 VETAIR
-5296 KDKDLPEGTQIEVA
+5296 KNNTLPEGTQIEVA

-5329 DQTVLQVAHGEGTSH
+5329 DQTVLQVAHGEGVSH

-5470 GTTKVLPGSASSTR
+5470 GTTKVLSGSASSTR

-5515 RKAKREDEN
+5515 RKAQREDEN

>member
-1 MFKIKRNKL
+1 MNLFKIKRNKL

-21 SRFGIRK
+21 SQFGIRK

-210 SVPNN
+210 SAPNN
-215 AGSGKEALTKA
+215 AGSGQEALTKA

-244 STDKHVYKFR
+244 SNDKHVYKFR

-311 DLSQQTRNNIA
+311 DLNQQTRNNIA

-330 DLFNGAGPLVTNV
+330 DLFNGADPLVTNV
-343 TVSSDGIG
+343 TVSSDGVG

-462 NSARTFGPDNWKA
+462 NGARTFGPDNWKA

-500 TKDSRFGGPVNTQVY
+500 TKDSRFGGTVNTQVY

-1268 RLAAPEESAKV
+1268 RLAAPAENAKV

-1330 VTVTYPHGGKQ
+1330 VTVTYPHGGKT
-1341 DTLTADQVLRV
+1341 DTLTAQQVSKTNPAPTFGDFGVNTTVENSTHKTIFVFGAKTNGSEVVEYAPNFVPANATGGIPVQDNTGIAKVELIGIDNENKVTATGIAFTPEGKLVGEFDKNQSTNLVRHGINSVWHHRIKATDNGNPAKSAITSTIRIKAYRVEKTDETAIAKVYGTALTQDELTNKLRV
-1352 NQAPVADV
+1352 AVSSGMTVPAD
-1360 NNFGPMRNIPG
+1360 NH
-1371 NAIPDGGTRNR
+1371 
-1382 PTVFVF
+1382 
-1388 AKQAIS
+1388 S
-1394 NDGRA
+1394 H
-1399 TKTRQELEAAN
+1399 
-1410 MGYLPI
+1410 
-1416 TDPDNDALKEVAVT
+1416 
-1430 NFEGAPLGSGLKV
+1430 KV
-1443 ASNGTLSGNAFT
+1443 AGYTPENGQFTAITNISELPTSGNY
-1455 TVSPGGGWVAR
+1455 TV
-1466 IVPKDAH
+1466 KM
-1473 DKLGNPVYFHI
+1473 
-1484 RAYTDKLIDPTQAN
+1484 
-1498 PVEGTYN
+1498 E
-1505 QAVTAEKIFEKLTI
+1505 
-1519 DAPIGNSSITV
+1519 
-1530 PDGSNPDEKAQYTRT
+1530 
-1545 ITGYKTT
+1545 
-1552 ENGEVTTVDNGV
+1552 
-1564 AGLPKQ
+1564 
-1570 GTYFAE
+1570 
-1576 VTTTN
+1576 TTN
-1581 IWGQTIK
+1581 VYGQTIV
-1588 NYVKVVH
+1588 NNI
-1595 QEDLAARTDLVA
+1595 
-1607 PEAVQ
+1607 AVDYNEQ
-1612 VKGTT
+1612 KDV
-1617 VAEDEKQ
+1617 
-1624 TIIDA
+1624 I
-1629 LKAANPGKLPDDPS
+1629 
-1643 SYSVAPNGT
+1643 
-1652 VTVTYSDNSS
+1652 
-1662 EPIDVP
+1662 EPI
-1668 LKSGIPTVT
+1668 
-1677 AQPHDIVVF
+1677 
-1686 KNTDMT
+1686 
-1692 TPVELAGFTDNE
+1692 
-1704 SIKDIQIVGTDGSSL
+1704 
-1719 DQMGLTVDE
+1719 
-1728 KAKENNVKSALI
+1728 
-1740 SGKTNSAVGKHTRKL
+1740 
-1755 RALDNLDQASA
+1755 
-1766 ATNDFSVR
+1766 
-1774 IVDATVNQPE
+1774 
-1784 TAITKEFG
+1784 
-1792 QALTPEEVRSTI
+1792 
-1804 NFNVGSGQNNLID
+1804 
-1817 FDVVIPADAPTSGKN
+1817 APT
-1832 VEVPVIIRTKA
+1832 
-1843 HASASEEFKRTFV
+1843 
-1856 SQDKTVTVRATWPTQ
+1856 QQ
-1871 ADNIEVTAPADTTPV
+1871 A

-1891 RPTSEADK
+1891 APTTDADK
-1899 TALIDALK
+1899 TALINALK

-1952 DSAQHTPTVA
+1952 DSAKYTPTVT
-1962 ETPINSA
+1962 ETPINSV
-1969 ATAGTPLT
+1969 TTPGTPLT
-1977 EDERNAVKAAV
+1977 EEERNAVKAAV
-1988 TVPNFPGDRQPTV
+1988 RVTNFPEGGQQPTV
-2001 TVPENARVTNGTEGN
+2001 TVPENAQVTTGTSGN
-2016 TGKPVVVATV
+2016 TGKQVVVVTV
-2026 EYPDGSSETVEVPVK
+2026 NYPDGSSENVEVPVK

-2047 YEATIS
+2047 YEATVS
-2053 NPETPAAIK
+2053 NPDTPAAIK
-2062 ASHAS
+2062 ASHE
-2067 DTAITDEADKNAILA
+2067 TGTQITDQADKDAILA

-2087 EGSSGRPSLDQNPV
+2087 TGSKGTPSLDQNPV

-2107 KQVVK
+2107 KPVVK

-2144 SVKLDAPAT
+2144 AVKLDAPAT

-2158 SDDDKAAVKAA
+2158 SDDDKNAIKAA
-2169 VTVPDGSRGEV
+2169 VTVPANSGGQV
-2180 SLPEGAKVELV
+2180 SLPEDAKVELV
-2191 GDKPVVKATVTYPD
+2191 NGNPVVKATVTYPD

-2211 DVPVVQKDSTKYDAT
+2211 EVPVVQKDSTKYDAT

-2264 QIHVPENAA
+2264 EIHVPENAA
-2273 VKLDGDKPVVEAEVR
+2273 VKLVGDKPVVEAEVR

-2343 DVPAAGTK
+2343 DVPAATPDGTK

-2512 TDKAAIAAKVDKTNL
+2512 TDKAAIAAKVDKTTL
-2527 PQGTETKVPD
+2527 PPGTETKVPD
-2537 DAVVE
+2537 DSVVE

-2562 TIKVPVDQKDDLTY
+2562 IIKVPVDQKDDLTY
-2576 NPVAPNKDNAV
+2576 NPEAPNKDNAV
-2587 AITSPQTP
+2587 AITSPQTQ

-2616 VDGGQAPKVTK
+2616 VDGGQAPRVTK

-2635 GPDGPYVTVKVSY
+2635 GPDGPYVTVTVTY
-2648 PDGTSETV
+2648 PDDTSETV

-2668 NPTAPAESVKLDA
+2668 NPTVPETAVQVDA

-2697 KDAVV
+2697 KDAVT

-2827 SETIKVPVDQK
+2827 SEIIKVPVDQK
-2838 DSETYTPTAPAAETP
+2838 DSETYTPTAPAAEAP

-2863 APIAETDKPA
+2863 APIAEADKPA

-2905 AFVEVTVTYPDDTYE
+2905 AFVEVTVTYPDKTSE
-2920 KVNVPVNQKDNEA
+2920 VIPVPVNQKDNEA
-2933 NDPTVTAPEKPAPIS
+2933 NTPTVTAPEKPAPIS
-2948 VPVAENTPVESDADK
+2948 VPVAENTPVETDADK

-2988 KVVMDQAGNPVV
+2988 KVVLDQAGNPVV

-3025 NTPSLKEPEL
+3025 NTPSLKDPEV

-3072 AGTTAEVADGAVV
+3072 AGTTAEVVDGAVV

-3225 AAATTGTPV
+3225 AAATTGTTV
-3234 PASDKQAIL
+3234 PADDKQAIL
-3243 DKVEVPEG
+3243 AKVKVPEG

-3265 NGQPVVPVTVT
+3265 DGQPVVPVTVT

-3297 TPSPVTDPVQV
+3297 TPSQVTDPVQV

-3331 PVPKVAAGEKAPV
+3331 TVPKVAAGEKAPV
-3344 VSLPENPRVEE
+3344 VSLPENPQVEV
-3355 VNGQPVVKAI
+3355 VNAQPVVKAI

-3394 AEAGKPA
+3394 TEPGKPA

-3410 AGASITDPA
+3410 AGKAITDPA
-3419 DQNVILDKVVVPE
+3419 DQKAILDKVVVPE

-3628 GVEVTVTYPDG
+3628 GVEVTVTYQDG

-3671 SASTPDGQDS
+3671 PSSTPAGQDS

-3701 TDAEKEAVKKAVEA
+3701 TDAEKEAVKKAVE
-3715 SNDLP
+3715 
-3720 AGTTVSVANDGTV
+3720 
-3733 TVTYPDNST
+3733 
-3742 DTIQPKDAVT
+3742 
-3752 QFVDTDGDGISDR
+3752 
-3765 QETENGTDPSKVDS
+3765 
-3779 DNDGFSD
+3779 
-3786 KEEVERGTDP
+3786 
-3796 TKADSKPASSET
+3796 
-3808 DTDGDGI
+3808 
-3815 SNEDEATRGTDPNKS
+3815 
-3830 DTDGDGFS
+3830 
-3838 DQEEITAGSNPTKAD
+3838 
-3853 STPANVDKD
+3853 
-3862 GDGFTDTEEAAA
+3862 
-3874 GTDANNPSSTP
+3874 
-3885 EGQDSAE
+3885 
-3892 RLNPGLTE
+3892 
-3900 PVEVKNSDKL
+3900 
-3910 TDAEKE
+3910 
-3916 AVKKA
+3916 
-3921 VEDSNDLPAGTTVS
+3921 DSNDLPAGTTVS
-3935 VANDGTVTVTYPD
+3935 VAND
-3948 KSTDTIQPAETV
+3948 
-3960 KVAKDTDKDGFTDT
+3960 
-3974 EEATAGTSATDPS
+3974 
-3987 STPAGQDSAGQ
+3987 
-3998 LTPSLA
+3998 
-4004 EPVEVKNPDKL
+4004 
-4015 TDAEKESVKKAVE
+4015 
-4028 DSNDLPEG
+4028 
-4036 TEVTVSDN
+4036 

-4229 KESVKKAV
+4229 KDAVKKAV
-4237 EDSNDLPEGTEV
+4237 EDSNDLP
-4249 SVSDNGTVTVTY
+4249 
-4261 PDKSTDTIQPAETV
+4261 A
-4275 KVAKDTDKD
+4275 
-4284 GFTDTEEEKA
+4284 
-4294 GTNATDPSSTPAGQ
+4294 
-4308 DSAGQLTPGLTE
+4308 
-4320 PVEVKNP
+4320 
-4327 DKLTD
+4327 
-4332 AEKDAVKKAVEA
+4332 
-4344 SNDLPEGTEVTV
+4344 GTEVTV

-4390 FTDTEEATAGTD
+4390 FTDTEEATAGTS
-4402 ATNPASTPAGQDSA
+4402 ATDPSSTPAGQDSA

-4434 LTDAEKESVKKAVED
+4434 LS
-4449 SNDLP
+4449 
-4454 EGTEVSVSDNGTVTV
+4454 
-4469 TYPDKST
+4469 
-4476 DTIQPAETVKVAKDT
+4476 
-4491 DKDGFTDT
+4491 
-4499 EEEKA
+4499 
-4504 GTNATDP
+4504 
-4511 SSTPAGQDSAGQ
+4511 
-4523 LTPSLT
+4523 
-4529 EPVEVKNPDKLTD
+4529 D
-4542 AEKEAVKKA
+4542 AEKEAVKDA
-4551 VEDSNDLPE
+4551 VQESNDLPA

-4578 KSADTIQPTDTVK
+4578 KSTDTIEPADTVK
-4591 AAKPV
+4591 ATKPV

-4607 VTATD
+4607 VTSTA
-4612 SGAVVVTPPTDN
+4612 SGDVVVTPPTDN

-4635 GASQPVT
+4635 GSSQPVT
-4642 VVVSKDENGIWTAPA
+4642 VVVSKDATGTWTAPA
-4657 DSGLVINS
+4657 DSGLVVNP
-4665 DGTITIPAEKVADGT
+4665 DGTITIPADKVADGT

-4686 ENGSIS
+4686 ENGSVS
-4692 SPEVGSTVVPVPA
+4692 SPEVGSTVVPVPV

>member
-21 SRFGIRK
+21 SQFGIRK

-292 LAEKSTINPPARI
+292 LAEKSTITPPTRL
-305 GVNSLQ
+305 GVSSLQ
-311 DLSQQTRNNIA
+311 DLNAQTQNTIKQNI
-322 QKIREANP
+322 QNANP
-330 DLFNGAGPLVTNV
+330 ELFNGTDPLVTNV
-343 TVSSDGIG
+343 TVSSDGVG
-351 GNAVLRFKDGSEKTI
+351 GNATLHFKDGSQKTI
-366 PMKQLVYKIN
+366 PMNQLVYKTN
-376 TASGAA
+376 NATGGA
-382 PTAPS
+382 PTASQVPTKLVDKS
-387 TSTNFVLKGRGVV
+387 GR
-400 GNDMVGL
+400 VGL

-417 AKKAVANIATI
+417 AKIKVDNIATI
-428 GNKAT
+428 EDAT
-433 YLTQWQ
+433 KYSTQWNTQ
-439 EQLNKFLE
+439 VTEFLKA
-447 LNKQLQSWNNQWGFK
+447 NTSTHWSGNGKQFFNA
-462 NSARTFGPDNWKA
+462 ARLYGSQNWKA
-475 QHLTAS
+475 EFLTAK
-481 IKYTDSR
+481 IKYVNGSNNR
-488 QTQIQG
+488 QIQG
-494 IEVKGV
+494 IEVSGP
-500 TKDSRFGGPVNTQVY
+500 TKEYENVNIKPNGKVNMQVY

-853 RADRAKQNTFN
+853 RADGAKKNTFN

-954 RDKANPVATQAE
+954 RDKANPAATQAE

-981 DGHAPDRDTTPPV
+981 DGHAP
-994 LGGDRMEIYSDV
+994 
-1006 AAHAISTV
+1006 
-1014 GRKVPRPNQPTPVEE
+1014 
-1029 YGENS
+1029 
-1034 TRLNELIVTD
+1034 
-1044 QESGINIDSV
+1044 
-1054 TFDEATQRHLQL
+1054 
-1066 LGLKFVKY
+1066 
-1074 DRQQDNGAV
+1074 
-1083 GYFTT
+1083 
-1088 IEENGVVNFTGTG
+1088 
-1101 IAKFYFTVAN
+1101 
-1111 THGVVSPRLEYR
+1111 
-1123 YILKDDIAPTA
+1123 
-1134 TPTEHVLIRGQ
+1134 
-1145 EATITIPIQDNSMF
+1145 
-1159 GTEGG
+1159 
-1164 VSTGTMSIRPENNTS
+1164 
-1179 DPLTPAIL
+1179 
-1187 NFTNG
+1187 
-1192 NTPQAF
+1192 
-1198 TISIPDSSPEF
+1198 
-1209 VFENHNYGKRSRTG
+1209 
-1223 TVSLTAN
+1223 
-1230 PSQTLERTT
+1230 ER
-1239 YKFRVADGNTPRGTS
+1239 V
-1254 EKVTFT
+1254 
-1260 DITFTVVD
+1260 
-1268 RLAAPEESAKV
+1268 
-1279 SVNNPSRLTEDEK
+1279 
-1292 NAIKQ
+1292 
-1297 AVRTANPHIAEID
+1297 
-1310 NAANGDTNK
+1310 
-1319 QVRIDVAENGR
+1319 
-1330 VTVTYPHGGKQ
+1330 Q
-1341 DTLTADQVLRV
+1341 DTLAD
-1352 NQAPVADV
+1352 
-1360 NNFGPMRNIPG
+1360 
-1371 NAIPDGGTRNR
+1371 
-1382 PTVFVF
+1382 
-1388 AKQAIS
+1388 S
-1394 NDGRA
+1394 
-1399 TKTRQELEAAN
+1399 
-1410 MGYLPI
+1410 
-1416 TDPDNDALKEVAVT
+1416 
-1430 NFEGAPLGSGLKV
+1430 
-1443 ASNGTLSGNAFT
+1443 
-1455 TVSPGGGWVAR
+1455 
-1466 IVPKDAH
+1466 
-1473 DKLGNPVYFHI
+1473 
-1484 RAYTDKLIDPTQAN
+1484 
-1498 PVEGTYN
+1498 
-1505 QAVTAEKIFEKLTI
+1505 
-1519 DAPIGNSSITV
+1519 
-1530 PDGSNPDEKAQYTRT
+1530 
-1545 ITGYKTT
+1545 
-1552 ENGEVTTVDNGV
+1552 
-1564 AGLPKQ
+1564 
-1570 GTYFAE
+1570 
-1576 VTTTN
+1576 
-1581 IWGQTIK
+1581 
-1588 NYVKVVH
+1588 
-1595 QEDLAARTDLVA
+1595 TDLVV

-1612 VKGTT
+1612 IKGTT

-1629 LKAANPGKLPDDPS
+1629 LKAANPGKLPADTNYD
-1643 SYSVAPNGT
+1643 VAPNGA
-1652 VTVTYSDNSS
+1652 VTVIYNDNSR
-1662 EPIDVP
+1662 EDVNVP

-1677 AQPHDIVVF
+1677 TQPHDLVVF

-1692 TPVELAGFTDNE
+1692 TPVELAGFADNE
-1704 SIKDIQIVGTDGSSL
+1704 SIKDVQIVSTNGSTK
-1719 DQMGLTVDE
+1719 DEMGLTVGE
-1728 KAKENNVKSALI
+1728 KDKENNTKAALI
-1740 SGKTNSAVGKHTRKL
+1740 SGKTGTSYGVGKHTRKL

-1766 ATNDFSVR
+1766 ATNDFYVR

-1784 TAITKEFG
+1784 TAIEKAFD
-1792 QALTPEEVRSTI
+1792 QALTPEDVRPKI
-1804 NFNVGSGQNNLID
+1804 NFNVGSGQDNLID
-1817 FDVVIPADAPTSGKN
+1817 FEVIIPTDAPTSGQNK
-1832 VEVPVIIRTKA
+1832 EVSVIIRTKA
-1843 HASASEEFKRTFV
+1843 HANAPEDFKRTFV

-1871 ADNIEVTAPADTTPV
+1871 AAHIEVAPPADTAPA
-1886 LIDGA
+1886 LIDSA
-1891 RPTSEADK
+1891 RPTTDADK
-1899 TALIDALK
+1899 TALINALKEANKTPEGASKFPENTDFNVAENGAVTITYPDRSSETVTVPFKQKDSAQHTPVVTETPINSAATANTPLTEEERNAVKAAVTVPTFTGDRQPTVTVPADARVTDGTNGNTGKPVVVATVEYPDGSTEQVEVPLKSGLPTVTTQPNDLVVFKNTDMTTPVELGGFTDNESIKDVQIVSTNGSTKDEMGLTVGEKDKGSNTKAALISGKTDSAIGKHTRKLRALDNLGQASAATNDFYVRVVDATVNQPETAIEKAFGQSLTPEDVRPKINFNVGSGQDNMIDFEVIIPADAPTSGQNKDIPVIIRTKAHANAPEDFKRTFVSQDKTVTVRATWPTQAAHIEVVPPANTAPALIDGAAPTTDADKTALINALK

-1938 DRSSETV
+1938 DNSSETV

-1952 DSAQHTPTVA
+1952 DSAQHTPVVA

-1969 ATAGTPLT
+1969 ATAGTELT
-1977 EDERNAVKAAV
+1977 ETERNAVKAAV
-1988 TVPNFPGDRQPTV
+1988 TVPNFPAGDRQPTV
-2001 TVPENARVTNGTEGN
+2001 TVPADARVTDGTNGN

-2026 EYPDGSSETVEVPVK
+2026 EYPDGSRENVEVPVR
-2041 QRDNAK
+2041 QRDTAK
-2047 YEATIS
+2047 YEASVT
-2053 NPETPAAIK
+2053 NPEAPAAIK
-2062 ASHAS
+2062 ASHE
-2067 DTAITDEADKNAILA
+2067 TGTQITDQADKDAILA

-2087 EGSSGRPSLDQNPV
+2087 TGSKGTPSLDQNPV

-2107 KQVVK
+2107 KPVVK

-2144 SVKLDAPAT
+2144 AVKLDAPAT

-2158 SDDDKAAVKAA
+2158 SDDDKNAIKAA
-2169 VTVPDGSRGEV
+2169 VTVPANSGGQV
-2180 SLPEGAKVELV
+2180 SLPEDAKVELV

-2264 QIHVPENAA
+2264 EIHVPENAA

-2303 YDRAVY
+2303 YDKAVY
-2309 TPNLVNPKEVPIS
+2309 TPNLVEAKEVPIS
-2322 VEPTNDTQITSP
+2322 VEPTNGTSITSP

-2343 DVPAAGTK
+2343 DVPAATPDGTK

-2478 VVQKDSTKHTPVLTE
+2478 VVQKDSTKHTPVLTD

-4332 AEKDAVKKAVEA
+4332 AEKDAVKKAVED

>member
-40 GMVLSGVEQVQAG
+40 GMVLNGVEQVYAG
-53 TDYDPGV
+53 TDADNG
-60 EIRYV
+60 EIRHV
-65 RNGSPKALAS
+65 RNGSPKEMAEGSAVPGTIAEKANYR
-75 DGDFKIEKSF
+75 DYKIET
-85 VEVNGVQYVDVTLTF
+85 VPVVVDGVQYVDVTLTF
-100 NQDHDGYAR
+100 NERGRAYSKN
-109 RFLYF
+109 RFYVF
-114 NMPKSLYEPE
+114 NMPNSLYEP
-124 KITRELYWQGE
+124 KVITREVYQQAVEESQARVGNQTYTDYKVVASVKTSTLTTSGWREEPTNVAPGTE
-135 RTPRETTEYRT
+135 RWGVNY
-146 WQGDYRF
+146 
-153 ADEPWYRLWDHRYII
+153 RYINGNPKSSAYNSGDNTMKQII
-168 GSPDSLQ
+168 GPGNNNS
-175 GERHKK
+175 GEAISWIY
-181 VTSPTD
+181 TSEA
-187 PGGDTIGG
+187 GY
-195 QSEGRWNGDWDRLMF
+195 NNDWDRLISHGF
-210 SVPNN
+210 DR
-215 AGSGKEALTKA
+215 KA
-226 ASDFK
+226 EVVSEFK
-231 ATSRTVYI
+231 NKSNSIYIDQARHSREKV
-239 NRFSG
+239 
-244 STDKHVYKFR
+244 VYKFR
-254 ARVKDGN
+254 ARVKDQN
-261 APMNFV
+261 ADMNFIF
-267 VGLNEESGSHAN
+267 GMNEMIVNGHAN
-279 FLAQYGTTPDTRT
+279 FVAKYGKTPDNRPYKERFPVNTPAKITVDNTSNLTRDNK
-292 LAEKSTINPPARI
+292 LAIIAKIKEANSSLF
-305 GVNSLQ
+305 GSDNSLKTPILIEPTEA
-311 DLSQQTRNNIA
+311 DIPTNATSGNI
-322 QKIREANP
+322 
-330 DLFNGAGPLVTNV
+330 T
-343 TVSSDGIG
+343 
-351 GNAVLRFKDGSEKTI
+351 LRYTDGSTTTI
-366 PMKQLVYKIN
+366 P
-376 TASGAA
+376 
-382 PTAPS
+382 
-387 TSTNFVLKGRGVV
+387 
-400 GNDMVGL
+400 
-407 QGEDHQLNLP
+407 
-417 AKKAVANIATI
+417 VANTVRQKVVAT
-428 GNKAT
+428 NNPAPKVVTA
-433 YLTQWQ
+433 
-439 EQLNKFLE
+439 LNYDAA
-447 LNKQLQSWNNQWGFK
+447 K
-462 NSARTFGPDNWKA
+462 NSATKTENGLRTRIQLPEKLGVTDLGQITNSTAKIDPSNTNNTAENLWNA
-475 QHLTAS
+475 QLNAIREKNIGTGGTFAENTYINS
-481 IKYTDSR
+481 IGSATNPTENTGLDDSPWADKFSA
-488 QTQIQG
+488 TLVKSNNQIQG
-494 IEVKGV
+494 ILIKGPRSKTENV
-500 TKDSRFGGPVNTQVY
+500 QADV
-515 GLLTPAM
+515 GLITADM
-522 LFYQEDPL
+522 LFKNAGSLEPIRQSALQE
-530 KTTKDEAKATIDSIG
+530 
-545 NINGKAADWKSRIDA
+545 IDA
-560 AQNQQAIEA
+560 LGAIDGKDGWK
-569 IITEARNEKN
+569 NE
-579 ALDKKKAAAIQ
+579 
-590 EINALP
+590 
-596 HLSQNE
+596 
-602 KTAAINA
+602 
-609 INSATTTTV
+609 INSATSEEAIQAV
-618 VDQKLNDAKA
+618 VDKAKRAKA
-628 LNTTNMRN
+628 EFDKKKDAVKAKIDALTNLTPEQKEQFKQRVDNTTQSHMLEVPYEDAVKAGLAKEKEQAIALINSLEHLPETGSPSKQESIEWINDPWIVPDSATLKNEVTDALINNAKIKAN
-636 KGKEAIN
+636 KELDAI
-643 ALSKLNDGEKT
+643 
-654 PYRNRIDNATTQ
+654 
-666 DQINAIIEEAAFED
+666 
-680 LKRSALE
+680 
-687 QLDNMNPAPS
+687 NPAPS
-697 NKDELRAQITETNF
+697 NLAELKRQINEVTKESAKAQ
-711 NTVSSDGK
+711 GK
-719 KPAERIE
+719 TGQEIIE
-726 AILERAK
+726 AIVEKAK
-733 AEVLRDQARRD
+733 ADSLKEQAKKDIAAVPGLSSTKKDEYKAKIDAATNVRDLEQIVSEAKAHAKYETAKRTIQGLPNLNNAQKEVLLRSLDDDKTQA
-744 INAISGLPEEKKNE
+744 
-758 FLGIVDRAQTPSE
+758 GIAATLDEARQQDSDMARLKELET
-771 ITNAVDQARAY
+771 QA
-782 SDYIQ
+782 
-787 AKDAINQL
+787 
-795 TNINNKQKEEL
+795 EEL
-806 LAGLERDKSQQG
+806 KNTSYYRDG
-818 VADMLT
+818 
-824 SARALD
+824 
-830 GEMKH
+830 
-835 LKDLVA
+835 A
-841 QAETI
+841 QD
-846 KQSSDYS
+846 K
-853 RADRAKQNTFN
+853 K
-864 TALDAAKRVSPQTGE
+864 TALDDALAASKAITPSNGQR
-879 LPTTSVGQLIS
+879 PTVDLGQMIR
-890 NLTDAIRGLG
+890 NLEDGIKGLG
-900 GTTQPVTKDVDKG
+900 QNPVARTVDKSSL
-913 NLRAE
+913 NAE
-918 IDRSSQVKDP
+918 IERENSVKAQNNYSYQNASQ
-928 ANAEYT
+928 
-934 YASEDK
+934 DK
-940 KQAYEQALT
+940 KQAYEEA
-949 QAIAV
+949 
-954 RDKANPVATQAE
+954 
-966 VDAALAK
+966 
-973 LQEARIAL
+973 LQEAKDIKNREDATQDQVNAATDKLRNARLAL
-981 DGHAPDRDTTPPV
+981 DGHAPERQPDTTAPV
-994 LGGDRMEIYSDV
+994 LGQPKQTPWSNNLVHGASTIGKRAARPGVSTTEDV
-1006 AAHAISTV
+1006 
-1014 GRKVPRPNQPTPVEE
+1014 
-1029 YGENS
+1029 YGKQ
-1034 TRLNELIVTD
+1034 TTDVVELIVTD
-1044 QESGINIDSV
+1044 DESDVDLNSV
-1054 TFDEATQRHLQL
+1054 QFTDTASSRLRA
-1066 LGLKFVKY
+1066 LGLEYVPY
-1074 DRQQDNGAV
+1074 DQQKTNGAI
-1083 GYFTT
+1083 GYFAT
-1088 IEENGVVNFTGTG
+1088 IGEGLVKDTGTE
-1101 IAKFYFTVAN
+1101 IVPIEFTVAN
-1111 THGVVSPRLEYR
+1111 TENVRSQTLTFQYL
-1123 YILKDDIAPTA
+1123 IKDDIAPTA
-1134 TPTEHVLIRGQ
+1134 TVTEHVLIKDQDYNLNLDIR
-1145 EATITIPIQDNSMF
+1145 DNSLL
-1159 GTEGG
+1159 GTEGPITVG
-1164 VSTGTMSIRPENNTS
+1164 DISIKPPGNS
-1179 DPLTPAIL
+1179 DSEPLTPTAL
-1187 NFTNG
+1187 GVTNG
-1192 NTPQAF
+1192 TSSAAFRLALKTPTPYYF
-1198 TISIPDSSPEF
+1198 DSPTSSRG
-1209 VFENHNYGKRSRTG
+1209 NRSHEATLSFAGRP
-1223 TVSLTAN
+1223 TAVL
-1230 PSQTLERTT
+1230 PRTT
-1239 YKFRVADGNTPRGTS
+1239 YRLRLYDSNHPTYNLPPEHRGNES
-1254 EKVTFT
+1254 FT

-1268 RLAAPEESAKV
+1268 RLAAPAESAKV
-1279 SVNNPSRLTEDEK
+1279 SVNNPSRLTEEEK

-1297 AVRTANPHIAEID
+1297 AVKTANPHISEID
-1310 NAANGDTNK
+1310 NAANGDTSK
-1319 QVRIDVAENGR
+1319 QVQIVVANNGQ
-1330 VTVTYPHGGKQ
+1330 VTVTYPHGGKT
-1341 DTLTADQVLRV
+1341 DTLTAQQVSKTNPAPTFGDFGVNTTSGNSTYKTIFVFGAKTNGSEVVEYAPDFVPANATGGIPVQDNTGIAKVELIGIENENKVTDTGIAFTREGKLVADFDTTQRTNLVRNGINGVWHYRIKATDNGNPAKSAITSTIRIKAYRVEKTDETAIAKVYGTALTQDELTNKLRV
-1352 NQAPVADV
+1352 AVSSGMTVPAD
-1360 NNFGPMRNIPG
+1360 NH
-1371 NAIPDGGTRNR
+1371 
-1382 PTVFVF
+1382 
-1388 AKQAIS
+1388 S
-1394 NDGRA
+1394 H
-1399 TKTRQELEAAN
+1399 
-1410 MGYLPI
+1410 
-1416 TDPDNDALKEVAVT
+1416 
-1430 NFEGAPLGSGLKV
+1430 KV
-1443 ASNGTLSGNAFT
+1443 AGYTPENGQFTAITNISELPTSGNY
-1455 TVSPGGGWVAR
+1455 TV
-1466 IVPKDAH
+1466 KM
-1473 DKLGNPVYFHI
+1473 
-1484 RAYTDKLIDPTQAN
+1484 
-1498 PVEGTYN
+1498 E
-1505 QAVTAEKIFEKLTI
+1505 
-1519 DAPIGNSSITV
+1519 
-1530 PDGSNPDEKAQYTRT
+1530 
-1545 ITGYKTT
+1545 
-1552 ENGEVTTVDNGV
+1552 
-1564 AGLPKQ
+1564 
-1570 GTYFAE
+1570 
-1576 VTTTN
+1576 TTN
-1581 IWGQTIK
+1581 VYGQTIV
-1588 NYVKVVH
+1588 NNI
-1595 QEDLAARTDLVA
+1595 
-1607 PEAVQ
+1607 AVDYNEQ
-1612 VKGTT
+1612 KDV
-1617 VAEDEKQ
+1617 
-1624 TIIDA
+1624 I
-1629 LKAANPGKLPDDPS
+1629 
-1643 SYSVAPNGT
+1643 
-1652 VTVTYSDNSS
+1652 
-1662 EPIDVP
+1662 EPI
-1668 LKSGIPTVT
+1668 
-1677 AQPHDIVVF
+1677 
-1686 KNTDMT
+1686 
-1692 TPVELAGFTDNE
+1692 
-1704 SIKDIQIVGTDGSSL
+1704 
-1719 DQMGLTVDE
+1719 
-1728 KAKENNVKSALI
+1728 
-1740 SGKTNSAVGKHTRKL
+1740 
-1755 RALDNLDQASA
+1755 
-1766 ATNDFSVR
+1766 
-1774 IVDATVNQPE
+1774 
-1784 TAITKEFG
+1784 
-1792 QALTPEEVRSTI
+1792 
-1804 NFNVGSGQNNLID
+1804 
-1817 FDVVIPADAPTSGKN
+1817 APT
-1832 VEVPVIIRTKA
+1832 
-1843 HASASEEFKRTFV
+1843 
-1856 SQDKTVTVRATWPTQ
+1856 QQ
-1871 ADNIEVTAPADTTPV
+1871 V
-1886 LIDGA
+1886 LIDNP
-1891 RPTSEADK
+1891 RPTTETDK
-1899 TALIDALK
+1899 NALINALK
-1907 EANKTPEGT
+1907 EANKTPEDT

-1922 TRFDVAEN
+1922 TTFDVAED
-1930 GAVTITYP
+1930 GTVTITYP
-1938 DRSSETV
+1938 DRSSEQV

-1952 DSAQHTPTVA
+1952 DSAQHTPVVA
-1962 ETPINSA
+1962 ETPIDSA
-1969 ATAGTPLT
+1969 TTAGTPLT
-1977 EDERNAVKAAV
+1977 ETERNAVKAAV
-1988 TVPNFPGDRQPTV
+1988 TVPTYSGSGQPTV
-2001 TVPENARVTNGTEGN
+2001 TVPADARVTNGTNGN

-2026 EYPDGSSETVEVPVK
+2026 EYPDGTTEQVEVPVR

-2047 YEATIS
+2047 YEATVT
-2053 NPETPAAIK
+2053 NPDTPAAIK
-2062 ASHAS
+2062 ASHETGS
-2067 DTAITDEADKNAILA
+2067 QITDQEDKNAILA

-2087 EGSSGRPSLDQNPV
+2087 AGSNGTPSLDQNPV
-2101 VEERDG
+2101 VEVKDG

-2112 VTVTYPDQTTDT
+2112 VTVTYGDQTKDE
-2124 VYVPVDQKDNETHN
+2124 VFVPVDQKDNETHN

-2158 SDDDKAAVKAA
+2158 SDDDKIAIKAA
-2169 VTVPDGSRGEV
+2169 VTVPANSGGQV
-2180 SLPEGAKVELV
+2180 SLPEGAKVELEN
-2191 GDKPVVKATVTYPD
+2191 DKPVVKATVTYPD
-2205 GTTDIV
+2205 GTKDFV

-2226 ASTTPVPLDS
+2226 AKETPVPLDS
-2236 PVTPGQTLSAEEREA
+2236 PVTPGQTLSAEEKEA
-2251 LKFGVNVPAGSNG
+2251 LKFGVNVPVGSNG
-2264 QIHVPENAA
+2264 EIHVPDNAA
-2273 VKLDGDKPVVEAEVR
+2273 VKLVGDKPVVEAEVR

-2309 TPNLVNPKEVPIS
+2309 TPNLVEAKEVPIS
-2322 VEPTNDTQITSP
+2322 VEPTNGTSITSP

-2343 DVPAAGTK
+2343 DVPAATQDGTK
-2351 PEVTKTIAS
+2351 PKVTKTIVS
-2360 PVKDGTGANQGKK
+2360 PVKDGTGTNQGKK

-2406 TKPVQLDVAATTDT
+2406 AKPVQVDAPAVQDGT
-2420 SLSDADKQAV
+2420 LSEDDKKAI
-2430 KDAVTIPQGSGGV
+2430 KDAVVIPDGSGGV
-2443 ASLPEDAKV
+2443 ASLPEDSKV

-2466 YPDGTTETVDVP
+2466 YPDNTTDTVYVP
-2478 VVQKDSTKHTPVLTE
+2478 VVQKDSVKYTPSLTD

-2499 TDTPAK
+2499 TNTPAK

-2512 TDKAAIAAKVDKTNL
+2512 DDKAAIAAKVDKKTL

-2576 NPVAPNKDNAV
+2576 NPTAPNKDNAV

-2616 VDGGQAPKVTK
+2616 VDGGHAPRVTK

-2635 GPDGPYVTVKVSY
+2635 GPDGPYVTVTVTY
-2648 PDGTSETV
+2648 PDDTSETV

-2668 NPTAPAESVKLDA
+2668 NPTVPETAVQVDA

-2692 DKKAV
+2692 DKKAI

-2758 TDADQP
+2758 TDANSP

-2790 LSKLPENTTAKVP
+2790 LNKLPAGTTAAVL
-2803 DGAKVEL
+2803 DGAVVANDPL
-2810 DGDKPVVP
+2810 TNKPVVP
-2818 VLVSYPDGT
+2818 VKVTYPDGT
-2827 SETIKVPVDQK
+2827 SEFINVPVDQK
-2838 DSETYTPTAPAAETP
+2838 DSETYTPTAPAAEAP

-2863 APIAETDKPA
+2863 APIAEADKPA

-2905 AFVEVTVTYPDDTYE
+2905 AFVEVTVTYPDKTSE
-2920 KVNVPVNQKDNEA
+2920 VIPVPVNQKDNEA
-2933 NDPTVTAPEKPAPIS
+2933 NTPTVTAPEKPAPIS
-2948 VPVAENTPVESDADK
+2948 VPVAENTPVETDADK

-2988 KVVMDQAGNPVV
+2988 KVVLDQAGNPVV

-3025 NTPSLKEPEL
+3025 NTPSLKDPEV

-3225 AAATTGTPV
+3225 AAATTGTTV
-3234 PASDKQAIL
+3234 PADDKPAIL
-3243 DKVEVPEG
+3243 AKVDLPAG
-3251 ANATIADDATVVRE
+3251 AEATIADDATVVRE
-3265 NGQPVVPVTVT
+3265 DGQAVVPVTVT

-3297 TPSPVTDPVQV
+3297 TPSQVTDTVQV

-3331 PVPKVAAGEKAPV
+3331 TVPKVAAGEKAPV
-3344 VSLPENPRVEE
+3344 VSLPENTQVEV
-3355 VNGQPVVKAI
+3355 VNDQPVVKAI

-3443 VEMDGDQP
+3443 VEMDGGQP

-3628 GVEVTVTYPDG
+3628 GVEVTVTYQDG

-3671 SASTPDGQDS
+3671 PASTPAGQDS

-3701 TDAEKEAVKKAVEA
+3701 TDAEKEAVKKAVED

-3742 DTIQPKDAVT
+3742 DTIKPKDAVT

-3815 SNEDEATRGTDPNKS
+3815 SNEDEVARGTDPNKS

-3874 GTDANNPSSTP
+3874 GTDANNPASTP
-3885 EGQDSAE
+3885 AGQDSAD

-3900 PVEVKNSDKL
+3900 PVEVKNPDKL

-3916 AVKKA
+3916 SVKKA
-3921 VEDSNDLPAGTTVS
+3921 VEDSNDLPEGTEVTVSDNGTVTVTYPDKSTDTIQPAETVKVAKDTDKDGFTDTEEAAAGTDANNPASTPAGQDSADRLNPGLTEPVEVKNPDKLTDAEKESVKKAVEDSNDLPEGTEVTVS
-3935 VANDGTVTVTYPD
+3935 DNGTVTVTYPD

-4028 DSNDLPEG
+4028 DSNDLPKG

-4192 ATNPSSTPAG
+4192 ATNPA
-4202 QDSAGQLTPSLA
+4202 
-4214 EPVEV
+4214 
-4219 KNPDKLTDAE
+4219 
-4229 KESVKKAV
+4229 
-4237 EDSNDLPEGTEV
+4237 
-4249 SVSDNGTVTVTY
+4249 
-4261 PDKSTDTIQPAETV
+4261 
-4275 KVAKDTDKD
+4275 
-4284 GFTDTEEEKA
+4284 
-4294 GTNATDPSSTPAGQ
+4294 STPAGQ

-4332 AEKDAVKKAVEA
+4332 AEKDAVKKAVED
-4344 SNDLPEGTEVTV
+4344 SNDLPEGTEVT
-4356 SDNGTVTV
+4356 
-4364 TYPDKSTD
+4364 
-4372 TIQPAET
+4372 
-4379 VKVAK
+4379 
-4384 DTDKDG
+4384 
-4390 FTDTEEATAGTD
+4390 
-4402 ATNPASTPAGQDSA
+4402 
-4416 GQLTPSLAEPV
+4416 
-4427 EVKNPDK
+4427 
-4434 LTDAEKESVKKAVED
+4434 
-4449 SNDLP
+4449 
-4454 EGTEVSVSDNGTVTV
+4454 VSDNGTVTV

-4756 SKDATGTW
+4756 SKDATGT
-4764 TAPAD
+4764 
-4769 SGLVVNPDGTITIPA
+4769 
-4784 ENVADGTAVTVVAE
+4784 
-4798 NGSVSS
+4798 
-4804 PEVGSAVVP
+4804 
-4813 VPTPELPAIPAKPTS
+4813 
-4828 VTNADGSVTIV
+4828 
-4839 PPVENVTGLDIT
+4839 
-4851 FTPEGATEPV
+4851 
-4861 TVTLGKDATGAWTAP
+4861 WTAP

>member
-40 GMVLSGVEQVQAG
+40 GMVLNGVEQVYAG
-53 TDYDPGV
+53 TDYEPGV
-60 EIRYV
+60 EIRQV
-65 RNGSPKALAS
+65 RNGSPKEMAEGSAIPGTIAEKANYR
-75 DGDFKIEKSF
+75 DYKIETVPV
-85 VEVNGVQYVDVTLTF
+85 VENGIHYVDVTLTF
-100 NQDHDGYAR
+100 NERGRAYSSN
-109 RFLYF
+109 RFYVF
-114 NMPKSLYEPE
+114 NMPNSLYEP
-124 KITRELYWQGE
+124 KVITRETYQQAVEESQARVGNQTYTDYKVVASVKTSTLTTSGWREEPTNVAPGTE
-135 RTPRETTEYRT
+135 RWGVNY
-146 WQGDYRF
+146 
-153 ADEPWYRLWDHRYII
+153 RYINGNPQSSAYNSGNNTMRQII
-168 GSPDSLQ
+168 GPGNNNS
-175 GERHKK
+175 GEAISWIY
-181 VTSPTD
+181 TSA
-187 PGGDTIGG
+187 
-195 QSEGRWNGDWDRLMF
+195 SSYNGDWDRLISHDF
-210 SVPNN
+210 
-215 AGSGKEALTKA
+215 SGKGTVVA
-226 ASDFK
+226 DFK
-231 ATSRTVYI
+231 NKSNSIYIEQARHSREKI
-239 NRFSG
+239 
-244 STDKHVYKFR
+244 VYKFR
-254 ARVKDGN
+254 ARVKDHN
-261 APMNFV
+261 ADMNFIF
-267 VGLNEESGSHAN
+267 GMNEMIANGHAN
-279 FLAQYGTTPDTRT
+279 FVAKYGKTPDNRPYKERFPVNTPAKITVDNTSNLTRDNK
-292 LAEKSTINPPARI
+292 LAIIAKIKEANSSLF
-305 GVNSLQ
+305 GSDNSLKTPILVEPTEA
-311 DLSQQTRNNIA
+311 DIPTNATSGNI
-322 QKIREANP
+322 
-330 DLFNGAGPLVTNV
+330 T
-343 TVSSDGIG
+343 
-351 GNAVLRFKDGSEKTI
+351 LRYTDGSTTTI
-366 PMKQLVYKIN
+366 P
-376 TASGAA
+376 
-382 PTAPS
+382 
-387 TSTNFVLKGRGVV
+387 
-400 GNDMVGL
+400 
-407 QGEDHQLNLP
+407 
-417 AKKAVANIATI
+417 VANTVRQKVVAT
-428 GNKAT
+428 NNPAPKVVTA
-433 YLTQWQ
+433 
-439 EQLNKFLE
+439 LNYDAA
-447 LNKQLQSWNNQWGFK
+447 K
-462 NSARTFGPDNWKA
+462 NSATKTENGLRTRIQLPEKLGVTDLGQIANSTAKIDPSNTNNTAENLWNAQLSAIRTRNIGTGGTFATNTYINNIGSASDPRENNGLYDMSAISRFALSLQKSPDG
-475 QHLTAS
+475 
-481 IKYTDSR
+481 
-488 QTQIQG
+488 QIQG
-494 IEVKGV
+494 ILVKGPNA
-500 TKDSRFGGPVNTQVY
+500 DNNGQENI
-515 GLLTPAM
+515 GLITAEM
-522 LFYQEDPL
+522 LFKNVSSLEPVRQSARQE
-530 KTTKDEAKATIDSIG
+530 
-545 NINGKAADWKSRIDA
+545 IDA
-560 AQNQQAIEA
+560 LGAIDGKDGWK
-569 IITEARNEKN
+569 NE
-579 ALDKKKAAAIQ
+579 
-590 EINALP
+590 
-596 HLSQNE
+596 
-602 KTAAINA
+602 
-609 INSATTTTV
+609 INSATSEETIQAV
-618 VDQKLNDAKA
+618 VDKAKRAKA
-628 LNTTNMRN
+628 DLD
-636 KGKEAIN
+636 KAKDAAKAEIDAIN
-643 ALSKLNDGEKT
+643 GLTSEQKTRYKNEVESKTNKEQVRWPVDDAIKAALPALKEKAKAFVDNLEHLADNGDSNNPGKANFKEWIDDYSNTPEVVNNEVADAVIKNAKNKAIKELDALNPPPTNLAELK
-654 PYRNRIDNATTQ
+654 R
-666 DQINAIIEEAAFED
+666 QINEVTKENA
-680 LKRSALE
+680 K
-687 QLDNMNPAPS
+687 
-697 NKDELRAQITETNF
+697 AQ
-711 NTVSSDGK
+711 GK
-719 KPAERIE
+719 TGQEIIE
-726 AILERAK
+726 AIVEKAK
-733 AEVLRDQARRD
+733 ADSLKEQAKKDIAAVPGLSSTKKDEYKAKVDAATNVRDLEQIVSEAKAHAEYETAKQT
-744 INAISGLPEEKKNE
+744 IQGLPN
-758 FLGIVDRAQTPSE
+758 LNTAQKT
-771 ITNAVDQARAY
+771 A
-782 SDYIQ
+782 
-787 AKDAINQL
+787 
-795 TNINNKQKEEL
+795 L
-806 LAGLERDKSQQG
+806 LAFLDEDKTQAGIAATLDEARQQDSDMVRLKELE
-818 VADMLT
+818 
-824 SARALD
+824 
-830 GEMKH
+830 
-835 LKDLVA
+835 A
-841 QAETI
+841 QAEQLKNT
-846 KQSSDYS
+846 SDY
-853 RADRAKQNTFN
+853 RDGAQDKK
-864 TALDAAKRVSPQTGE
+864 TALDNALAASKAITPENGSR
-879 LPTTSVGQLIS
+879 PTVDLGQMIR
-890 NLTDAIRGLG
+890 NLEDGIQGLG
-900 GTTQPVTKDVDKG
+900 QSPVVRTVDKSSL
-913 NLRAE
+913 NAE
-918 IDRSSQVKDP
+918 IQRDSSVK
-928 ANAEYT
+928 AQNNYSYQFATE
-934 YASEDK
+934 SK
-940 KQAYEQALT
+940 KQAYETA
-949 QAIAV
+949 
-954 RDKANPVATQAE
+954 
-966 VDAALAK
+966 
-973 LQEARIAL
+973 LQEAQAVANNQQATQDQVNAATDKLRNARLAL
-981 DGHAPDRDTTPPV
+981 DGHAPDRVQDTTPPV
-994 LGGDRMEIYSDV
+994 LGQPKQTPWSNILVHGASTIGKRAARPGVSTTEDV
-1006 AAHAISTV
+1006 Y
-1014 GRKVPRPNQPTPVEE
+1014 GNQTTAVV
-1029 YGENS
+1029 
-1034 TRLNELIVTD
+1034 ELIVTD
-1044 QESGINIDSV
+1044 DESDVDLSSV
-1054 TFDEATQRHLQL
+1054 QFTDTASSRLSA
-1066 LGLKFVKY
+1066 LGLEYVPY
-1074 DRQQDNGAV
+1074 NQQKDNGAI
-1083 GYFTT
+1083 GYFAT
-1088 IEENGVVNFTGTG
+1088 IGEGLVKDTGTE
-1101 IAKFYFTVAN
+1101 IVPIEFTVAN
-1111 THGVVSPRLEYR
+1111 TENVRSQTLTFQY
-1123 YILKDDIAPTA
+1123 LFKDDIAPTA
-1134 TPTEHVLIRGQ
+1134 TVTEHVLIKDQDYNLNLDIR
-1145 EATITIPIQDNSMF
+1145 DNSLL
-1159 GTEGG
+1159 GTEGPITVG
-1164 VSTGTMSIRPENNTS
+1164 DISIKPPGNS
-1179 DPLTPAIL
+1179 DSEPLTPTAL
-1187 NFTNG
+1187 GVTNG
-1192 NTPQAF
+1192 TSSAAFRLALKTPTPYYF
-1198 TISIPDSSPEF
+1198 DSPTSSRG
-1209 VFENHNYGKRSRTG
+1209 NRSHEATLSFAGRP
-1223 TVSLTAN
+1223 TAVL
-1230 PSQTLERTT
+1230 PRTT
-1239 YKFRVADGNTPRGTS
+1239 YRLRLYDSNHPTYNLPPEHRGNES
-1254 EKVTFT
+1254 FT

-1268 RLAAPEESAKV
+1268 RLAAPAENAKV
-1279 SVNNPSRLTEDEK
+1279 TVNNPSRLTEDEK

-1297 AVRTANPHIAEID
+1297 AVKTANPHIAAID

-1330 VTVTYPHGGKQ
+1330 VTVTYPHGGKT
-1341 DTLTADQVLRV
+1341 DTLEANLVTKENR
-1352 NQAPVADV
+1352 APIAHVEE
-1360 NNFGPMRNIPG
+1360 FGPKRQVTG
-1371 NAIPDGGTRNR
+1371 NQIPDSNPNDRNR

-1388 AKQAIS
+1388 ANQAIPT
-1394 NDGRA
+1394 GREGLTREVLE
-1399 TKTRQELEAAN
+1399 TKN
-1410 MGYLPI
+1410 MGFLKM
-1416 TDPDNDALKEVAVT
+1416 TDPDGDTLREVNIT
-1430 NFEGAPLGSGLKV
+1430 NINSASIGIKV
-1443 ASNGTLSGNAFT
+1443 SPNGTLSGTPTSVLN
-1455 TVSPGGGWVAR
+1455 PGQGWVAM
-1466 IVPKDAH
+1466 VKPVDQHGKQ
-1473 DKLGNPVYFHI
+1473 GNPVYFHF
-1484 RAYTDKLIDPTQAN
+1484 RAYTDKLVADAETN
-1498 PVEGTYN
+1498 PVAGTYG
-1505 QAVTAEKIFEKLTI
+1505 QAVRDQDIFSKLTI
-1519 DAPIGNSSITV
+1519 DARSRDTAVPETFTV
-1530 PDGSNPDEKAQYTRT
+1530 PDGSNPAEKAQYTRT
-1545 ITGYKTT
+1545 ITGYSSTN
-1552 ENGEVTTVDNGV
+1552 NGQGVTTVKNGV
-1564 AGLPKQ
+1564 AGLPTQ
-1570 GTYFAE
+1570 GTYYAE

-1588 NYVKVVH
+1588 NYVKVVYALLTDTLNPQAPTTPVNIQGDTV
-1595 QEDLAARTDLVA
+1595 QESEKPRIIQALKDANPSITF
-1607 PEAVQ
+1607 PE
-1612 VKGTT
+1612 TT
-1617 VAEDEKQ
+1617 RFEVAED
-1624 TIIDA
+1624 
-1629 LKAANPGKLPDDPS
+1629 
-1643 SYSVAPNGT
+1643 GT
-1652 VTVTYSDNSS
+1652 VTIIYPDDSTATPSRDTVRVPTESNPAPTFGDFGVNTTSGNSTYKTIFVFGAKTNGSAVEEYAPDFVPADATGRIPVQDNT
-1662 EPIDVP
+1662 
-1668 LKSGIPTVT
+1668 GI
-1677 AQPHDIVVF
+1677 A
-1686 KNTDMT
+1686 K
-1692 TPVELAGFTDNE
+1692 VELIGIDNENKVTNTGIAFTPDGKLLGEFNRDQSTNLVRNGINGVWYHRIKATDN
-1704 SIKDIQIVGTDGSSL
+1704 GNP
-1719 DQMGLTVDE
+1719 
-1728 KAKENNVKSALI
+1728 AKSAI
-1740 SGKTNSAVGKHTRKL
+1740 TSTIRIKAYRVEKT
-1755 RALDNLDQASA
+1755 D
-1766 ATNDFSVR
+1766 
-1774 IVDATVNQPE
+1774 E
-1784 TAITKEFG
+1784 TAIAKVYGT
-1792 QALTPEEVRSTI
+1792 ALTQDELTNKLRVAVS
-1804 NFNVGSGQNNLID
+1804 SGMT
-1817 FDVVIPADAPTSGKN
+1817 VPADNHSHKVAGYTVNNQFTAITNISELPTSGNYTVKMETTN
-1832 VEVPVIIRTKA
+1832 VYGQTIVNNIAVDYNEQKDVIEPIA
-1843 HASASEEFKRTFV
+1843 
-1856 SQDKTVTVRATWPTQ
+1856 PTQ
-1871 ADNIEVTAPADTTPV
+1871 QA

-1891 RPTSEADK
+1891 APTTDADK
-1899 TALIDALK
+1899 TALINALK

-1938 DRSSETV
+1938 DNSSETV

-1952 DSAQHTPTVA
+1952 DSAQHTPVVA

-1969 ATAGTPLT
+1969 ATAGTELT

-1988 TVPNFPGDRQPTV
+1988 TVPNFPAGDRQPTV
-2001 TVPENARVTNGTEGN
+2001 TVPADARVTDGTNGN

-2026 EYPDGSSETVEVPVK
+2026 EYPDGSRENVEVPVR
-2041 QRDNAK
+2041 QRDTAK
-2047 YEATIS
+2047 YEASVT
-2053 NPETPAAIK
+2053 NPEAPAAIK
-2062 ASHAS
+2062 ASHE
-2067 DTAITDEADKNAILA
+2067 TGTQITDQADKDAILA

-2144 SVKLDAPAT
+2144 AVKLDAPAT

-2158 SDDDKAAVKAA
+2158 SDDDKNAIKAA
-2169 VTVPDGSRGEV
+2169 VTVPANSGGQV
-2180 SLPEGAKVELV
+2180 SLPEDAKVELV
-2191 GDKPVVKATVTYPD
+2191 NGNPVVKATVTYPD

-2211 DVPVVQKDSTKYDAT
+2211 EVPVVQKDSTKYDAT
-2226 ASTTPVPLDS
+2226 AKETPVPLDS

-2264 QIHVPENAA
+2264 EIHVPENAA
-2273 VKLDGDKPVVEAEVR
+2273 VKLVGDKPVVEAEVR

-2343 DVPAAGTK
+2343 DVPAATPDGTK

-2512 TDKAAIAAKVDKTNL
+2512 TDKAAIAAKVDKTTL
-2527 PQGTETKVPD
+2527 PPGTETKVPD
-2537 DAVVE
+2537 DSVVE

-2562 TIKVPVDQKDDLTY
+2562 IIKVPVDQKDDLTY
-2576 NPVAPNKDNAV
+2576 NPEAPNKDNAV
-2587 AITSPQTP
+2587 AITSPQTQ

-2616 VDGGQAPKVTK
+2616 VDGGQVPQVTK
-2627 EITSPVTE
+2627 EIASPVTE

-2668 NPTAPAESVKLDA
+2668 NPTVPEKAVQVDA

-2692 DKKAV
+2692 DKKAI
-2697 KDAVV
+2697 KDTVV
-2702 IPDGSGGVASLPEDA
+2702 IPEGSGGQASLPADA
-2717 KVELVDNK
+2717 KVIDRNGT

-2734 PDNTKDTVYVP
+2734 PDNTTDTVYVP

-2750 SVKYTPSL
+2750 SVKHTPSL

-2790 LSKLPENTTAKVP
+2790 KKTLPQGTETKVP

-2827 SETIKVPVDQK
+2827 SEIIKVPVDQK
-2838 DSETYTPTAPAAETP
+2838 DSETYKPTAPAAEAP

-2863 APIAETDKPA
+2863 APIAEADKPA
-2873 ILNSVTVPA
+2873 ILNSVTVSA

-2905 AFVEVTVTYPDDTYE
+2905 AFVEVTVTYPDKTSE
-2920 KVNVPVNQKDNEA
+2920 VIPVPVNQKDNEA
-2933 NDPTVTAPEKPAPIS
+2933 NTPTVTAPEKPAPIS
-2948 VPVAENTPVESDADK
+2948 VPVAENTPVETDADK

-2988 KVVMDQAGNPVV
+2988 KVVLDQAGNPVV

-3025 NTPSLKEPEL
+3025 NTPSLKDPEV

-3225 AAATTGTPV
+3225 AAATTGTTV
-3234 PASDKQAIL
+3234 PADDKQAIL
-3243 DKVEVPEG
+3243 AKVKVPEG

-3265 NGQPVVPVTVT
+3265 DGQPVVPVTVT

-3297 TPSPVTDPVQV
+3297 TPSQVTDPVQV

-3344 VSLPENPRVEE
+3344 VSLPENPQVEV
-3355 VNGQPVVKAI
+3355 VNDQPVVKAI

-3394 AEAGKPA
+3394 TEPGKPA

-3410 AGASITDPA
+3410 AGKAITDPA
-3419 DQNVILDKVVVPE
+3419 DQKAIFDKVVVPE

-3473 ADNVAKEPSLKS
+3473 ADNVAKEPSLKN

-3496 VGAQVEEPAD
+3496 VGAQVEEPTD

-3537 VAVKVTYPDG
+3537 VAVTVTYPDG
-3547 TADTILVPIK
+3547 TTDTILVPIK

-3628 GVEVTVTYPDG
+3628 GVEVTVTYQDG

-3671 SASTPDGQDS
+3671 PASTPDGQDS

-3742 DTIQPKDAVT
+3742 DTIKPKDAVT

-3815 SNEDEATRGTDPNKS
+3815 SNEDEVARGTDPNKS

-3874 GTDANNPSSTP
+3874 GTDANNP
-3885 EGQDSAE
+3885 A
-3892 RLNPGLTE
+3892 
-3900 PVEVKNSDKL
+3900 
-3910 TDAEKE
+3910 
-3916 AVKKA
+3916 
-3921 VEDSNDLPAGTTVS
+3921 
-3935 VANDGTVTVTYPD
+3935 
-3948 KSTDTIQPAETV
+3948 
-3960 KVAKDTDKDGFTDT
+3960 
-3974 EEATAGTSATDPS
+3974 
-3987 STPAGQDSAGQ
+3987 
-3998 LTPSLA
+3998 
-4004 EPVEVKNPDKL
+4004 
-4015 TDAEKESVKKAVE
+4015 
-4028 DSNDLPEG
+4028 
-4036 TEVTVSDN
+4036 
-4044 GTVTVTYPDKSTDTI
+4044 
-4059 QPAETVKVAKDTDK
+4059 
-4073 DGFTDTEEATAGTS
+4073 
-4087 ATDPSSTPAGQDS
+4087 STPAGQDS

-4114 KNPDKLTDAEKESVK
+4114 KNPDKLTDAEKEAVK
-4129 RAVEETNDLPA
+4129 KAVEDSNDLPA
-4140 GTEVSVS
+4140 GTEITVS
-4147 DSGTVT
+4147 DNGTVT
-4153 VTYPDKSTDTIQP
+4153 VTYPDNSTDTIKP

-4192 ATNPSSTPAG
+4192 ATNPASTPAG

-4332 AEKDAVKKAVEA
+4332 AEKDAVKKAVED
-4344 SNDLPEGTEVTV
+4344 SNDLPEGTEVT
-4356 SDNGTVTV
+4356 
-4364 TYPDKSTD
+4364 
-4372 TIQPAET
+4372 
-4379 VKVAK
+4379 
-4384 DTDKDG
+4384 
-4390 FTDTEEATAGTD
+4390 
-4402 ATNPASTPAGQDSA
+4402 
-4416 GQLTPSLAEPV
+4416 
-4427 EVKNPDK
+4427 
-4434 LTDAEKESVKKAVED
+4434 
-4449 SNDLP
+4449 
-4454 EGTEVSVSDNGTVTV
+4454 VSDNGTVTV

>member
-21 SRFGIRK
+21 SQFGIRK

-292 LAEKSTINPPARI
+292 LAEKSTITPPTRL
-305 GVNSLQ
+305 GVSSLQ
-311 DLSQQTRNNIA
+311 DLNAQTQNTIKQNI
-322 QKIREANP
+322 QNANP
-330 DLFNGAGPLVTNV
+330 ELFNGTDPLVTNV
-343 TVSSDGIG
+343 TVSSDGVG
-351 GNAVLRFKDGSEKTI
+351 GNATLHFKDGSQKTI
-366 PMKQLVYKIN
+366 PMNQLVYKTN
-376 TASGAA
+376 NATGGA
-382 PTAPS
+382 PTASQVPTKLVDKS
-387 TSTNFVLKGRGVV
+387 GR
-400 GNDMVGL
+400 VGL

-417 AKKAVANIATI
+417 AKIKVDNIATI
-428 GNKAT
+428 EDAT
-433 YLTQWQ
+433 KYSTQWNTQ
-439 EQLNKFLE
+439 VTEFLKA
-447 LNKQLQSWNNQWGFK
+447 NTSTHWSGNGKQFFNA
-462 NSARTFGPDNWKA
+462 ARLYGSQNWKA
-475 QHLTAS
+475 EFLTAK
-481 IKYTDSR
+481 IKYVNGSNNR
-488 QTQIQG
+488 QIQG
-494 IEVKGV
+494 IEVSGP
-500 TKDSRFGGPVNTQVY
+500 TKEYENVNIKPNGKVNMQVY

-918 IDRSSQVKDP
+918 IDRSSQVKAP

-981 DGHAPDRDTTPPV
+981 DGHAP
-994 LGGDRMEIYSDV
+994 
-1006 AAHAISTV
+1006 
-1014 GRKVPRPNQPTPVEE
+1014 
-1029 YGENS
+1029 
-1034 TRLNELIVTD
+1034 
-1044 QESGINIDSV
+1044 
-1054 TFDEATQRHLQL
+1054 
-1066 LGLKFVKY
+1066 
-1074 DRQQDNGAV
+1074 
-1083 GYFTT
+1083 
-1088 IEENGVVNFTGTG
+1088 
-1101 IAKFYFTVAN
+1101 
-1111 THGVVSPRLEYR
+1111 
-1123 YILKDDIAPTA
+1123 
-1134 TPTEHVLIRGQ
+1134 
-1145 EATITIPIQDNSMF
+1145 
-1159 GTEGG
+1159 
-1164 VSTGTMSIRPENNTS
+1164 
-1179 DPLTPAIL
+1179 
-1187 NFTNG
+1187 
-1192 NTPQAF
+1192 
-1198 TISIPDSSPEF
+1198 
-1209 VFENHNYGKRSRTG
+1209 
-1223 TVSLTAN
+1223 
-1230 PSQTLERTT
+1230 ER
-1239 YKFRVADGNTPRGTS
+1239 V
-1254 EKVTFT
+1254 
-1260 DITFTVVD
+1260 
-1268 RLAAPEESAKV
+1268 
-1279 SVNNPSRLTEDEK
+1279 
-1292 NAIKQ
+1292 
-1297 AVRTANPHIAEID
+1297 
-1310 NAANGDTNK
+1310 
-1319 QVRIDVAENGR
+1319 
-1330 VTVTYPHGGKQ
+1330 Q
-1341 DTLTADQVLRV
+1341 DTLAD
-1352 NQAPVADV
+1352 
-1360 NNFGPMRNIPG
+1360 
-1371 NAIPDGGTRNR
+1371 
-1382 PTVFVF
+1382 
-1388 AKQAIS
+1388 S
-1394 NDGRA
+1394 
-1399 TKTRQELEAAN
+1399 
-1410 MGYLPI
+1410 
-1416 TDPDNDALKEVAVT
+1416 
-1430 NFEGAPLGSGLKV
+1430 
-1443 ASNGTLSGNAFT
+1443 
-1455 TVSPGGGWVAR
+1455 
-1466 IVPKDAH
+1466 
-1473 DKLGNPVYFHI
+1473 
-1484 RAYTDKLIDPTQAN
+1484 
-1498 PVEGTYN
+1498 
-1505 QAVTAEKIFEKLTI
+1505 
-1519 DAPIGNSSITV
+1519 
-1530 PDGSNPDEKAQYTRT
+1530 
-1545 ITGYKTT
+1545 
-1552 ENGEVTTVDNGV
+1552 
-1564 AGLPKQ
+1564 
-1570 GTYFAE
+1570 
-1576 VTTTN
+1576 
-1581 IWGQTIK
+1581 
-1588 NYVKVVH
+1588 
-1595 QEDLAARTDLVA
+1595 TDLVV

-1612 VKGTT
+1612 IKGTT

-1629 LKAANPGKLPDDPS
+1629 LKAANPGKLSDDTR
-1643 SYSVAPNGT
+1643 YEVASNGV
-1652 VTVTYSDNSS
+1652 VTVIYNDGSREDVN
-1662 EPIDVP
+1662 VP
-1668 LKSGIPTVT
+1668 LKSGLPTVT
-1677 AQPHDIVVF
+1677 TQPNDLVVF

-1692 TPVELAGFTDNE
+1692 TPVELGGFTDNE
-1704 SIKDIQIVGTDGSSL
+1704 SIKDVQIVSTNGSTK
-1719 DQMGLTVDE
+1719 DEMGLTVGE
-1728 KAKENNVKSALI
+1728 KDKGSNTKAALI
-1740 SGKTNSAVGKHTRKL
+1740 SGKTDSAIGKHTRKL

-1766 ATNDFSVR
+1766 ATNDFYVR

-1784 TAITKEFG
+1784 TAIEKAFD
-1792 QALTPEEVRSTI
+1792 QALTPEDVRPKI
-1804 NFNVGSGQNNLID
+1804 NFNVGSGQDNLID
-1817 FDVVIPADAPTSGKN
+1817 FEVIIPTDAPTSGQNK
-1832 VEVPVIIRTKA
+1832 EVSVIIRTKA
-1843 HASASEEFKRTFV
+1843 HANAPEDFKRTFV

-1871 ADNIEVTAPADTTPV
+1871 AAHIEVAPPADTAPA
-1886 LIDGA
+1886 LIDSA
-1891 RPTSEADK
+1891 RPTTDADK
-1899 TALIDALK
+1899 TALINALK
-1907 EANKTPEGT
+1907 EANKTPEGA

-1922 TRFDVAEN
+1922 TDFNVAEN

-1952 DSAQHTPTVA
+1952 DSAQHTPVVT

-1969 ATAGTPLT
+1969 ATANTPLT
-1977 EDERNAVKAAV
+1977 EEERNAVKAAV
-1988 TVPNFPGDRQPTV
+1988 TVPTFTGDRQPTV
-2001 TVPENARVTNGTEGN
+2001 TVPADARVTNGTEGN

-2026 EYPDGSSETVEVPVK
+2026 EYPDGSSENVEVPVR

-2047 YEATIS
+2047 YEATVT
-2053 NPETPAAIK
+2053 NPEAPAAIK
-2062 ASHAS
+2062 ASHE
-2067 DTAITDEADKNAILA
+2067 TGTQITDQADKDAILA

-2087 EGSSGRPSLDQNPV
+2087 TGSNGTPSLDQNPV
-2101 VEERDG
+2101 VEEQGG
-2107 KQVVK
+2107 KPVVK
-2112 VTVTYPDQTTDT
+2112 VIVTYPDQTTDT
-2124 VYVPVDQKDNETHN
+2124 VYVPVDQKDNEAHN

-2144 SVKLDAPAT
+2144 AVKLDAPAT

-2158 SDDDKAAVKAA
+2158 SDDDKNAIKAA
-2169 VTVPDGSRGEV
+2169 VTVPANSGGQV
-2180 SLPEGAKVELV
+2180 SLAPDAKVELV
-2191 GDKPVVKATVTYPD
+2191 NGNPVVKATVTYPD

-2211 DVPVVQKDSTKYDAT
+2211 EVPVVQKDSTKYDAT
-2226 ASTTPVPLDS
+2226 AKETPVPLDS

-2264 QIHVPENAA
+2264 EIHVPDNAA
-2273 VKLDGDKPVVEAEVR
+2273 VKLVGDKPVVEAEVR

-2309 TPNLVNPKEVPIS
+2309 TPNLVETKEVPIS
-2322 VEPTNDTQITSP
+2322 VEPTNGTSITSP
-2334 DDAAILANV
+2334 DDASILANV
-2343 DVPAAGTK
+2343 DVPAAAQDGTK
-2351 PEVTKTIAS
+2351 PRVDKAIAS
-2360 PVKDGTGANQGKK
+2360 PVKDGTGTNQGKK

-2406 TKPVQLDVAATTDT
+2406 TRPVQLDVAATTDT

-2576 NPVAPNKDNAV
+2576 NPEAPNKDNAV

-2606 AILDSVTVPA
+2606 AILDSVIVPA

-2668 NPTAPAESVKLDA
+2668 NPTAPETAVQVDA

-2692 DKKAV
+2692 DKKAI

-2702 IPDGSGGVASLPEDA
+2702 IPDGSGGEVSLAPDA
-2717 KVELVDNK
+2717 KVELVDGK

-2734 PDNTKDTVYVP
+2734 PDNTTDTVYVP

-2750 SVKYTPSL
+2750 SVKHTPSL

-2764 VLTDTPAK
+2764 VLTNTPAK

-2777 QDTDKAAIAAKVD
+2777 QDADKEAIAAKVD
-2790 LSKLPENTTAKVP
+2790 LNKLPENTTAKVP

-2810 DGDKPVVP
+2810 VDDKPVVP

-2827 SETIKVPVDQK
+2827 SEIIKVPVDQK
-2838 DSETYTPTAPAAETP
+2838 DSETYTPTAPAAEAP

-2863 APIAETDKPA
+2863 APIAEADKPA

-2882 VDGGQAPKVTKEIT
+2882 VDGGQAPEVTKEIT

-2905 AFVEVTVTYPDDTYE
+2905 AFVEVTVTYPDKTSE
-2920 KVNVPVNQKDNEA
+2920 VISVPVNQKDNEA
-2933 NDPTVTAPEKPAPIS
+2933 NNPTVTAPEKPAPIS

-3035 GKPAEVLVAIDPT
+3035 GKPAEALVAIDPT
-3048 PGVAINN
+3048 PGVAITNQA
-3055 PMDKEAIAAK
+3055 DKDAAVAK

-3072 AGTTAEVADGAVV
+3072 VGTTAAVADGAVV

-3671 SASTPDGQDS
+3671 PASTPDGQDS

-4332 AEKDAVKKAVEA
+4332 AEKDAVKKAVED

-5284 DAEKE
+5284 DAEKKA
-5289 TVETAIR
+5289 VETAIR

-5329 DQTVLQVAHGEGTSH
+5329 DQTVLHATHGEGVSH

-5418 NNTLPEGTQI
+5418 NNILPEGTQI

-5441 DGSVDQIVAT
+5441 DGSVDQIDAT
-5451 KVVATDSTVSPDSG
+5451 KVVATDSTVNPDSG

>member
-21 SRFGIRK
+21 SQFGIRK

-292 LAEKSTINPPARI
+292 LAEKSTITPPTRL
-305 GVNSLQ
+305 GVSSLQ
-311 DLSQQTRNNIA
+311 DLNAQTQNTIKQNI
-322 QKIREANP
+322 QNANP
-330 DLFNGAGPLVTNV
+330 ELFNGTDPLVTNV
-343 TVSSDGIG
+343 TVSSDGVG
-351 GNAVLRFKDGSEKTI
+351 GNATLHFKDGSQKTI
-366 PMKQLVYKIN
+366 PMNQLVYKTN
-376 TASGAA
+376 NATGGA
-382 PTAPS
+382 PTASQVPTKLVDKS
-387 TSTNFVLKGRGVV
+387 GR
-400 GNDMVGL
+400 VGL

-417 AKKAVANIATI
+417 AKIKVDNIATI
-428 GNKAT
+428 EDAT
-433 YLTQWQ
+433 KYSTQWNTQ
-439 EQLNKFLE
+439 VTEFLKA
-447 LNKQLQSWNNQWGFK
+447 NTSTHWSGNGKQFFNA
-462 NSARTFGPDNWKA
+462 ARLYGSQNWKA
-475 QHLTAS
+475 EFLTAK
-481 IKYTDSR
+481 IKYVNGSNNR
-488 QTQIQG
+488 QIQG
-494 IEVKGV
+494 IEVSGP
-500 TKDSRFGGPVNTQVY
+500 TKEYENVNIKPNGKVNMQVY

-579 ALDKKKAAAIQ
+579 DLDKKKAAAIQ

-918 IDRSSQVKDP
+918 IDRSTQVKDP

-934 YASEDK
+934 YASDDK
-940 KQAYEQALT
+940 KQAYEAALT

-1330 VTVTYPHGGKQ
+1330 VTVTYPHGGKT
-1341 DTLTADQVLRV
+1341 DTLTAQQVSKTNPAPTFGDFGVDTTVGNSTYKTIFVFGAKTDGSRIVEYAPDFVPSDRTRGIPVQDNTGIAKVELIGIDNENKVTNTGIAFTPEGKLLGEFDRNQSTNLVRNGINGVWHHRIKATDNGNPAKSAITSTIRIKAYRVEKTDETAIAKVYGTALTQDELTNKLRV
-1352 NQAPVADV
+1352 AVSSGMTVPAD
-1360 NNFGPMRNIPG
+1360 NH
-1371 NAIPDGGTRNR
+1371 
-1382 PTVFVF
+1382 
-1388 AKQAIS
+1388 S
-1394 NDGRA
+1394 H
-1399 TKTRQELEAAN
+1399 
-1410 MGYLPI
+1410 
-1416 TDPDNDALKEVAVT
+1416 
-1430 NFEGAPLGSGLKV
+1430 KV
-1443 ASNGTLSGNAFT
+1443 AGYTPENGQFTAITNISELPTSGNY
-1455 TVSPGGGWVAR
+1455 TV
-1466 IVPKDAH
+1466 KM
-1473 DKLGNPVYFHI
+1473 
-1484 RAYTDKLIDPTQAN
+1484 
-1498 PVEGTYN
+1498 E
-1505 QAVTAEKIFEKLTI
+1505 
-1519 DAPIGNSSITV
+1519 
-1530 PDGSNPDEKAQYTRT
+1530 
-1545 ITGYKTT
+1545 
-1552 ENGEVTTVDNGV
+1552 
-1564 AGLPKQ
+1564 
-1570 GTYFAE
+1570 
-1576 VTTTN
+1576 TTN
-1581 IWGQTIK
+1581 VYGQTIV
-1588 NYVKVVH
+1588 NNI
-1595 QEDLAARTDLVA
+1595 
-1607 PEAVQ
+1607 AVDYNEQ
-1612 VKGTT
+1612 KDV
-1617 VAEDEKQ
+1617 
-1624 TIIDA
+1624 I
-1629 LKAANPGKLPDDPS
+1629 
-1643 SYSVAPNGT
+1643 
-1652 VTVTYSDNSS
+1652 
-1662 EPIDVP
+1662 EPI
-1668 LKSGIPTVT
+1668 
-1677 AQPHDIVVF
+1677 
-1686 KNTDMT
+1686 
-1692 TPVELAGFTDNE
+1692 
-1704 SIKDIQIVGTDGSSL
+1704 
-1719 DQMGLTVDE
+1719 
-1728 KAKENNVKSALI
+1728 
-1740 SGKTNSAVGKHTRKL
+1740 
-1755 RALDNLDQASA
+1755 
-1766 ATNDFSVR
+1766 
-1774 IVDATVNQPE
+1774 
-1784 TAITKEFG
+1784 
-1792 QALTPEEVRSTI
+1792 
-1804 NFNVGSGQNNLID
+1804 
-1817 FDVVIPADAPTSGKN
+1817 APT
-1832 VEVPVIIRTKA
+1832 
-1843 HASASEEFKRTFV
+1843 
-1856 SQDKTVTVRATWPTQ
+1856 QQ
-1871 ADNIEVTAPADTTPV
+1871 A

-1891 RPTSEADK
+1891 APTTDADK
-1899 TALIDALK
+1899 TALINALK

-1938 DRSSETV
+1938 DNSSETV

-1952 DSAQHTPTVA
+1952 DSAQHTPVVA

-1969 ATAGTPLT
+1969 ATAGTELT

-1988 TVPNFPGDRQPTV
+1988 TVPNFPASDRQPTV
-2001 TVPENARVTNGTEGN
+2001 TVPADARVTDGTNGN

-2026 EYPDGSSETVEVPVK
+2026 EYPDGSRENVEVPVR
-2041 QRDNAK
+2041 QRDTAK
-2047 YEATIS
+2047 YEATVT
-2053 NPETPAAIK
+2053 NPEAPAAIK
-2062 ASHAS
+2062 ASHE
-2067 DTAITDEADKNAILA
+2067 TGTQITDQADKDAILA

-2087 EGSSGRPSLDQNPV
+2087 TGSKGTPSLDQNPV

-2107 KQVVK
+2107 KPVVK

-2144 SVKLDAPAT
+2144 AVKLDAPAT

-2158 SDDDKAAVKAA
+2158 SDDDKNAIKAA

-2180 SLPEGAKVELV
+2180 SLAPDAKVELV

-2205 GTTDIV
+2205 STTDIV
-2211 DVPVVQKDSTKYDAT
+2211 EVPVVQKDSTKYDAT
-2226 ASTTPVPLDS
+2226 AKETPVPLDS

-2264 QIHVPENAA
+2264 EIHVPDNAA
-2273 VKLDGDKPVVEAEVR
+2273 VKLVGDKPVVEAEVR

-2309 TPNLVNPKEVPIS
+2309 TPNLVETKEVPIS
-2322 VEPTNDTQITSP
+2322 VEPTNGTSITSP
-2334 DDAAILANV
+2334 DDASILANV
-2343 DVPAAGTK
+2343 DVPAAAQDGTK
-2351 PEVTKTIAS
+2351 PRVDKAIAS
-2360 PVKDGTGANQGKK
+2360 PVKDGTGTNQGKK

-2406 TKPVQLDVAATTDT
+2406 TRPVQLDVAATTDT

-2512 TDKAAIAAKVDKTNL
+2512 TDKAAIAAKVDKTTL
-2527 PQGTETKVPD
+2527 PPGTETKVPD
-2537 DAVVE
+2537 DSVVE

-2562 TIKVPVDQKDDLTY
+2562 IIKVPVDQKDDLTY
-2576 NPVAPNKDNAV
+2576 NPEAPNKDNAV
-2587 AITSPQTP
+2587 AITSPQTQ

-2616 VDGGQAPKVTK
+2616 VDGGQVPQVTK
-2627 EITSPVTE
+2627 EIASPVTE

-2668 NPTAPAESVKLDA
+2668 NPTVPEKAVQVDA

-2692 DKKAV
+2692 DKKAI
-2697 KDAVV
+2697 KDTVV
-2702 IPDGSGGVASLPEDA
+2702 IPEGSGGQASLPADA
-2717 KVELVDNK
+2717 KVIDRNGT

-2734 PDNTKDTVYVP
+2734 PDNTTDTVYVP

-2750 SVKYTPSL
+2750 SVKHTPSL
-2758 TDADQP
+2758 TDTDQP

-2810 DGDKPVVP
+2810 ENGKPVVP

-2827 SETIKVPVDQK
+2827 SEIIKVPVDQK
-2838 DSETYTPTAPAAETP
+2838 DSETYTPTAPAAEAP

-2863 APIAETDKPA
+2863 APIAEADKPA

-2905 AFVEVTVTYPDDTYE
+2905 AFVEVTVTYPDKTSE
-2920 KVNVPVNQKDNEA
+2920 VIPVPVNQKDNEA
-2933 NDPTVTAPEKPAPIS
+2933 NNPTVTAPEKPAPIS

-3025 NTPSLKEPEL
+3025 NTPSLKDQEV

-3048 PGVAINN
+3048 PGVAITN
-3055 PMDKEAIAAK
+3055 PTDKEAIAAK

-3143 VSDKANLDAIVAKV
+3143 VSDKANLDAIAAKV

-3206 ADNVVKEPSLT
+3206 ADNVANEPSLT
-3217 DQTPVPIQ
+3217 DQIPVPIQ

-3234 PASDKQAIL
+3234 PADDKPAIL
-3243 DKVEVPEG
+3243 AKVDLPAG
-3251 ANATIADDATVVRE
+3251 AEATIADDATVVRE
-3265 NGQPVVPVTVT
+3265 DGQAVVPVTVT

-3297 TPSPVTDPVQV
+3297 TPSQVMDTVQV

-3331 PVPKVAAGEKAPV
+3331 TVPKVAAGEKAPV
-3344 VSLPENPRVEE
+3344 VSLPENPQVEV
-3355 VNGQPVVKAI
+3355 VNAQPVVKAI

-3410 AGASITDPA
+3410 AGASITDPS
-3419 DQNVILDKVVVPE
+3419 DQKAILDKVVVPE

-3473 ADNVAKEPSLKS
+3473 ADNVVKEPSLKS
-3485 QTPVGVMDAPA
+3485 QTPVSVMDAPA

-3628 GVEVTVTYPDG
+3628 GVEVTVTYQDG

-3671 SASTPDGQDS
+3671 PASTPAGQDS

-3701 TDAEKEAVKKAVEA
+3701 TDAEKEAVKKAVED

-3742 DTIQPKDAVT
+3742 DTIKPKDAVT

-3815 SNEDEATRGTDPNKS
+3815 SNEDEVARGTDPNKS

-3874 GTDANNPSSTP
+3874 GTDANNP
-3885 EGQDSAE
+3885 A
-3892 RLNPGLTE
+3892 
-3900 PVEVKNSDKL
+3900 
-3910 TDAEKE
+3910 
-3916 AVKKA
+3916 
-3921 VEDSNDLPAGTTVS
+3921 
-3935 VANDGTVTVTYPD
+3935 
-3948 KSTDTIQPAETV
+3948 
-3960 KVAKDTDKDGFTDT
+3960 
-3974 EEATAGTSATDPS
+3974 
-3987 STPAGQDSAGQ
+3987 
-3998 LTPSLA
+3998 
-4004 EPVEVKNPDKL
+4004 
-4015 TDAEKESVKKAVE
+4015 
-4028 DSNDLPEG
+4028 
-4036 TEVTVSDN
+4036 
-4044 GTVTVTYPDKSTDTI
+4044 
-4059 QPAETVKVAKDTDK
+4059 
-4073 DGFTDTEEATAGTS
+4073 
-4087 ATDPSSTPAGQDS
+4087 STPAGQDS

-4129 RAVEETNDLPA
+4129 
-4140 GTEVSVS
+4140 
-4147 DSGTVT
+4147 
-4153 VTYPDKSTDTIQP
+4153 
-4166 AETVKVAKDTDKD
+4166 
-4179 GFTDTEEATAGTD
+4179 
-4192 ATNPSSTPAG
+4192 
-4202 QDSAGQLTPSLA
+4202 
-4214 EPVEV
+4214 
-4219 KNPDKLTDAE
+4219 
-4229 KESVKKAV
+4229 KAV
-4237 EDSNDLPEGTEV
+4237 EDSNDLPEGT
-4249 SVSDNGTVTVTY
+4249 
-4261 PDKSTDTIQPAETV
+4261 
-4275 KVAKDTDKD
+4275 
-4284 GFTDTEEEKA
+4284 
-4294 GTNATDPSSTPAGQ
+4294 
-4308 DSAGQLTPGLTE
+4308 
-4320 PVEVKNP
+4320 
-4327 DKLTD
+4327 
-4332 AEKDAVKKAVEA
+4332 
-4344 SNDLPEGTEVTV
+4344 
-4356 SDNGTVTV
+4356 
-4364 TYPDKSTD
+4364 
-4372 TIQPAET
+4372 
-4379 VKVAK
+4379 
-4384 DTDKDG
+4384 
-4390 FTDTEEATAGTD
+4390 
-4402 ATNPASTPAGQDSA
+4402 
-4416 GQLTPSLAEPV
+4416 
-4427 EVKNPDK
+4427 
-4434 LTDAEKESVKKAVED
+4434 
-4449 SNDLP
+4449 
-4454 EGTEVSVSDNGTVTV
+4454 
-4469 TYPDKST
+4469 
-4476 DTIQPAETVKVAKDT
+4476 
-4491 DKDGFTDT
+4491 
-4499 EEEKA
+4499 
-4504 GTNATDP
+4504 
-4511 SSTPAGQDSAGQ
+4511 
-4523 LTPSLT
+4523 
-4529 EPVEVKNPDKLTD
+4529 
-4542 AEKEAVKKA
+4542 
-4551 VEDSNDLPE
+4551 
-4560 GTEVTVSD
+4560 
-4568 NGTVTVTYPD
+4568 
-4578 KSADTIQPTDTVK
+4578 
-4591 AAKPV
+4591 
-4596 SETPVAPSKPE
+4596 
-4607 VTATD
+4607 
-4612 SGAVVVTPPTDN
+4612 
-4624 VTNLDITFTPE
+4624 
-4635 GASQPVT
+4635 
-4642 VVVSKDENGIWTAPA
+4642 
-4657 DSGLVINS
+4657 
-4665 DGTITIPAEKVADGT
+4665 
-4680 AVTVVA
+4680 
-4686 ENGSIS
+4686 
-4692 SPEVGSTVVPVPA
+4692 
-4705 VTPETPVAPSKPEVT
+4705 
-4720 ATDSGAVVVTPPTD
+4720 
-4734 NVTNLDITFTPEG
+4734 
-4747 SSQPVTVVV
+4747 
-4756 SKDATGTW
+4756 
-4764 TAPAD
+4764 
-4769 SGLVVNPDGTITIPA
+4769 
-4784 ENVADGTAVTVVAE
+4784 
-4798 NGSVSS
+4798 
-4804 PEVGSAVVP
+4804 
-4813 VPTPELPAIPAKPTS
+4813 
-4828 VTNADGSVTIV
+4828 
-4839 PPVENVTGLDIT
+4839 
-4851 FTPEGATEPV
+4851 
-4861 TVTLGKDATGAWTAP
+4861 
-4876 ADSGLVVNP
+4876 
-4885 DGTITIPADRLAD
+4885 
-4898 GTEGQV
+4898 
-4904 GLVAKNGDLTSNDP
+4904 
-4918 APQVPETPAKSSVET
+4918 
-4933 NENGS
+4933 
-4938 VTIVPPVENVTGID
+4938 
-4952 ITFTPEG
+4952 
-4959 ASQPVTVVVSKDA
+4959 
-4972 TGAWTA
+4972 
-4978 PADSGLVVNPDGTIT
+4978 
-4993 IPADK
+4993 
-4998 VADGTAVSV
+4998 
-5007 VTKNGQVPS
+5007 
-5016 DEASATY
+5016 
-5023 VPAKPASTDTPVV
+5023 
-5036 EVPATPSLALDG
+5036 
-5048 SGNVLIT
+5048 
-5055 PPAENATSLDITF
+5055 
-5068 TPAGSETPITVTA
+5068 
-5081 NKDATGNWI
+5081 
-5090 LPETSIA
+5090 
-5097 VVNPDGTISISTSE
+5097 
-5111 MEGGTAVSVVAKN
+5111 
-5124 EGVPSSQA
+5124 
-5132 ATLLVQPKQTAEEL
+5132 
-5146 APTVKKPIAVE
+5146 
-5157 DASKLTDAE
+5157 
-5166 KKELEDVVRKDNVLP
+5166 
-5181 EGTEVSVAD
+5181 
-5190 DGTVTVTYPDKS
+5190 
-5202 TDTILPTKTVMD
+5202 
-5214 AQNGKGTSHS
+5214 
-5224 LPAYDLTA
+5224 
-5232 DEDKDGFTNEEELK
+5232 
-5246 QGSNVA
+5246 
-5252 DAKSVPAG
+5252 
-5260 KSSAERLTPTNDLA
+5260 
-5274 VKVKD
+5274 
-5279 LTKLS
+5279 
-5284 DAEKE
+5284 
-5289 TVETAIR
+5289 
-5296 KDKDLPEGTQIEVA
+5296 
-5310 NDGSVTITYPDG
+5310 
-5322 SIGRLPA
+5322 
-5329 DQTVLQVAHGEGTSH
+5329 
-5344 SLPAYDLTADEDK
+5344 
-5357 DGFTNEEELK
+5357 
-5367 QGSNVA
+5367 
-5373 DAKSVP
+5373 
-5379 AGKSSAERLT
+5379 
-5389 PTNDLAVK
+5389 
-5397 VKDLTKLTD
+5397 
-5406 AEKKAVETAIRK
+5406 
-5418 NNTLPEGTQI
+5418 
-5428 EVANDGSVTITYP
+5428 
-5441 DGSVDQIVAT
+5441 
-5451 KVVATDSTVSPDSG
+5451 
-5465 VSQSS
+5465 
-5470 GTTKVLPGSASSTR
+5470 
-5484 AAKKPLPATGENGSP
+5484 
-5499 ILVLSGLALL
+5499 
-5509 AGVAMF
+5509 
-5515 RKAKREDEN
+5515 